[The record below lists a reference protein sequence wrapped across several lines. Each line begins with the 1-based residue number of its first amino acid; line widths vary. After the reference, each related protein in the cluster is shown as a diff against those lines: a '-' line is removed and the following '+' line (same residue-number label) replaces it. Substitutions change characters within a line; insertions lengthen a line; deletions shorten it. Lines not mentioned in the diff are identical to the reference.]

1 MAFTVQ
7 REQRN
12 HDFAQAGRR
21 ARSMLEQDKKTIEAE
36 EQRAKEYA
44 QKPVTKPI
52 SEPVPQKKK
61 ENISFWEKLLSAFGD
76 AGYSADTTTPLAMTN
91 QAITDD
97 YRKSNMQESKTAE
110 AGGNIVKSAAKSAES
125 AYENA
130 AGTFLNKRSGTQI
143 MGVTVADNAVSQED
157 KDKADAARKRNQE
170 SIYAKADKA
179 AAAAAEAS
187 EKAKDN
193 LGGSKAA
200 GAFVDIASG
209 GLQLGAD
216 MALNALLPGAG
227 LANMGLRSYGSGSR
241 EARLDGASEG
251 EQVAYGAAAAAVD
264 VLTEK
269 IFDVGKLFG
278 GGAADDVAE
287 KLIGKLAKTDAGRSV
302 LRALTNAVGEGAEE
316 AVADILNPAI
326 RTIYDKGAAVKSS
339 YTTAEGAKEML
350 AQSAYDAMIGAALST
365 FGTAAGIVKGID
377 AQKNAALRAGEPAA
391 NVNAEASAKP
401 ADAET
406 IAAEAQ
412 ADAAPVETAQDA
424 PAAQEENAAPADIR
438 ETGLETRIAGIKG
451 NDTASVG
458 NASTAMEN
466 TLWMR
471 RGTQSEPGWGE
482 TYGTAQEAFN
492 EAMKRIDS
500 GLFSAMEKA
509 VNEAERGINAKENL
523 RLISTMISA
532 AEFVRHYDVSPAAAA
547 TVIINSYHND
557 ALDSIRDRRGDL
569 TDYALEQMRSIDNAV
584 ESYGSNPVSEN
595 DLSVAQNAEYPGNAE
610 DATGMREPAQN
621 PTQERATE
629 AGQSTERDANRQPQ
643 EYTPEDHID
652 NRSDEY
658 IAKRSTKSFQYN
670 HPELHEHFERVAEDL
685 APMIYGSMRSDRY
698 KRGKGTITNNSRV
711 VQDVID
717 KTGLSRPEILRA
729 LDAIIKDNGAENY
742 ADAKRVEK
750 ALDSLLVDGY
760 TKPNG
765 EYVAPDAAY
774 MEAKSQISGGTD
786 PYSWEYY
793 RDNDL
798 SLLLGEITEEES
810 YNDWRAERDA
820 REAAKAA
827 QEQSQNSDNF
837 ADVQQRETETDAGQ
851 RGTLPEGQGAK
862 SAEFG
867 YDEAKTQARSL
878 KNLFEKGDREK
889 LGLTEQDLSHKVEHD
904 AEAEAKAQER
914 FESDYEGEKADLFG
928 EKRDWDKTDT
938 LLADKI
944 MGAELD
950 KAHKSGSMD
959 DYAEVA
965 RLVKRWYA
973 QGTDVGQVMQM
984 RQVLSK
990 SPKLMEAEAIEL
1002 LMDEK
1007 RTRKMSDEQRKKILD
1022 SVSQNAER
1030 LLSIE
1035 KGDVD
1040 GVVDLIKDMSM
1051 ERRTNSLWS
1060 NKMGRTMEKALEQAK
1075 KLPDGESFL
1084 RDIAASQVRGI
1095 AYDYAKPSVLEQIK
1109 TYRYL
1114 SMLSKPA
1121 TPARNLIGN
1130 MVYDPVEAVSNNI
1143 GVGLDMLLSKCTG
1156 TRSVAVDMSYLSKAK
1171 RKGMGEARL
1180 KSYIEMGLD
1189 ASVSNARG
1197 KYGTGGSRSYKMTGN
1212 FLERFLST
1220 WEKYSNYAM
1229 VTTDQMQKG
1238 GIQAE
1243 AQRGIDELEAKGKV
1257 AKGALDG
1264 RAEETARERTF
1275 QNDSKLAQATGVVR
1289 RGLNVFSIKD
1299 KRGGRFGVGD
1309 LILPFTN
1316 VPGNIASAAIQYS
1329 PAGFINAGAE
1339 VVKVL
1344 HKAKA
1349 GTLTAAEQAKAV
1361 TDFGRAFNGTM
1372 GIALFAVLAGA
1383 GVMNVAGD
1391 DDKDKE
1397 ALEKSE
1403 GVSGTQLNLSAL
1415 NRWIAG
1421 ESTEWRDG
1429 DDLVSIG
1436 FLDPIN
1442 AQMTYG
1448 ALLADCYEED
1458 GKITFGD
1465 VTRENLSSIYQSVM
1479 DLPAMSQFQEIENS
1493 LKYSKAD
1500 NDGGKLADATLRYG
1514 ASQVT
1519 SFIPNVVSGVAQGI
1533 DGTVRDTYNG
1543 DTVWE
1548 NSLNAMKSKIP
1559 WLRETLP
1566 AALDNWGQEKKYTGT
1581 AAENFLNATL
1591 NPGSVTKYRT
1601 SAVNQELYRLDSLN
1615 IDVKYPE
1622 KKTPSDVSRNGKK
1635 VTLNQDEKRQYQMA
1649 YGQTA
1654 YDNIQKV
1661 IQSSVYK
1668 QSSDAEKAAAIQNLL
1683 KVATAAGKK
1692 KAKLDGSDTP
1702 SWTTKSSGSVA
1713 DNAVYRAKLGTA
1725 KDTLPADAR
1734 DRNGDVMQAIIKTVV
1749 GKRGG
1754 SDQLALN
1761 VMAQE
1766 IESGTL
1772 AKVETAYNG
1781 GYELKQ
1787 IVDFYQAMYAKK
1799 PGTSQKK
1806 YKKPDLYV
1814 WAMQNGYTAKQF
1826 NQLWNLFGK
1835 TKK

>member
-1 MAFTVQ
+1 MAFKKATVSIDDWLKSTGATE
-7 REQRN
+7 RPR
-12 HDFAQAGRR
+12 AQQDTAG
-21 ARSMLEQDKKTIEAE
+21 
-36 EQRAKEYA
+36 A
-44 QKPVTKPI
+44 QKPVTKPV

-61 ENISFWEKLLSAFGD
+61 ENISFWEKLLNAFGD
-76 AGYSADTTTPLAMTN
+76 AGYSADTTTPLALTN
-91 QAITDD
+91 QAISDD

-110 AGGNIVKSAAKSAES
+110 AGGNIAKSAYEGAKS

-143 MGVTVADNAVSQED
+143 MGVTVADNAVPQED
-157 KDKADAARKRNQE
+157 KDKAEAARKRNQE

-216 MALNALLPGAG
+216 MALNALLPGVG

-302 LRALTNAVGEGAEE
+302 VRALTNAVGEGAEE

-326 RTIYDKGAAVKSS
+326 RAIYDKGAAAKSS

-391 NVNAEASAKP
+391 SVNAEASAKP
-401 ADAET
+401 AEAEN

-412 ADAAPVETAQDA
+412 AEAAPVETAQVEDSQATVRTLLKKGIISNSEANRVLADA
-424 PAAQEENAAPADIR
+424 
-438 ETGLETRIAGIKG
+438 GLRTEFERQT
-451 NDTASVG
+451 
-458 NASTAMEN
+458 
-466 TLWMR
+466 
-471 RGTQSEPGWGE
+471 GE
-482 TYGTAQEAFN
+482 TLTGTKADQRAQI
-492 EAMKRIDS
+492 KRVALTQNITGETAKS
-500 GLFSAMEKA
+500 EEQSQKTGEI
-509 VNEAERGINAKENL
+509 VNESAE
-523 RLISTMISA
+523 
-532 AEFVRHYDVSPAAAA
+532 
-547 TVIINSYHND
+547 
-557 ALDSIRDRRGDL
+557 
-569 TDYALEQMRSIDNAV
+569 NAV
-584 ESYGSNPVSEN
+584 E
-595 DLSVAQNAEYPGNAE
+595 A
-610 DATGMREPAQN
+610 
-621 PTQERATE
+621 
-629 AGQSTERDANRQPQ
+629 
-643 EYTPEDHID
+643 
-652 NRSDEY
+652 
-658 IAKRSTKSFQYN
+658 
-670 HPELHEHFERVAEDL
+670 
-685 APMIYGSMRSDRY
+685 
-698 KRGKGTITNNSRV
+698 
-711 VQDVID
+711 
-717 KTGLSRPEILRA
+717 
-729 LDAIIKDNGAENY
+729 
-742 ADAKRVEK
+742 
-750 ALDSLLVDGY
+750 
-760 TKPNG
+760 
-765 EYVAPDAAY
+765 
-774 MEAKSQISGGTD
+774 
-786 PYSWEYY
+786 
-793 RDNDL
+793 
-798 SLLLGEITEEES
+798 
-810 YNDWRAERDA
+810 
-820 REAAKAA
+820 
-827 QEQSQNSDNF
+827 QNSDNF
-837 ADVQQRETETDAGQ
+837 ADVQQREAETDAGQ

-867 YDEAKTQARSL
+867 YDEARTQTHSTDGVLTDDERAMQGLRP
-878 KNLFEKGDREK
+878 EDR
-889 LGLTEQDLSHKVEHD
+889 THKVNHD
-904 AEAEAKAQER
+904 EEVNAKAQER

-928 EKRDWDKTDT
+928 TKQDWDDTDT
-938 LLADKI
+938 VL
-944 MGAELD
+944 
-950 KAHKSGSMD
+950 AHKIIVKEVAKARESGSKD
-959 DYAEVA
+959 AYAEVA
-965 RLVKRWYA
+965 KLMKEWDA
-973 QGTDVGQVMQM
+973 HGTEAGQAL
-984 RQVLSK
+984 RQRRQFASD
-990 SPKLMEAEAIEL
+990 PALMEADAIQL
-1002 LMDEK
+1002 LSDSE

-1022 SVSQNAER
+1022 SVSQNAEKLR
-1030 LLSIE
+1030 SIE

-1040 GVVDLIKDMSM
+1040 GVVDLIKGMST
-1051 ERRTNSLWS
+1051 ERRTNGLWS

-1075 KLPDGESFL
+1075 KLPGGEAFL
-1084 RDIAASQVRGI
+1084 RDVAASQVRGI
-1095 AYDYAKPSVLEQIK
+1095 AYDYAKPSTLEQIK
-1109 TYRYL
+1109 AYRYL

-1121 TPARNLIGN
+1121 TPGRNLVGN

-1143 GVGLDMLLSKCTG
+1143 GVGLDMLLSKYTG
-1156 TRSVAVDMSYLSKAK
+1156 TRSVAADKSYFSKTK
-1171 RKGMGEARL
+1171 RKGMGEATL
-1180 KSYIEMGLD
+1180 KSYIETGLD
-1189 ASVSNARG
+1189 ASVSNAQG
-1197 KYGTGGSRSYKMTGN
+1197 KYETGGSRSFKMTGN

-1243 AQRGIDELEAKGKV
+1243 AQRGIDALEAKGKA

-1264 RAEETARERTF
+1264 RAEEIARERTF
-1275 QNDSKLAQATGVVR
+1275 QNEGKLAQATGVVR
-1289 RGLNVFSIKD
+1289 RALNVFSIKD
-1299 KRGGRFGVGD
+1299 KRGGSFGVGD

-1344 HKAKA
+1344 NKAKA
-1349 GTLTAAEQAKAV
+1349 GTLTASEQAKAV

-1372 GIALFAVLAGA
+1372 GIAFFAVLAGA
-1383 GVMNVAGD
+1383 GIMNVAGD

-1436 FLDPIN
+1436 FLGPIN

-1448 ALLADCYEED
+1448 ALLADCYKDE
-1458 GKITFGD
+1458 GLTFANVAGG
-1465 VTRENLSSIYQSVM
+1465 NLESAFQSVM

-1500 NDGGKLADATLRYG
+1500 TTGGKLADATFRYG
-1514 ASQVT
+1514 ASQAT
-1519 SFIPNVVSGVAQGI
+1519 SFVPNVVSGVAQGV

-1548 NSLNAMKSKIP
+1548 NSLSAMKSKIP
-1559 WLRETLP
+1559 GLRETLP

-1601 SAVNQELYRLDSLN
+1601 SAVNQELYRLGEN
-1615 IDVKYPE
+1615 IDIKYPE
-1622 KKTPSDVSRNGKK
+1622 KKAPNSGNRDGEK
-1635 VTLNQDEKRQYQMA
+1635 VPLDQDERRQYQMA

-1661 IQSSVYK
+1661 IRSSVYK

-1683 KVATAAGKK
+1683 EVATSAGKK
-1692 KAKLDGSDTP
+1692 KAKLDGGDTP
-1702 SWTTKSSGSVA
+1702 AWTTKSDGTVGE
-1713 DNAVYRAKLGTA
+1713 NAVYKAMLGTA
-1725 KDTLPADAR
+1725 KTALPE
-1734 DRNGDVMQAIIKTVV
+1734 DRRTKTGNVLQSV
-1749 GKRGG
+1749 LKTAGNKRGG
-1754 SDQLALN
+1754 DNLMLN
-1761 VMAQE
+1761 IMAQQLSE
-1766 IESGTL
+1766 GTQD
-1772 AKVETAYNG
+1772 KFETAYNG

-1787 IVDFYQAMYAKK
+1787 IVDFYQAKYATK
-1799 PGTSQKK
+1799 PGTSQRK
-1806 YKKPDLYV
+1806 YKKADLYA

-1826 NQLWNLFGK
+1826 NQLWKLFS
-1835 TKK
+1835 

>member
-1 MAFTVQ
+1 MASDFLKQ
-7 REQRN
+7 YAKSSREKIDREYGKKAYGGSKYKMDKVWGQT
-12 HDFAQAGRR
+12 AT
-21 ARSMLEQDKKTIEAE
+21 QDTA
-36 EQRAKEYA
+36 AK

-61 ENISFWEKLLSAFGD
+61 ENISFWEKLLNAFGD
-76 AGYSADTTTPLAMTN
+76 AGYSADTTTPLALTN
-91 QAITDD
+91 QAISDD

-110 AGGNIVKSAAKSAES
+110 AGGNIAKSAYEGAKS

-143 MGVTVADNAVSQED
+143 MGVTVADNAVPQED
-157 KDKADAARKRNQE
+157 KDKAEAARKRNQE

-216 MALNALLPGAG
+216 MALNALLPGVG

-302 LRALTNAVGEGAEE
+302 VRALTNAVGEGAEE

-326 RTIYDKGAAVKSS
+326 RAIYDKGAAAKSS

-350 AQSAYDAMIGAALST
+350 AQSAYDAMIGAVLST
-365 FGTAAGIVKGID
+365 FGTAAGIAKGID

-391 NVNAEASAKP
+391 SVNAEASAKP
-401 ADAET
+401 AEAEN

-412 ADAAPVETAQDA
+412 AEAAPVETAQVEDSQATVRTLLKKGIISNSEANRVLADA
-424 PAAQEENAAPADIR
+424 
-438 ETGLETRIAGIKG
+438 GLRTEFERQT
-451 NDTASVG
+451 
-458 NASTAMEN
+458 
-466 TLWMR
+466 
-471 RGTQSEPGWGE
+471 GE
-482 TYGTAQEAFN
+482 TLTGTKADQRAQI
-492 EAMKRIDS
+492 KRVALTQNITGETAKS
-500 GLFSAMEKA
+500 EEQSQKTGEI
-509 VNEAERGINAKENL
+509 VNESAE
-523 RLISTMISA
+523 
-532 AEFVRHYDVSPAAAA
+532 
-547 TVIINSYHND
+547 
-557 ALDSIRDRRGDL
+557 
-569 TDYALEQMRSIDNAV
+569 NAV
-584 ESYGSNPVSEN
+584 E
-595 DLSVAQNAEYPGNAE
+595 A
-610 DATGMREPAQN
+610 
-621 PTQERATE
+621 
-629 AGQSTERDANRQPQ
+629 
-643 EYTPEDHID
+643 
-652 NRSDEY
+652 
-658 IAKRSTKSFQYN
+658 
-670 HPELHEHFERVAEDL
+670 
-685 APMIYGSMRSDRY
+685 
-698 KRGKGTITNNSRV
+698 
-711 VQDVID
+711 
-717 KTGLSRPEILRA
+717 
-729 LDAIIKDNGAENY
+729 
-742 ADAKRVEK
+742 
-750 ALDSLLVDGY
+750 
-760 TKPNG
+760 
-765 EYVAPDAAY
+765 
-774 MEAKSQISGGTD
+774 
-786 PYSWEYY
+786 
-793 RDNDL
+793 
-798 SLLLGEITEEES
+798 
-810 YNDWRAERDA
+810 
-820 REAAKAA
+820 
-827 QEQSQNSDNF
+827 QNSDNF
-837 ADVQQRETETDAGQ
+837 ADVQQREAETDAGQ

-867 YDEAKTQARSL
+867 YDEARTQTHSTDGVLTDDERAMQGLRP
-878 KNLFEKGDREK
+878 EDR
-889 LGLTEQDLSHKVEHD
+889 THKVNHD
-904 AEAEAKAQER
+904 EEVNAKAQER

-928 EKRDWDKTDT
+928 TKQDWDDTDT
-938 LLADKI
+938 VL
-944 MGAELD
+944 
-950 KAHKSGSMD
+950 AHKIIVKEVAKARESGSKD
-959 DYAEVA
+959 AYAEVA
-965 RLVKRWYA
+965 KLMKEWDA
-973 QGTDVGQVMQM
+973 HGTEAGQAL
-984 RQVLSK
+984 RQRRQFASD
-990 SPKLMEAEAIEL
+990 PALMEADAIQL
-1002 LMDEK
+1002 LSDSE

-1022 SVSQNAER
+1022 SVSQNAEKLR
-1030 LLSIE
+1030 SIE

-1040 GVVDLIKDMSM
+1040 GVVDLIKGMST
-1051 ERRTNSLWS
+1051 ERRTNGLWS

-1075 KLPDGESFL
+1075 KLPGGEAFL
-1084 RDIAASQVRGI
+1084 RDVAARQVRGI
-1095 AYDYAKPSVLEQIK
+1095 AYDYAKPSTLEQIK
-1109 TYRYL
+1109 AYRYL

-1121 TPARNLIGN
+1121 TPGRNLVGN

-1143 GVGLDMLLSKCTG
+1143 GVGLDMLLSKYTG
-1156 TRSVAVDMSYLSKAK
+1156 TRSVAADKSYFSKTK
-1171 RKGMGEARL
+1171 RKGMGEATL
-1180 KSYIEMGLD
+1180 KSYIETGLD
-1189 ASVSNARG
+1189 ASVSNAQG
-1197 KYGTGGSRSYKMTGN
+1197 KYETGGSRSFKMTGN

-1243 AQRGIDELEAKGKV
+1243 AQRGIDALEAKGKV

-1264 RAEETARERTF
+1264 RAEEIARERTF
-1275 QNDSKLAQATGVVR
+1275 QNEGKLAQATGVVR
-1289 RGLNVFSIKD
+1289 RALNVFSIKD
-1299 KRGGRFGVGD
+1299 KRGGSFGVGD

-1344 HKAKA
+1344 NKAKA
-1349 GTLTAAEQAKAV
+1349 GTLTASEQAKAV

-1372 GIALFAVLAGA
+1372 GIAFFAVLAGA
-1383 GVMNVAGD
+1383 GIMNVAGD

-1448 ALLADCYEED
+1448 ALLADCYKDE
-1458 GKITFGD
+1458 GLTFANVAGG
-1465 VTRENLSSIYQSVM
+1465 NLESAFQSVM

-1500 NDGGKLADATLRYG
+1500 TTGGKLADATFRYG
-1514 ASQVT
+1514 ASQAT
-1519 SFIPNVVSGVAQGI
+1519 SFVPNVVSGVAQGV

-1548 NSLNAMKSKIP
+1548 NSLSAMKSKIP
-1559 WLRETLP
+1559 GLRETLP

-1601 SAVNQELYRLDSLN
+1601 SAVNQELYRLGEN
-1615 IDVKYPE
+1615 IDIKYPE
-1622 KKTPSDVSRNGKK
+1622 KKAPNSGNRDGEKVS
-1635 VTLNQDEKRQYQMA
+1635 LDQDERRQYQMA

-1661 IQSSVYK
+1661 IRSSVYK

-1683 KVATAAGKK
+1683 EVATSAGKK
-1692 KAKLDGSDTP
+1692 KAKLDGGDTP
-1702 SWTTKSSGSVA
+1702 AWTTKSTGTIGE
-1713 DNAVYRAKLGTA
+1713 NAVYKAMLGTA
-1725 KDTLPADAR
+1725 KDALPEDKR
-1734 DRNGDVMQAIIKTVV
+1734 TKTGNVLQSV
-1749 GKRGG
+1749 LKTAGNKRGG
-1754 SDQLALN
+1754 DNLMLN
-1761 VMAQE
+1761 IMAQQLSE
-1766 IESGTL
+1766 GTQD
-1772 AKVETAYNG
+1772 KFETAYNG

-1787 IVDFYQAMYAKK
+1787 IVDFYQAKYATK
-1799 PGTSQKK
+1799 PGTSQRK
-1806 YKKPDLYV
+1806 YKKADLYA

-1826 NQLWNLFGK
+1826 NQLWKLFS
-1835 TKK
+1835 

>member
-1 MAFTVQ
+1 MASDFLKQ
-7 REQRN
+7 YAKSSREKIDKEFGKKAYGGSKYKMDKVWGQT
-12 HDFAQAGRR
+12 AT
-21 ARSMLEQDKKTIEAE
+21 QDTA
-36 EQRAKEYA
+36 AK
-44 QKPVTKPI
+44 QKPVTEPI

-61 ENISFWEKLLSAFGD
+61 ENISFWEKLLNAFGD
-76 AGYSADTTTPLAMTN
+76 AGYSADTTTPLALTN
-91 QAITDD
+91 QAISDD

-110 AGGNIVKSAAKSAES
+110 AGGNIAKSAYEGAKS

-143 MGVTVADNAVSQED
+143 MGVTVADNAVPQED
-157 KDKADAARKRNQE
+157 KDKAEAARKRNQE

-287 KLIGKLAKTDAGRSV
+287 KLVGKLAKTDAGRSV
-302 LRALTNAVGEGAEE
+302 VRALTNAVGEGAEE

-326 RTIYDKGAAVKSS
+326 RAIYDSGKSAANS
-339 YTTAEGAKEML
+339 YTTAEGRKELL

-365 FGTAAGIVKGID
+365 FGTAAGIAKGVD

-391 NVNAEASAKP
+391 SVTASANTEASAKP
-401 ADAET
+401 AEAEN

-412 ADAAPVETAQDA
+412 AEATPAETAQGEGNQATVRALLKKGIISNSEANRVLSDA
-424 PAAQEENAAPADIR
+424 
-438 ETGLETRIAGIKG
+438 GLRTEFERQT
-451 NDTASVG
+451 
-458 NASTAMEN
+458 
-466 TLWMR
+466 
-471 RGTQSEPGWGE
+471 GE
-482 TYGTAQEAFN
+482 TLAGTKADQRAQI
-492 EAMKRIDS
+492 KRVALTQNITGETAKS
-500 GLFSAMEKA
+500 EEQSQKTGEI
-509 VNEAERGINAKENL
+509 VNE
-523 RLISTMISA
+523 SA
-532 AEFVRHYDVSPAAAA
+532 
-547 TVIINSYHND
+547 
-557 ALDSIRDRRGDL
+557 G
-569 TDYALEQMRSIDNAV
+569 NAV
-584 ESYGSNPVSEN
+584 E
-595 DLSVAQNAEYPGNAE
+595 
-610 DATGMREPAQN
+610 
-621 PTQERATE
+621 
-629 AGQSTERDANRQPQ
+629 
-643 EYTPEDHID
+643 
-652 NRSDEY
+652 
-658 IAKRSTKSFQYN
+658 
-670 HPELHEHFERVAEDL
+670 
-685 APMIYGSMRSDRY
+685 
-698 KRGKGTITNNSRV
+698 
-711 VQDVID
+711 
-717 KTGLSRPEILRA
+717 
-729 LDAIIKDNGAENY
+729 
-742 ADAKRVEK
+742 
-750 ALDSLLVDGY
+750 
-760 TKPNG
+760 
-765 EYVAPDAAY
+765 
-774 MEAKSQISGGTD
+774 
-786 PYSWEYY
+786 
-793 RDNDL
+793 
-798 SLLLGEITEEES
+798 
-810 YNDWRAERDA
+810 
-820 REAAKAA
+820 
-827 QEQSQNSDNF
+827 SQNSDNF
-837 ADVQQRETETDAGQ
+837 ADVQQQEAEMDAGQ

-867 YDEAKTQARSL
+867 YDEAKTQARSTDGVL
-878 KNLFEKGDREK
+878 TDDERAMEGLRPEDRK
-889 LGLTEQDLSHKVEHD
+889 HKVNHD
-904 AEAEAKAQER
+904 EEVDAKAQER

-928 EKRDWDKTDT
+928 EKQDWDDTDT
-938 LLADKI
+938 VL
-944 MGAELD
+944 
-950 KAHKSGSMD
+950 AHKIIVNEVAKARESGSKD
-959 DYAEVA
+959 AYAEVA
-965 RLVKRWYA
+965 KLMKEWDA
-973 QGTDVGQVMQM
+973 HGTEAGQAL
-984 RQVLSK
+984 RQRRQLASD
-990 SPKLMEAEAIEL
+990 PALMEADAIQL
-1002 LMDEK
+1002 LNDSE

-1022 SVSQNAER
+1022 SVSQNAEKLR
-1030 LLSIE
+1030 SIE

-1040 GVVDLIKDMSM
+1040 GVVDLIKDMST
-1051 ERRTNSLWS
+1051 ERRTNGLWS

-1075 KLPDGESFL
+1075 KLPGGEAFL
-1084 RDIAASQVRGI
+1084 RDVAASQVRGI
-1095 AYDYAKPSVLEQIK
+1095 AYDYAKPSTLEQIK

-1121 TPARNLIGN
+1121 TAARNLVGN

-1143 GVGLDMLLSKCTG
+1143 GVGLDMLLSKYTG
-1156 TRSVAVDMSYLSKAK
+1156 TRSVAADKSYFSKTK
-1171 RKGMGEARL
+1171 RKGMGEATL
-1180 KSYIEMGLD
+1180 KSYIETGLD
-1189 ASVSNARG
+1189 ASVSNAQG
-1197 KYGTGGSRSYKMTGN
+1197 KYETGGSRSFKMVGN

-1243 AQRGIDELEAKGKV
+1243 AQRGIDALEAKGKV

-1275 QNDSKLAQATGVVR
+1275 QNEGKLSGVMGGMR
-1289 RGLNVFSIKD
+1289 NALNKLSIKD
-1299 KRGGRFGVGD
+1299 KQGGSIGLGD
-1309 LILPFTN
+1309 IMLPFTN

-1344 HKAKA
+1344 NKAKA
-1349 GTLTAAEQAKAV
+1349 GTLTASEQAKAV

-1391 DDKDKE
+1391 DDEDKE

-1448 ALLADCYEED
+1448 ALLADCYKDE
-1458 GKITFGD
+1458 GLTFANVAGG
-1465 VTRENLSSIYQSVM
+1465 NLESAFQSVM
-1479 DLPAMSQFQEIENS
+1479 DLPAMSQFQEIANGY
-1493 LKYSKAD
+1493 KYSKAKTT
-1500 NDGGKLADATLRYG
+1500 GGKVAEAALRYG
-1514 ASQVT
+1514 ASQAT
-1519 SFIPNVVSGVAQGI
+1519 SFVPNVVSGVAQGV

-1548 NSLNAMKSKIP
+1548 NNLNAMKSKIP
-1559 WLRETLP
+1559 GLRETLP

-1601 SAVNQELYRLDSLN
+1601 SAVNQELYRLGEN
-1615 IDVKYPE
+1615 IDIKYPE
-1622 KKTPSDVSRNGKK
+1622 KKAPNSGNRDGEK
-1635 VTLNQDEKRQYQMA
+1635 VPLDQGERRQYQMA

-1661 IQSSVYK
+1661 IRSSVYK

-1683 KVATAAGKK
+1683 EVATAAGKK

-1702 SWTTKSSGSVA
+1702 SWTTKSDGSVA

-1725 KDTLPADAR
+1725 KDTLPANAR
-1734 DRNGDVMQAIIKTVV
+1734 GRNGDVMQAIIKTVV

-1761 VMAQE
+1761 VMAQQLE
-1766 IESGTL
+1766 EGTQ

-1787 IVDFYQAMYAKK
+1787 IVDFYQAKYAKK
-1799 PGTSQKK
+1799 PGTSQRK
-1806 YKKPDLYV
+1806 YKKEDLYA

-1826 NQLWNLFGK
+1826 NQLWKLFP
-1835 TKK
+1835 

>member
-1 MAFTVQ
+1 MAFKKATISIDDWLKSTGATE
-7 REQRN
+7 RPR
-12 HDFAQAGRR
+12 AQ
-21 ARSMLEQDKKTIEAE
+21 QDTAD
-36 EQRAKEYA
+36 A

-61 ENISFWEKLLSAFGD
+61 ENISFWEKLLNAFGD
-76 AGYSADTTTPLAMTN
+76 AGYSADTTTPLALTN

-97 YRKSNMQESKTAE
+97 YRNSNMQESKTAE
-110 AGGNIVKSAAKSAES
+110 AGGNIVKSAVKSAES

-130 AGTFLNKRSGTQI
+130 AGTLLNKRSGTQI

-157 KDKADAARKRNQE
+157 KDKAEAARKRNQE

-216 MALNALLPGAG
+216 MALNALLPGVG

-326 RTIYDKGAAVKSS
+326 RAIYDNGAAAKSS

-391 NVNAEASAKP
+391 NVNTEASAKP
-401 ADAET
+401 AEAET

-412 ADAAPVETAQDA
+412 AEAAPVETAQDA
-424 PAAQEENAAPADIR
+424 PAAQEKPQENSTLRIVEEAA
-438 ETGLETRIAGIKG
+438 GL
-451 NDTASVG
+451 
-458 NASTAMEN
+458 
-466 TLWMR
+466 
-471 RGTQSEPGWGE
+471 
-482 TYGTAQEAFN
+482 
-492 EAMKRIDS
+492 
-500 GLFSAMEKA
+500 
-509 VNEAERGINAKENL
+509 
-523 RLISTMISA
+523 
-532 AEFVRHYDVSPAAAA
+532 
-547 TVIINSYHND
+547 
-557 ALDSIRDRRGDL
+557 
-569 TDYALEQMRSIDNAV
+569 
-584 ESYGSNPVSEN
+584 
-595 DLSVAQNAEYPGNAE
+595 
-610 DATGMREPAQN
+610 REPAQS
-621 PTQERATE
+621 PAQERAME
-629 AGQSTERDANRQPQ
+629 AGQSAERDANRQPQ

-652 NRSDEY
+652 NRTDEY

-685 APMIYGSMRSDRY
+685 APMIYGSMQSDRY

-798 SLLLGEITEEES
+798 SLILGEITEEES

-827 QEQSQNSDNF
+827 QEQSQNSGNF
-837 ADVQQRETETDAGQ
+837 ADVQQRETETDAWQ

-867 YDEAKTQARSL
+867 YDEARTQTNSTDGVLTDDERAMEGLRP
-878 KNLFEKGDREK
+878 EDR
-889 LGLTEQDLSHKVEHD
+889 THKVNHD
-904 AEAEAKAQER
+904 EEVNAKAQER

-928 EKRDWDKTDT
+928 EKQDWDDTDT
-938 LLADKI
+938 VL
-944 MGAELD
+944 
-950 KAHKSGSMD
+950 AHKIIVKEVAKARESGSKD
-959 DYAEVA
+959 AYAEVA
-965 RLVKRWYA
+965 KLMKEWDA
-973 QGTDVGQVMQM
+973 HGTEAGQAL
-984 RQVLSK
+984 RQRRQLASD
-990 SPKLMEAEAIEL
+990 PALMEADAIQL
-1002 LMDEK
+1002 LNDSE

-1022 SVSQNAER
+1022 SVSQNAEKLR
-1030 LLSIE
+1030 SIE

-1040 GVVDLIKDMSM
+1040 GVVELIKDMST

-1075 KLPDGESFL
+1075 KLPGGEAFL

-1095 AYDYAKPSVLEQIK
+1095 AYDYAKPSTLEQIK

-1121 TPARNLIGN
+1121 TPGRNLIGN

-1143 GVGLDMLLSKCTG
+1143 GVGLDMLLSKYTG
-1156 TRSVAVDMSYLSKAK
+1156 TRSVAADKSYFSKAK
-1171 RKGMGEARL
+1171 RKGMGEATL
-1180 KSYIEMGLD
+1180 KSYIETGLD
-1189 ASVSNARG
+1189 ASVSNAQG
-1197 KYGTGGSRSYKMTGN
+1197 KYETGGSRSFKMTGN

-1229 VTTDQMQKG
+1229 VTSDQMQKG

-1243 AQRGIDELEAKGKV
+1243 AQRGIDALEAKGKV

-1264 RAEETARERTF
+1264 RAEEIAMERTF
-1275 QNDSKLAQATGVVR
+1275 QNDSKLAHATGILR

-1299 KRGGRFGVGD
+1299 KQGGSIGLGD
-1309 LILPFTN
+1309 IMLPFTN

-1344 HKAKA
+1344 RKAKS

-1403 GVSGTQLNLSAL
+1403 GITGTQLNLSAL
-1415 NRWIAG
+1415 NRLISG

-1493 LKYSKAD
+1493 IKYSKAD

-1519 SFIPNVVSGVAQGI
+1519 SFIPNIVSGVAQGV

-1543 DTVWE
+1543 DTAWE
-1548 NSLNAMKSKIP
+1548 NGLNAMKSKIP

-1591 NPGSVTKYRT
+1591 NPGSATKYRT
-1601 SAVNQELYRLDSLN
+1601 SDVNQELYRLGEN
-1615 IDVKYPE
+1615 IDIKYPE
-1622 KKTPSDVSRNGKK
+1622 KKAPNSGNRDGEK
-1635 VTLNQDEKRQYQMA
+1635 VPLNQDERRQYQMA

-1683 KVATAAGKK
+1683 EVATAAGKK
-1692 KAKLDGSDTP
+1692 KAKLDGGETP
-1702 SWTTKSSGSVA
+1702 AWTTKSSGSVA

-1754 SDQLALN
+1754 SDQIAIN

-1787 IVDFYQAMYAKK
+1787 IVDFYQAKYATK
-1799 PGTSQKK
+1799 PGTRQRK
-1806 YKKPDLYV
+1806 YKKADLYA

-1826 NQLWNLFGK
+1826 NQLWKLFP
-1835 TKK
+1835 

>member
-1 MAFTVQ
+1 MAFKKATVSIDDWLKSTGATE
-7 REQRN
+7 RPR
-12 HDFAQAGRR
+12 AQQDTAG
-21 ARSMLEQDKKTIEAE
+21 
-36 EQRAKEYA
+36 A

-61 ENISFWEKLLSAFGD
+61 ENISFWEKLLNAFGD
-76 AGYSADTTTPLAMTN
+76 AGYSADTTLPTAMTN

-97 YRKSNMQESKTAE
+97 YRASGFSESKTAQ
-110 AGGNIVKSAAKSAES
+110 AAQDIAKSAYEGAKS
-125 AYENA
+125 AYTNA
-130 AGTFLNKRSGTQI
+130 AGTLLNKREGTQI

-157 KDKADAARKRNQE
+157 KDKAEAVRQKKQSD
-170 SIYAKADKA
+170 IYAIAD
-179 AAAAAEAS
+179 AAAEAS
-187 EKAKDN
+187 GEAAQRAKDN
-193 LGGSKAA
+193 LGGGKAA
-200 GAFVDIASG
+200 DFFVDVSTG
-209 GLQLGAD
+209 GIQLGAD

-227 LANMGLRSYGSGSR
+227 LVNMGLRSYGSATR
-241 EARLDGASEG
+241 EARMDGASAG
-251 EQVAYGAAAAAVD
+251 EQVVYGATVAAVD

-269 IFDVGKLFG
+269 MFDGGKLFG

-287 KLIGKLAKTDAGRSV
+287 KLVGKLAKTDAGRSV
-302 LRALTNAVGEGAEE
+302 VRALTSALGEGTEE

-326 RTIYDKGAAVKSS
+326 RAIYDKGAAAKAS

-350 AQSAYDAMIGAALST
+350 AQAGYDALIGAALST
-365 FGTAAGIVKGID
+365 FGTTAGIMKGVD

-391 NVNAEASAKP
+391 SVTASVNTEASAKP
-401 ADAET
+401 AEAEN

-412 ADAAPVETAQDA
+412 AEAAPVETAQDV
-424 PAAQEENAAPADIR
+424 PAAQEKPQENSTLRMVEEAA
-438 ETGLETRIAGIKG
+438 GL
-451 NDTASVG
+451 
-458 NASTAMEN
+458 
-466 TLWMR
+466 
-471 RGTQSEPGWGE
+471 
-482 TYGTAQEAFN
+482 
-492 EAMKRIDS
+492 
-500 GLFSAMEKA
+500 
-509 VNEAERGINAKENL
+509 
-523 RLISTMISA
+523 
-532 AEFVRHYDVSPAAAA
+532 
-547 TVIINSYHND
+547 
-557 ALDSIRDRRGDL
+557 
-569 TDYALEQMRSIDNAV
+569 
-584 ESYGSNPVSEN
+584 
-595 DLSVAQNAEYPGNAE
+595 
-610 DATGMREPAQN
+610 REPAQSQA
-621 PTQERATE
+621 QERATE
-629 AGQSTERDANRQPQ
+629 TGQSADRDANKQPQ

-652 NRSDEY
+652 NRTDEY
-658 IAKRSTKSFQYN
+658 VAKRSTKSFQYN

-685 APMIYGSMRSDRY
+685 TPMIYGSMQSDRH
-698 KRGKGTITNNSRV
+698 KRGKGTITNNTRV
-711 VQDVID
+711 VQRVID

-729 LDAIIKDNGAENY
+729 LDAIIKDNGADNY
-742 ADAKRVEK
+742 ANAKRVEK

-798 SLLLGEITEEES
+798 SLILGEITEEES
-810 YNDWRAERDA
+810 YNDWRAEHDA

-837 ADVQQRETETDAGQ
+837 ANVQQREAETDAGQ

-867 YDEAKTQARSL
+867 YDEAQTQTRSTDGVL
-878 KNLFEKGDREK
+878 TDDERAMEGLRPEDR
-889 LGLTEQDLSHKVEHD
+889 THKVNHD
-904 AEAEAKAQER
+904 EEVNAKAQER

-928 EKRDWDKTDT
+928 TKQDWDDTDT
-938 LLADKI
+938 VL
-944 MGAELD
+944 
-950 KAHKSGSMD
+950 AHKIIVKEVAKARESGSKD
-959 DYAEVA
+959 AYAEVA
-965 RLVKRWYA
+965 KLMKEWDA
-973 QGTDVGQVMQM
+973 HGTEAGQAL
-984 RQVLSK
+984 RQRRQLASD
-990 SPKLMEAEAIEL
+990 PALMEADAIQL
-1002 LMDEK
+1002 LNDSE

-1022 SVSQNAER
+1022 SVSHNAEKLR
-1030 LLSIE
+1030 GIE

-1040 GVVDLIKDMSM
+1040 GVVDLIKSMST
-1051 ERRTNSLWS
+1051 ERRTNGLWS

-1075 KLPDGESFL
+1075 KLPGGEAFL
-1084 RDIAASQVRGI
+1084 RDVAASQVRGI
-1095 AYDYAKPSVLEQIK
+1095 AYDYAKPSTLEQIK

-1121 TPARNLIGN
+1121 TAGRNLVGN

-1143 GVGLDMLLSKCTG
+1143 GVGLDMLLSKYTG
-1156 TRSVAVDMSYLSKAK
+1156 TRSVAADKSYLSKAK
-1171 RKGMGEARL
+1171 RKGMGEATL
-1180 KSYIEMGLD
+1180 KSYIETGLD
-1189 ASVSNARG
+1189 ASVSNAQG
-1197 KYGTGGSRSYKMTGN
+1197 KYETGGSRSFKMAGN

-1229 VTTDQMQKG
+1229 VTSDQMQKG

-1243 AQRGIDELEAKGKV
+1243 AQRGIDALEAKGKV

-1275 QNDSKLAQATGVVR
+1275 QNEGKLSGVMGGMR
-1289 RGLNVFSIKD
+1289 NALNKLSIKD
-1299 KRGGRFGVGD
+1299 KQGGSIGLGD
-1309 LILPFTN
+1309 IMLPFTN

-1344 HKAKA
+1344 NKAKA
-1349 GTLTAAEQAKAV
+1349 GTLTASEQAKAV

-1391 DDKDKE
+1391 DDEDKE

-1403 GVSGTQLNLSAL
+1403 GITGTQLNLSAL

-1436 FLDPIN
+1436 FLAPIN

-1448 ALLADCYEED
+1448 ALLADCYKDE
-1458 GKITFGD
+1458 GLTFANVAGG
-1465 VTRENLSSIYQSVM
+1465 NLESAFQSVM
-1479 DLPAMSQFQEIENS
+1479 DLPAMSQFQEIANGY
-1493 LKYSKAD
+1493 KYSKAKTT
-1500 NDGGKLADATLRYG
+1500 GGKVAEAAMRYG
-1514 ASQVT
+1514 ASQTT
-1519 SFIPNVVSGVAQGI
+1519 SFVPNVVSGVAQGL

-1543 DTVWE
+1543 DTVLE
-1548 NSLNAMKSKIP
+1548 NNLNAMKSKIP
-1559 WLRETLP
+1559 GLRETLP

-1601 SAVNQELYRLDSLN
+1601 SAVNQELYRLEGMN

-1622 KKTPSDVSRNGKK
+1622 KKAPLDGSRNGKD
-1635 VTLNQDEKRQYQMA
+1635 VDLTQDERRQYQMA

-1668 QSSDAEKAAAIQNLL
+1668 QSSNAEKAAAIQNLL
-1683 KVATAAGKK
+1683 EVATAAGKK
-1692 KAKLDGSDTP
+1692 KAKLDGGDTP
-1702 SWTTKSSGSVA
+1702 SWATKSDGSVA
-1713 DNAVYRAKLGTA
+1713 GNAVYRAKLGTA
-1725 KDTLPADAR
+1725 KDTLPANAR
-1734 DRNGDVMQAIIKTVV
+1734 GRNGDVMQAIIKTVV

-1761 VMAQE
+1761 VMAQMLE
-1766 IESGTL
+1766 EGTQ

-1787 IVDFYQAMYAKK
+1787 IVDFYQAKYAKK
-1799 PGTSQKK
+1799 PGTSQWK
-1806 YKKPDLYV
+1806 YKKEDLYA

-1826 NQLWNLFGK
+1826 NQLWKLFP
-1835 TKK
+1835 

>member
-1 MAFTVQ
+1 MAFKKATISIDDWLKSTGAT
-7 REQRN
+7 EQPR
-12 HDFAQAGRR
+12 AQ
-21 ARSMLEQDKKTIEAE
+21 QDTAD
-36 EQRAKEYA
+36 A

-52 SEPVPQKKK
+52 SDPVHNYATMRAEEKSRKP
-61 ENISFWEKLLSAFGD
+61 KLLDSILDLLKSGVPDDAAEDAFGTVRP
-76 AGYSADTTTPLAMTN
+76 ASEHGRVFNTM
-91 QAITDD
+91 
-97 YRKSNMQESKTAE
+97 
-110 AGGNIVKSAAKSAES
+110 
-125 AYENA
+125 NA
-130 AGTFLNKRSGTQI
+130 AGKGTTSANLNALGFLLDSDDNGEDAAQDAFGAASLPNLRTGKNTDAKTISKEPEAVRRARESASDWAYQKAGDFGKEAAESEARAKEGLGKFGTAAVDIGIAGTQ
-143 MGVTVADNAVSQED
+143 M
-157 KDKADAARKRNQE
+157 
-170 SIYAKADKA
+170 
-179 AAAAAEAS
+179 
-187 EKAKDN
+187 
-193 LGGSKAA
+193 LGD
-200 GAFVDIASG
+200 V
-209 GLQLGAD
+209 
-216 MALNALLPGAG
+216 ALNAVLPVAG
-227 LANMGLRSYGSGSR
+227 LAAMGARSFGNATQEAR
-241 EARLDGASEG
+241 EAGASMQ
-251 EQVAYGAAAAAVD
+251 EQFNYGMTRALAD
-264 VLTEK
+264 VLSEK
-269 IFDVGKLFG
+269 LFDVGKLFG
-278 GGAADDVAE
+278 GGAADDIAE
-287 KLIGKLAKTDAGRSV
+287 RLIGKLAKSDTGRS
-302 LRALTNAVGEGAEE
+302 LARALTNAAGEGAEE
-316 AVADILNPAI
+316 AIVDVLEPAI
-326 RTIYDKGAAVKSS
+326 RAIYDNGEAAKKN

-365 FGTAAGIVKGID
+365 FGTAAGIAKGID

-401 ADAET
+401 AEAEN

-412 ADAAPVETAQDA
+412 AEAAPVETTQAEDSRATVRTLLKKGIISNGDA
-424 PAAQEENAAPADIR
+424 NRVLADA
-438 ETGLETRIAGIKG
+438 GLRAEFERQT
-451 NDTASVG
+451 
-458 NASTAMEN
+458 
-466 TLWMR
+466 
-471 RGTQSEPGWGE
+471 GE
-482 TYGTAQEAFN
+482 TLTGTKSDQRAQI
-492 EAMKRIDS
+492 KRVALTQNITGETAKIEERAKS
-500 GLFSAMEKA
+500 SAVDADPQQKTPEQQPNKTSEI
-509 VNEAERGINAKENL
+509 VNERAE
-523 RLISTMISA
+523 
-532 AEFVRHYDVSPAAAA
+532 
-547 TVIINSYHND
+547 
-557 ALDSIRDRRGDL
+557 
-569 TDYALEQMRSIDNAV
+569 NAV
-584 ESYGSNPVSEN
+584 E
-595 DLSVAQNAEYPGNAE
+595 A
-610 DATGMREPAQN
+610 
-621 PTQERATE
+621 
-629 AGQSTERDANRQPQ
+629 
-643 EYTPEDHID
+643 
-652 NRSDEY
+652 
-658 IAKRSTKSFQYN
+658 
-670 HPELHEHFERVAEDL
+670 
-685 APMIYGSMRSDRY
+685 
-698 KRGKGTITNNSRV
+698 
-711 VQDVID
+711 
-717 KTGLSRPEILRA
+717 
-729 LDAIIKDNGAENY
+729 
-742 ADAKRVEK
+742 
-750 ALDSLLVDGY
+750 
-760 TKPNG
+760 
-765 EYVAPDAAY
+765 
-774 MEAKSQISGGTD
+774 
-786 PYSWEYY
+786 
-793 RDNDL
+793 
-798 SLLLGEITEEES
+798 
-810 YNDWRAERDA
+810 
-820 REAAKAA
+820 
-827 QEQSQNSDNF
+827 QNSDNF
-837 ADVQQRETETDAGQ
+837 EDVQQREAETDAGQ
-851 RGTLPEGQGAK
+851 RGTMPEGQGAK

-867 YDEAKTQARSL
+867 YDEARTQTRSTDGVL
-878 KNLFEKGDREK
+878 TDDERAMEGLRPEDR
-889 LGLTEQDLSHKVEHD
+889 THKVNHD
-904 AEAEAKAQER
+904 EEVYAKAQER

-928 EKRDWDKTDT
+928 EKQDWDDTDT
-938 LLADKI
+938 VL
-944 MGAELD
+944 
-950 KAHKSGSMD
+950 AHKIIVKEVAKARESGSKD
-959 DYAEVA
+959 AYAEVA
-965 RLVKRWYA
+965 KLMKEWDA
-973 QGTDVGQVMQM
+973 HGTEAGQAL
-984 RQVLSK
+984 RQRRQLASD
-990 SPKLMEAEAIEL
+990 PALMEADAIQL
-1002 LMDEK
+1002 LNDSE

-1022 SVSQNAER
+1022 SVSQNAEKLR
-1030 LLSIE
+1030 NIE

-1040 GVVDLIKDMSM
+1040 GVVDLIKDMST

-1075 KLPDGESFL
+1075 KLPDGEAFL

-1095 AYDYAKPSVLEQIK
+1095 AYDYAKPSTLEQIK

-1121 TPARNLIGN
+1121 TPGRNLIGN

-1143 GVGLDMLLSKCTG
+1143 GVWLDMLLSKYTG
-1156 TRSVAVDMSYLSKAK
+1156 TRSVAVDKSYLSKTK

-1243 AQRGIDELEAKGKV
+1243 AQRGINALEAKGKV

-1289 RGLNVFSIKD
+1289 KALNVFSIKD
-1299 KRGGRFGVGD
+1299 KRGGSFGVGD

-1344 HKAKA
+1344 RKAKS

-1372 GIALFAVLAGA
+1372 GIALFSVLAGA

-1403 GVSGTQLNLSAL
+1403 GITGTQLNLSAL

-1448 ALLADCYEED
+1448 ALLADCYKED

-1500 NDGGKLADATLRYG
+1500 TTGGKLADATLRYG
-1514 ASQVT
+1514 ASQAT
-1519 SFIPNVVSGVAQGI
+1519 SFVPNLVSGVAQGI

-1543 DTVWE
+1543 DTAWE
-1548 NSLNAMKSKIP
+1548 NGLNAMKSKIP
-1559 WLRETLP
+1559 GLRETLP

-1601 SAVNQELYRLDSLN
+1601 SAVNQELYRLGEN
-1615 IDVKYPE
+1615 IDIKYPE
-1622 KKTPSDVSRNGKK
+1622 KKAPNSGNRDGEK
-1635 VTLNQDEKRQYQMA
+1635 VPLDQDERRQYQMA

-1683 KVATAAGKK
+1683 EVATAAGKK

-1702 SWTTKSSGSVA
+1702 SWTTKSDGSVA

-1761 VMAQE
+1761 VMAQKLTE
-1766 IESGTL
+1766 NTQ

-1787 IVDFYQAMYAKK
+1787 IVDFYQAKYATK
-1799 PGTSQKK
+1799 PGTSQRK
-1806 YKKPDLYV
+1806 YKKADLYA

-1826 NQLWNLFGK
+1826 NQLWKLFS
-1835 TKK
+1835 

>member
-1 MAFTVQ
+1 MASEFLKQ
-7 REQRN
+7 YAKSSREKIDREYGKK
-12 HDFAQAGRR
+12 AYGG
-21 ARSMLEQDKKTIEAE
+21 SKYKMDKVWGQTATQETA
-36 EQRAKEYA
+36 AK
-44 QKPVTKPI
+44 QKPVTEPI

-61 ENISFWEKLLSAFGD
+61 ENISFWEKLLNAFGD
-76 AGYSADTTTPLAMTN
+76 AGYSADTTTPLALTN
-91 QAITDD
+91 QAISDD
-97 YRKSNMQESKTAE
+97 YRESNMQESKTAE
-110 AGGNIVKSAAKSAES
+110 TGGNIAKSAVKSAES

-143 MGVTVADNAVSQED
+143 MGVTVADNAVPQED
-157 KDKADAARKRNQE
+157 KDKAEAARKRNQE

-287 KLIGKLAKTDAGRSV
+287 KLVGKLAKTDAGRSV
-302 LRALTNAVGEGAEE
+302 VRALTNAVGEGAEE

-326 RTIYDKGAAVKSS
+326 RAIYDKGAAAKSS

-365 FGTAAGIVKGID
+365 FGTAAGIAKGID

-401 ADAET
+401 AEAEN

-412 ADAAPVETAQDA
+412 AEAAPVETAQDA
-424 PAAQEENAAPADIR
+424 PAAQEKPQENSTLRMVEEAA
-438 ETGLETRIAGIKG
+438 GL
-451 NDTASVG
+451 
-458 NASTAMEN
+458 
-466 TLWMR
+466 
-471 RGTQSEPGWGE
+471 
-482 TYGTAQEAFN
+482 
-492 EAMKRIDS
+492 
-500 GLFSAMEKA
+500 
-509 VNEAERGINAKENL
+509 
-523 RLISTMISA
+523 
-532 AEFVRHYDVSPAAAA
+532 
-547 TVIINSYHND
+547 
-557 ALDSIRDRRGDL
+557 
-569 TDYALEQMRSIDNAV
+569 
-584 ESYGSNPVSEN
+584 
-595 DLSVAQNAEYPGNAE
+595 
-610 DATGMREPAQN
+610 REPAQS
-621 PTQERATE
+621 PARERATE
-629 AGQSTERDANRQPQ
+629 AGRSEERDANRQPQ

-652 NRSDEY
+652 NRTDEY
-658 IAKRSTKSFQYN
+658 VAKRSTKSFQYN

-685 APMIYGSMRSDRY
+685 TTMIYGSMQSDRH
-698 KRGKGTITNNSRV
+698 KRGEGTITNNSRV
-711 VQDVID
+711 VQHVID
-717 KTGLSRPEILRA
+717 KTDLSRPEILRA

-742 ADAKRVEK
+742 ANAKRVEK

-765 EYVAPDAAY
+765 EYAAPDAAY

-793 RDNDL
+793 RDNGL
-798 SLLLGEITEEES
+798 SLMLGEITEEEA
-810 YNDWRAERDA
+810 YNDWRAQHDA

-827 QEQSQNSDNF
+827 QEQSQKTGEIVNESAENAVESQNSDNF

-867 YDEAKTQARSL
+867 YAEAQTQTRSTDGVLTDDEHAMEGLRP
-878 KNLFEKGDREK
+878 EDR
-889 LGLTEQDLSHKVEHD
+889 THKVNHD
-904 AEAEAKAQER
+904 EEVNAKAQER

-928 EKRDWDKTDT
+928 EKQDWNDTDT
-938 LLADKI
+938 VL
-944 MGAELD
+944 
-950 KAHKSGSMD
+950 AHKIIVKEVAKARESGSKD
-959 DYAEVA
+959 AYAEVA
-965 RLVKRWYA
+965 KLMKEWDA
-973 QGTDVGQVMQM
+973 HGTEAGQAL
-984 RQVLSK
+984 RQRRQLASD
-990 SPKLMEAEAIEL
+990 PALMEADAIQL
-1002 LMDEK
+1002 LNDSE

-1022 SVSQNAER
+1022 SVSQNAEKLR
-1030 LLSIE
+1030 SIE

-1040 GVVDLIKDMSM
+1040 GVVDLIKDMST
-1051 ERRTNSLWS
+1051 ERRTNGLWS

-1075 KLPDGESFL
+1075 KLPGGEAFL
-1084 RDIAASQVRGI
+1084 RDVAASQVRGI
-1095 AYDYAKPSVLEQIK
+1095 AYDYAKPSTLEQIK

-1121 TPARNLIGN
+1121 TAARNLVGN

-1143 GVGLDMLLSKCTG
+1143 GVGLDMLLSKYTG
-1156 TRSVAVDMSYLSKAK
+1156 TRSVAADKSYLSKAK
-1171 RKGMGEARL
+1171 RKGMGEATL
-1180 KSYIEMGLD
+1180 KSYIETGLD
-1189 ASVSNARG
+1189 ASVSNAQG
-1197 KYGTGGSRSYKMTGN
+1197 KYETGGSRSFKMTGN

-1229 VTTDQMQKG
+1229 VTSDQMQKG

-1243 AQRGIDELEAKGKV
+1243 AQRGIDALEAKGKV

-1275 QNDSKLAQATGVVR
+1275 QNEGKLAQATGVVR
-1289 RGLNVFSIKD
+1289 RALNVFSIKD
-1299 KRGGRFGVGD
+1299 KRGGSFGVGD

-1344 HKAKA
+1344 NKAKA
-1349 GTLTAAEQAKAV
+1349 GTLTASEQAKAV

-1372 GIALFAVLAGA
+1372 GIAFFAVLAGA
-1383 GVMNVAGD
+1383 GIMNVAGD

-1448 ALLADCYEED
+1448 ALLADCYKDE
-1458 GKITFGD
+1458 GLTFANVAGG
-1465 VTRENLSSIYQSVM
+1465 NLESAFQSVM

-1500 NDGGKLADATLRYG
+1500 TTGGKLADATFRYG
-1514 ASQVT
+1514 ASQAT
-1519 SFIPNVVSGVAQGI
+1519 SFVPNVVSGVAQGV

-1548 NSLNAMKSKIP
+1548 NSLSAMKSKIP
-1559 WLRETLP
+1559 GLRETLP

-1601 SAVNQELYRLDSLN
+1601 SAVNQELYRLGEN
-1615 IDVKYPE
+1615 IDIKYPE
-1622 KKTPSDVSRNGKK
+1622 KKAPNSGNRDGEKVS
-1635 VTLNQDEKRQYQMA
+1635 LDQDERRQYQMA

-1661 IQSSVYK
+1661 IRSSVYK

-1683 KVATAAGKK
+1683 EVATSAGKK
-1692 KAKLDGSDTP
+1692 KAKLDGGDTP
-1702 SWTTKSSGSVA
+1702 AWTTKSTGTIGE
-1713 DNAVYRAKLGTA
+1713 NAVYKAMLGTA
-1725 KDTLPADAR
+1725 KDALPEDKR
-1734 DRNGDVMQAIIKTVV
+1734 TKTGNVLQSV
-1749 GKRGG
+1749 LKTAGNKRGG
-1754 SDQLALN
+1754 DNLMLN
-1761 VMAQE
+1761 IMAQQLSE
-1766 IESGTL
+1766 GTQD
-1772 AKVETAYNG
+1772 KFETAYNG

-1787 IVDFYQAMYAKK
+1787 IVNFYQAKYATK
-1799 PGTSQKK
+1799 PGTSQRK
-1806 YKKPDLYV
+1806 YKKADLYA

-1826 NQLWNLFGK
+1826 NQLWKLFS
-1835 TKK
+1835 

>member
-1 MAFTVQ
+1 MASDFLKQ
-7 REQRN
+7 YAKSSREKIDREYGKKAYGGSKYKMDKVWGQT
-12 HDFAQAGRR
+12 AT
-21 ARSMLEQDKKTIEAE
+21 QDTA
-36 EQRAKEYA
+36 AK

-61 ENISFWEKLLSAFGD
+61 ENISFWEKLLNAFGD
-76 AGYSADTTTPLAMTN
+76 AGYSADTTTPLALTN
-91 QAITDD
+91 QAISDD

-110 AGGNIVKSAAKSAES
+110 AGGNIAKSAYEGAKS

-143 MGVTVADNAVSQED
+143 MGVTVADNAVPQED
-157 KDKADAARKRNQE
+157 KDKAEAARKRNQE

-216 MALNALLPGAG
+216 MALNALLPGVG

-302 LRALTNAVGEGAEE
+302 VRALTNAVGEGAEE

-326 RTIYDKGAAVKSS
+326 RAIYDKGAAAKSS

-350 AQSAYDAMIGAALST
+350 AQSAYDAMIGAVLST
-365 FGTAAGIVKGID
+365 FGTAAGIAKGID

-391 NVNAEASAKP
+391 SVNAEASAKP
-401 ADAET
+401 AEAEN

-412 ADAAPVETAQDA
+412 AEAAPVETAQVEDSQATVRTLLKKGIISNSEANRVLADA
-424 PAAQEENAAPADIR
+424 
-438 ETGLETRIAGIKG
+438 GLRTEFERQT
-451 NDTASVG
+451 
-458 NASTAMEN
+458 
-466 TLWMR
+466 
-471 RGTQSEPGWGE
+471 GE
-482 TYGTAQEAFN
+482 TLTGTKADQRAQI
-492 EAMKRIDS
+492 KRVALTQNITGETAKS
-500 GLFSAMEKA
+500 EEQSQKTGEI
-509 VNEAERGINAKENL
+509 VNESAE
-523 RLISTMISA
+523 
-532 AEFVRHYDVSPAAAA
+532 
-547 TVIINSYHND
+547 
-557 ALDSIRDRRGDL
+557 
-569 TDYALEQMRSIDNAV
+569 NAV
-584 ESYGSNPVSEN
+584 E
-595 DLSVAQNAEYPGNAE
+595 A
-610 DATGMREPAQN
+610 
-621 PTQERATE
+621 
-629 AGQSTERDANRQPQ
+629 
-643 EYTPEDHID
+643 
-652 NRSDEY
+652 
-658 IAKRSTKSFQYN
+658 
-670 HPELHEHFERVAEDL
+670 
-685 APMIYGSMRSDRY
+685 
-698 KRGKGTITNNSRV
+698 
-711 VQDVID
+711 
-717 KTGLSRPEILRA
+717 
-729 LDAIIKDNGAENY
+729 
-742 ADAKRVEK
+742 
-750 ALDSLLVDGY
+750 
-760 TKPNG
+760 
-765 EYVAPDAAY
+765 
-774 MEAKSQISGGTD
+774 
-786 PYSWEYY
+786 
-793 RDNDL
+793 
-798 SLLLGEITEEES
+798 
-810 YNDWRAERDA
+810 
-820 REAAKAA
+820 
-827 QEQSQNSDNF
+827 QNSDNF
-837 ADVQQRETETDAGQ
+837 ADVQQREAETDAGQ

-867 YDEAKTQARSL
+867 YDEARTQTHSTDGVLTDDERAMQGLSP
-878 KNLFEKGDREK
+878 EDR
-889 LGLTEQDLSHKVEHD
+889 THKVNHD
-904 AEAEAKAQER
+904 EEVNAKAQER

-928 EKRDWDKTDT
+928 TKQDWDDTDT
-938 LLADKI
+938 VL
-944 MGAELD
+944 
-950 KAHKSGSMD
+950 AHKIIVKEVAKARESGSKD
-959 DYAEVA
+959 AYAEVA
-965 RLVKRWYA
+965 KLMKEWDA
-973 QGTDVGQVMQM
+973 HGTEAGQAL
-984 RQVLSK
+984 RQRRQFASD
-990 SPKLMEAEAIEL
+990 PALMEADAIQL
-1002 LMDEK
+1002 LSDSE

-1022 SVSQNAER
+1022 SVSQNAEKLR
-1030 LLSIE
+1030 SIE

-1040 GVVDLIKDMSM
+1040 GVVDLIKGMST
-1051 ERRTNSLWS
+1051 ERRTNGLWS

-1075 KLPDGESFL
+1075 KLPGGEAFL
-1084 RDIAASQVRGI
+1084 RDVAASQVRGI
-1095 AYDYAKPSVLEQIK
+1095 AYDYAKPSTLEQIK
-1109 TYRYL
+1109 AYRYL

-1121 TPARNLIGN
+1121 TPGRNLVGN

-1143 GVGLDMLLSKCTG
+1143 GVGLDMLLSKYTG
-1156 TRSVAVDMSYLSKAK
+1156 TRSVAADKSYFSKTK
-1171 RKGMGEARL
+1171 RKGMGEATL
-1180 KSYIEMGLD
+1180 KSYIETGLD
-1189 ASVSNARG
+1189 ASVSNAQG
-1197 KYGTGGSRSYKMTGN
+1197 KYETGGSRSFKMTGN

-1243 AQRGIDELEAKGKV
+1243 AQRGIDALEAKGKV

-1264 RAEETARERTF
+1264 RAEEIARERTF
-1275 QNDSKLAQATGVVR
+1275 QNEGKLAQATGVVR
-1289 RGLNVFSIKD
+1289 RALNVFSIKD
-1299 KRGGRFGVGD
+1299 KRGGSFGVGD

-1344 HKAKA
+1344 NKAKA
-1349 GTLTAAEQAKAV
+1349 GTLTASEQAKAV

-1372 GIALFAVLAGA
+1372 GIAFFAVLAGA
-1383 GVMNVAGD
+1383 GIMNVSGD

-1448 ALLADCYEED
+1448 ALLADCYKDE
-1458 GKITFGD
+1458 GLTFANVAGG
-1465 VTRENLSSIYQSVM
+1465 NLESAFQSVM

-1500 NDGGKLADATLRYG
+1500 TTGGKLADATFRYG
-1514 ASQVT
+1514 ASQAT
-1519 SFIPNVVSGVAQGI
+1519 SFVPNVVSGVAQGV

-1548 NSLNAMKSKIP
+1548 NSLSAMKSKIP
-1559 WLRETLP
+1559 GLRETLP

-1601 SAVNQELYRLDSLN
+1601 SAVNQELYRLGEN
-1615 IDVKYPE
+1615 IDIKYPE
-1622 KKTPSDVSRNGKK
+1622 KKAPNSGNRDGEKVS
-1635 VTLNQDEKRQYQMA
+1635 LDQDERRQYQMA

-1661 IQSSVYK
+1661 IRSSVYK

-1683 KVATAAGKK
+1683 EVATSAGKK
-1692 KAKLDGSDTP
+1692 KAKLDGGDTP
-1702 SWTTKSSGSVA
+1702 AWTTKSTGTIGE
-1713 DNAVYRAKLGTA
+1713 NAVYKAMLGTA
-1725 KDTLPADAR
+1725 KDALPEDKR
-1734 DRNGDVMQAIIKTVV
+1734 TKTGNVLQSV
-1749 GKRGG
+1749 LKTAGNKRGG
-1754 SDQLALN
+1754 DNLMLN
-1761 VMAQE
+1761 IMAQQLSE
-1766 IESGTL
+1766 GTQD
-1772 AKVETAYNG
+1772 KFETAYNG

-1787 IVDFYQAMYAKK
+1787 IVDFYQAKYATK
-1799 PGTSQKK
+1799 PGTSQRK
-1806 YKKPDLYV
+1806 YKKADLYA

-1826 NQLWNLFGK
+1826 NQLWKLFS
-1835 TKK
+1835 

>member
-1 MAFTVQ
+1 MASDFLKQ
-7 REQRN
+7 YAKSSREKIDREYGKKAYGGSKYKMDKVWGQT
-12 HDFAQAGRR
+12 AT
-21 ARSMLEQDKKTIEAE
+21 QDTA
-36 EQRAKEYA
+36 AK

-61 ENISFWEKLLSAFGD
+61 ENISFWEKLLNAFGD
-76 AGYSADTTTPLAMTN
+76 AGYSADTTTPLALTN
-91 QAITDD
+91 QAISDD

-110 AGGNIVKSAAKSAES
+110 AGGNIAKSAYEGAKS

-143 MGVTVADNAVSQED
+143 MGVTVADNAVPQED
-157 KDKADAARKRNQE
+157 KDKAEAARKRNQE

-216 MALNALLPGAG
+216 MALNALLPGVG

-302 LRALTNAVGEGAEE
+302 VRALTNAVGEGAEE

-326 RTIYDKGAAVKSS
+326 RAIYDKGAAAKSS

-350 AQSAYDAMIGAALST
+350 AQSAYDAMIGAVLST
-365 FGTAAGIVKGID
+365 FGTAAGIAKGID

-391 NVNAEASAKP
+391 SVNAEASAKP
-401 ADAET
+401 AEAEN

-412 ADAAPVETAQDA
+412 AEAAPVETAQVEDSQATVRTLLKKGIISNSEANRVLADA
-424 PAAQEENAAPADIR
+424 
-438 ETGLETRIAGIKG
+438 GLRTEFERQT
-451 NDTASVG
+451 
-458 NASTAMEN
+458 
-466 TLWMR
+466 
-471 RGTQSEPGWGE
+471 GE
-482 TYGTAQEAFN
+482 TLTGTKADQRAQI
-492 EAMKRIDS
+492 KRVALTQNITGETAKS
-500 GLFSAMEKA
+500 EEQSQKTGEI
-509 VNEAERGINAKENL
+509 VNESAE
-523 RLISTMISA
+523 
-532 AEFVRHYDVSPAAAA
+532 
-547 TVIINSYHND
+547 
-557 ALDSIRDRRGDL
+557 
-569 TDYALEQMRSIDNAV
+569 NAV
-584 ESYGSNPVSEN
+584 E
-595 DLSVAQNAEYPGNAE
+595 A
-610 DATGMREPAQN
+610 
-621 PTQERATE
+621 
-629 AGQSTERDANRQPQ
+629 
-643 EYTPEDHID
+643 
-652 NRSDEY
+652 
-658 IAKRSTKSFQYN
+658 
-670 HPELHEHFERVAEDL
+670 
-685 APMIYGSMRSDRY
+685 
-698 KRGKGTITNNSRV
+698 
-711 VQDVID
+711 
-717 KTGLSRPEILRA
+717 
-729 LDAIIKDNGAENY
+729 
-742 ADAKRVEK
+742 
-750 ALDSLLVDGY
+750 
-760 TKPNG
+760 
-765 EYVAPDAAY
+765 
-774 MEAKSQISGGTD
+774 
-786 PYSWEYY
+786 
-793 RDNDL
+793 
-798 SLLLGEITEEES
+798 
-810 YNDWRAERDA
+810 
-820 REAAKAA
+820 
-827 QEQSQNSDNF
+827 QNSDNF
-837 ADVQQRETETDAGQ
+837 ADVQQREAETDAGQ

-867 YDEAKTQARSL
+867 YDEARTQTHSTDGVLTDDERAMQGLRP
-878 KNLFEKGDREK
+878 EDR
-889 LGLTEQDLSHKVEHD
+889 THKVNHD
-904 AEAEAKAQER
+904 EEVNAKAQER

-928 EKRDWDKTDT
+928 TKQDWDDTDT
-938 LLADKI
+938 VL
-944 MGAELD
+944 
-950 KAHKSGSMD
+950 AHKIIVKEVAKARESGSKD
-959 DYAEVA
+959 AYAEVA
-965 RLVKRWYA
+965 KLMKEWDA
-973 QGTDVGQVMQM
+973 HGTEAGQAL
-984 RQVLSK
+984 RQRRQFASD
-990 SPKLMEAEAIEL
+990 PALMEADAIQL
-1002 LMDEK
+1002 LSDSE

-1022 SVSQNAER
+1022 SVSQNAEKLR
-1030 LLSIE
+1030 SIE

-1040 GVVDLIKDMSM
+1040 GVVDLIKGMST
-1051 ERRTNSLWS
+1051 ERRTNGLWS

-1075 KLPDGESFL
+1075 KLPGGEAFL
-1084 RDIAASQVRGI
+1084 RDVAASQVRGI
-1095 AYDYAKPSVLEQIK
+1095 AYDYAKPSTLEQIK
-1109 TYRYL
+1109 AYRYL

-1121 TPARNLIGN
+1121 TAGRNLVGN

-1143 GVGLDMLLSKCTG
+1143 GVGLDMLLSKYTG
-1156 TRSVAVDMSYLSKAK
+1156 TRSVAADKSYFSKTK
-1171 RKGMGEARL
+1171 RKGMGEATL
-1180 KSYIEMGLD
+1180 KSYIETGLD
-1189 ASVSNARG
+1189 ASVSNAQG
-1197 KYGTGGSRSYKMTGN
+1197 KYETGGSRSFKMTGN

-1243 AQRGIDELEAKGKV
+1243 AQRGIDALEAKGKV

-1264 RAEETARERTF
+1264 RAEEIARERTF
-1275 QNDSKLAQATGVVR
+1275 QNEGKLAQATGVVR
-1289 RGLNVFSIKD
+1289 RALNVFSIKD
-1299 KRGGRFGVGD
+1299 KRGGSFGVGD

-1344 HKAKA
+1344 NKAKA
-1349 GTLTAAEQAKAV
+1349 GTLTASEQAKAV

-1372 GIALFAVLAGA
+1372 GIAFFAVLAGA
-1383 GVMNVAGD
+1383 GIMNVSGD

-1448 ALLADCYEED
+1448 ALLADCYKDE
-1458 GKITFGD
+1458 GLTFANVAGG
-1465 VTRENLSSIYQSVM
+1465 NLESAFQSVM

-1500 NDGGKLADATLRYG
+1500 TTGGKLADATFRYG
-1514 ASQVT
+1514 ASQAT
-1519 SFIPNVVSGVAQGI
+1519 SFVPNVVSGVAQGV

-1548 NSLNAMKSKIP
+1548 NSLSAMKSKIP
-1559 WLRETLP
+1559 GLRETLP

-1601 SAVNQELYRLDSLN
+1601 SAVNQELYRLGEN
-1615 IDVKYPE
+1615 IDIKYPE
-1622 KKTPSDVSRNGKK
+1622 KKAPNSGNRDGEKVS
-1635 VTLNQDEKRQYQMA
+1635 LDQDERRQYQMA

-1661 IQSSVYK
+1661 IRSSVYK

-1683 KVATAAGKK
+1683 EVATSAGKK
-1692 KAKLDGSDTP
+1692 KAKLDGGDTP
-1702 SWTTKSSGSVA
+1702 AWTTKSTGTIGE
-1713 DNAVYRAKLGTA
+1713 NAVYKAMLGTA
-1725 KDTLPADAR
+1725 KDALPEDKR
-1734 DRNGDVMQAIIKTVV
+1734 TKTGNVLQSV
-1749 GKRGG
+1749 LKTAGNKRGG
-1754 SDQLALN
+1754 DNLMLN
-1761 VMAQE
+1761 IMAQQLSE
-1766 IESGTL
+1766 GTQD
-1772 AKVETAYNG
+1772 KFETAYNG

-1787 IVDFYQAMYAKK
+1787 IVDFYQAKYATK
-1799 PGTSQKK
+1799 PGTSQRK
-1806 YKKPDLYV
+1806 YKKADLYA

-1826 NQLWNLFGK
+1826 NQLWKLFS
-1835 TKK
+1835 

>member
-1 MAFTVQ
+1 MASDFLKQ
-7 REQRN
+7 YAKSSREKIDREYGKKAYGGSKYKMDKVWGQT
-12 HDFAQAGRR
+12 AT
-21 ARSMLEQDKKTIEAE
+21 QDTA
-36 EQRAKEYA
+36 AK

-61 ENISFWEKLLSAFGD
+61 ENISFWEKLLNAFGD
-76 AGYSADTTTPLAMTN
+76 AGYSADTTTPLALTN
-91 QAITDD
+91 QAISDD

-110 AGGNIVKSAAKSAES
+110 AGGNIAKSAYEGAKS

-143 MGVTVADNAVSQED
+143 MGVTVADNAVPQED
-157 KDKADAARKRNQE
+157 KDKAEAARKRNQE

-216 MALNALLPGAG
+216 MALNALLPGVG

-302 LRALTNAVGEGAEE
+302 VRALTNAVGEGAEE

-326 RTIYDKGAAVKSS
+326 RAIYDKGAAAKSS

-350 AQSAYDAMIGAALST
+350 AQSAYDAMIGAVLST
-365 FGTAAGIVKGID
+365 FGTAAGIAKGID

-391 NVNAEASAKP
+391 SVNAEASAKP
-401 ADAET
+401 AEAEN

-412 ADAAPVETAQDA
+412 AEAAPVETAQVEDSQATVRTLLKKGIISNSEANRVLADA
-424 PAAQEENAAPADIR
+424 
-438 ETGLETRIAGIKG
+438 GLRTEFERQT
-451 NDTASVG
+451 
-458 NASTAMEN
+458 
-466 TLWMR
+466 
-471 RGTQSEPGWGE
+471 GE
-482 TYGTAQEAFN
+482 TLTGTKADQRAQI
-492 EAMKRIDS
+492 KRVALTQNITGETAKS
-500 GLFSAMEKA
+500 EEQSQKTGEI
-509 VNEAERGINAKENL
+509 VNESAE
-523 RLISTMISA
+523 
-532 AEFVRHYDVSPAAAA
+532 
-547 TVIINSYHND
+547 
-557 ALDSIRDRRGDL
+557 
-569 TDYALEQMRSIDNAV
+569 NAV
-584 ESYGSNPVSEN
+584 E
-595 DLSVAQNAEYPGNAE
+595 A
-610 DATGMREPAQN
+610 
-621 PTQERATE
+621 
-629 AGQSTERDANRQPQ
+629 
-643 EYTPEDHID
+643 
-652 NRSDEY
+652 
-658 IAKRSTKSFQYN
+658 
-670 HPELHEHFERVAEDL
+670 
-685 APMIYGSMRSDRY
+685 
-698 KRGKGTITNNSRV
+698 
-711 VQDVID
+711 
-717 KTGLSRPEILRA
+717 
-729 LDAIIKDNGAENY
+729 
-742 ADAKRVEK
+742 
-750 ALDSLLVDGY
+750 
-760 TKPNG
+760 
-765 EYVAPDAAY
+765 
-774 MEAKSQISGGTD
+774 
-786 PYSWEYY
+786 
-793 RDNDL
+793 
-798 SLLLGEITEEES
+798 
-810 YNDWRAERDA
+810 
-820 REAAKAA
+820 
-827 QEQSQNSDNF
+827 QNSDNF
-837 ADVQQRETETDAGQ
+837 ADVQQREAETDAGQ

-867 YDEAKTQARSL
+867 YDEARTQTHSTDGVLTDDERAMQGLRP
-878 KNLFEKGDREK
+878 EDR
-889 LGLTEQDLSHKVEHD
+889 THKVNHD
-904 AEAEAKAQER
+904 EEVNAKAQER

-928 EKRDWDKTDT
+928 TKQDWDDTDT
-938 LLADKI
+938 VL
-944 MGAELD
+944 
-950 KAHKSGSMD
+950 AHKIIVKEVAKARESGSKD
-959 DYAEVA
+959 AYAEVA
-965 RLVKRWYA
+965 KLMKEWDA
-973 QGTDVGQVMQM
+973 HGTEAGQAL
-984 RQVLSK
+984 RQRRQFASD
-990 SPKLMEAEAIEL
+990 PALMEADAIQL
-1002 LMDEK
+1002 LSDSE

-1022 SVSQNAER
+1022 SVSQNAEKLR
-1030 LLSIE
+1030 SIE

-1040 GVVDLIKDMSM
+1040 GVVDLIKGMST
-1051 ERRTNSLWS
+1051 ERRTNGLWS

-1075 KLPDGESFL
+1075 KLPGGEAFL
-1084 RDIAASQVRGI
+1084 RDVAASQVRGI
-1095 AYDYAKPSVLEQIK
+1095 AYDYAKPSTLEQIK
-1109 TYRYL
+1109 AYRYL

-1121 TPARNLIGN
+1121 TPGRNLVGN

-1143 GVGLDMLLSKCTG
+1143 GVGLDMLLSKYTG
-1156 TRSVAVDMSYLSKAK
+1156 TRSVAADKSYFSKTK
-1171 RKGMGEARL
+1171 RKGMGEATL
-1180 KSYIEMGLD
+1180 KSYIETGLD
-1189 ASVSNARG
+1189 ASVSNTQG
-1197 KYGTGGSRSYKMTGN
+1197 KYETGGSRSFKMTGN

-1243 AQRGIDELEAKGKV
+1243 AQRGIDALEAKGKV

-1264 RAEETARERTF
+1264 RAEEIARERTF
-1275 QNDSKLAQATGVVR
+1275 QNEGKLAQATGVVR
-1289 RGLNVFSIKD
+1289 RALNVFSIKD
-1299 KRGGRFGVGD
+1299 KRGGSFGVGD

-1344 HKAKA
+1344 NKAKA
-1349 GTLTAAEQAKAV
+1349 GTLTASEQAKAV

-1372 GIALFAVLAGA
+1372 GIAFFAVLAGA
-1383 GVMNVAGD
+1383 GIMNVSGD

-1448 ALLADCYEED
+1448 ALLADCYKDE
-1458 GKITFGD
+1458 GLTFANVAGG
-1465 VTRENLSSIYQSVM
+1465 NLESAFQSVM

-1500 NDGGKLADATLRYG
+1500 TTGGKLADATFRYG
-1514 ASQVT
+1514 ASQAT
-1519 SFIPNVVSGVAQGI
+1519 SFVPNVVSGVAQGV

-1548 NSLNAMKSKIP
+1548 NSLSAMKSKIP
-1559 WLRETLP
+1559 GLRETLP

-1601 SAVNQELYRLDSLN
+1601 SAVNQELYRLGEN
-1615 IDVKYPE
+1615 IDIKYPE
-1622 KKTPSDVSRNGKK
+1622 KKAPNSGNRDGEKVS
-1635 VTLNQDEKRQYQMA
+1635 LDQDERRQYQMA

-1661 IQSSVYK
+1661 IRSSVYK

-1683 KVATAAGKK
+1683 EVATSAGKK
-1692 KAKLDGSDTP
+1692 KAKLDGGDTP
-1702 SWTTKSSGSVA
+1702 AWTTKSTGTIGE
-1713 DNAVYRAKLGTA
+1713 NAVYKAMLGTA
-1725 KDTLPADAR
+1725 KDALPEDKR
-1734 DRNGDVMQAIIKTVV
+1734 TKTGNVLQSV
-1749 GKRGG
+1749 LKTAGNKRGG
-1754 SDQLALN
+1754 DNLMLN
-1761 VMAQE
+1761 IMAQQLSE
-1766 IESGTL
+1766 GTQD
-1772 AKVETAYNG
+1772 KFETAYNG

-1787 IVDFYQAMYAKK
+1787 IVDFYQAKYATK
-1799 PGTSQKK
+1799 PGTSQRK
-1806 YKKPDLYV
+1806 YKKADLYA

-1826 NQLWNLFGK
+1826 NQLWKLFS
-1835 TKK
+1835 

>member
-1 MAFTVQ
+1 MASDFLKQ
-7 REQRN
+7 YAKSSREKIDREYGKKAYGGSKYKMDKVWGQT
-12 HDFAQAGRR
+12 AT
-21 ARSMLEQDKKTIEAE
+21 QDTA
-36 EQRAKEYA
+36 AK

-61 ENISFWEKLLSAFGD
+61 ENISFWEKLLNAFGD
-76 AGYSADTTTPLAMTN
+76 AGYSADTTTPLALTN
-91 QAITDD
+91 QAISDD

-110 AGGNIVKSAAKSAES
+110 AGGNIAKSAYEGAKS

-130 AGTFLNKRSGTQI
+130 VGTFLNKRSGTQI
-143 MGVTVADNAVSQED
+143 MGVTVADNAVPQED
-157 KDKADAARKRNQE
+157 KDKAEAARKRNQE

-216 MALNALLPGAG
+216 MALNALLPGVG

-302 LRALTNAVGEGAEE
+302 VRALTNAVGEGAEE

-326 RTIYDKGAAVKSS
+326 RAIYDKGAAAKSS

-350 AQSAYDAMIGAALST
+350 AQSAYDAMIGAVLST
-365 FGTAAGIVKGID
+365 FGTAAGIAKGID

-391 NVNAEASAKP
+391 SVNAEASAKP
-401 ADAET
+401 AEAEN

-412 ADAAPVETAQDA
+412 AEAAPVETAQVEDSQATVRTLLKKGIISNSEANRVLADA
-424 PAAQEENAAPADIR
+424 
-438 ETGLETRIAGIKG
+438 GLRTEFERQT
-451 NDTASVG
+451 
-458 NASTAMEN
+458 
-466 TLWMR
+466 
-471 RGTQSEPGWGE
+471 GE
-482 TYGTAQEAFN
+482 TLTGTKADQRAQI
-492 EAMKRIDS
+492 KRVALTQNITGETAKS
-500 GLFSAMEKA
+500 EEQSQKTGEI
-509 VNEAERGINAKENL
+509 VNESAE
-523 RLISTMISA
+523 
-532 AEFVRHYDVSPAAAA
+532 
-547 TVIINSYHND
+547 
-557 ALDSIRDRRGDL
+557 
-569 TDYALEQMRSIDNAV
+569 NAV
-584 ESYGSNPVSEN
+584 E
-595 DLSVAQNAEYPGNAE
+595 A
-610 DATGMREPAQN
+610 
-621 PTQERATE
+621 
-629 AGQSTERDANRQPQ
+629 
-643 EYTPEDHID
+643 
-652 NRSDEY
+652 
-658 IAKRSTKSFQYN
+658 
-670 HPELHEHFERVAEDL
+670 
-685 APMIYGSMRSDRY
+685 
-698 KRGKGTITNNSRV
+698 
-711 VQDVID
+711 
-717 KTGLSRPEILRA
+717 
-729 LDAIIKDNGAENY
+729 
-742 ADAKRVEK
+742 
-750 ALDSLLVDGY
+750 
-760 TKPNG
+760 
-765 EYVAPDAAY
+765 
-774 MEAKSQISGGTD
+774 
-786 PYSWEYY
+786 
-793 RDNDL
+793 
-798 SLLLGEITEEES
+798 
-810 YNDWRAERDA
+810 
-820 REAAKAA
+820 
-827 QEQSQNSDNF
+827 QNSDNF
-837 ADVQQRETETDAGQ
+837 ADVQQREAETDAGQ

-867 YDEAKTQARSL
+867 YDEARTQTHSTDGVLTDDERAMQGLRP
-878 KNLFEKGDREK
+878 EDR
-889 LGLTEQDLSHKVEHD
+889 THKVNHD
-904 AEAEAKAQER
+904 EEVNAKAQER

-928 EKRDWDKTDT
+928 TKQDWDDTDT
-938 LLADKI
+938 VL
-944 MGAELD
+944 
-950 KAHKSGSMD
+950 AHKIIVKEVAKARESGSKD
-959 DYAEVA
+959 AYAEVA
-965 RLVKRWYA
+965 KLMKEWDA
-973 QGTDVGQVMQM
+973 HGTEAGQAL
-984 RQVLSK
+984 RQRRQFASD
-990 SPKLMEAEAIEL
+990 PALMEADAIQL
-1002 LMDEK
+1002 LSDSE

-1022 SVSQNAER
+1022 SVSQNAEKLR
-1030 LLSIE
+1030 SIE

-1040 GVVDLIKDMSM
+1040 GVVDLIKGMST
-1051 ERRTNSLWS
+1051 ERRTNGLWS

-1075 KLPDGESFL
+1075 KLPGGEAFL
-1084 RDIAASQVRGI
+1084 RDVAASQVRGI
-1095 AYDYAKPSVLEQIK
+1095 AYDYAKPSTLEQIK
-1109 TYRYL
+1109 AYRYL

-1121 TPARNLIGN
+1121 TPGRNLVGN

-1143 GVGLDMLLSKCTG
+1143 GVGLDMLLSKYTG
-1156 TRSVAVDMSYLSKAK
+1156 TRSVAADKSYFSKTK
-1171 RKGMGEARL
+1171 RKGMGEATL
-1180 KSYIEMGLD
+1180 KSYIETGLD
-1189 ASVSNARG
+1189 ASVSNAQG
-1197 KYGTGGSRSYKMTGN
+1197 KYETGGSRSFKMTGN

-1243 AQRGIDELEAKGKV
+1243 AQRGIDALEAKGKV

-1264 RAEETARERTF
+1264 RAEEIARERTF
-1275 QNDSKLAQATGVVR
+1275 QNEGKLAQATGVVR
-1289 RGLNVFSIKD
+1289 RALNVFSIKD
-1299 KRGGRFGVGD
+1299 KRGGSFGVGD

-1344 HKAKA
+1344 NKAKA
-1349 GTLTAAEQAKAV
+1349 GTLTASEQAKAV

-1372 GIALFAVLAGA
+1372 GIAFFAVLAGA
-1383 GVMNVAGD
+1383 GIMNVSGD

-1448 ALLADCYEED
+1448 ALLADCYKDE
-1458 GKITFGD
+1458 GLTFANVAGG
-1465 VTRENLSSIYQSVM
+1465 NLESAFQSVM

-1500 NDGGKLADATLRYG
+1500 TTGGKLADATFRYG
-1514 ASQVT
+1514 ASQAT
-1519 SFIPNVVSGVAQGI
+1519 SFVPNVVSGVAQGV

-1548 NSLNAMKSKIP
+1548 NSLSAMKSKIP
-1559 WLRETLP
+1559 GLRETLP

-1601 SAVNQELYRLDSLN
+1601 SAVNQELYRLGEN
-1615 IDVKYPE
+1615 IDIKYPE
-1622 KKTPSDVSRNGKK
+1622 KKAPNSGNRDGEKVS
-1635 VTLNQDEKRQYQMA
+1635 LDQDERRQYQMA

-1661 IQSSVYK
+1661 IRSSVYK

-1683 KVATAAGKK
+1683 EVATSAGKK
-1692 KAKLDGSDTP
+1692 KAKLDGGDTP
-1702 SWTTKSSGSVA
+1702 AWTTKSTGTIGE
-1713 DNAVYRAKLGTA
+1713 NAVYKAMLGTA
-1725 KDTLPADAR
+1725 KDALPEDKR
-1734 DRNGDVMQAIIKTVV
+1734 TKTGNVLQSV
-1749 GKRGG
+1749 LKTAGNKRGG
-1754 SDQLALN
+1754 DNLMLN
-1761 VMAQE
+1761 IMAQQLSE
-1766 IESGTL
+1766 GTQD
-1772 AKVETAYNG
+1772 KFETAYNG

-1787 IVDFYQAMYAKK
+1787 IVDFYQAKYATK
-1799 PGTSQKK
+1799 PGTSQRK
-1806 YKKPDLYV
+1806 YKKADLYA

-1826 NQLWNLFGK
+1826 NQLWKLFS
-1835 TKK
+1835 

>member
-1 MAFTVQ
+1 MASEFLKQ
-7 REQRN
+7 YAKSSREKIDREYGKK
-12 HDFAQAGRR
+12 AYGG
-21 ARSMLEQDKKTIEAE
+21 SKYKMDKVWGQTATQETA
-36 EQRAKEYA
+36 AK
-44 QKPVTKPI
+44 QKPVTEPI

-61 ENISFWEKLLSAFGD
+61 ENISFWEKLLNAFGD
-76 AGYSADTTTPLAMTN
+76 AGYSADTTTPLALTN
-91 QAITDD
+91 QAISDD
-97 YRKSNMQESKTAE
+97 YRESNMQESKTAE
-110 AGGNIVKSAAKSAES
+110 TGGNIAKSAVKSAES

-143 MGVTVADNAVSQED
+143 MGVTVADNAVPQED
-157 KDKADAARKRNQE
+157 KDKAEAARKRNQE

-287 KLIGKLAKTDAGRSV
+287 KLVGKLAKTDAGRSV
-302 LRALTNAVGEGAEE
+302 VRALTNAVGEGAEE

-326 RTIYDKGAAVKSS
+326 RAIYDKGAAAKSS

-365 FGTAAGIVKGID
+365 FGTAAGIAKGID

-401 ADAET
+401 AEAEN

-412 ADAAPVETAQDA
+412 AEAAPVETAQDA
-424 PAAQEENAAPADIR
+424 PAAQEKPQENSTLRMVEEAA
-438 ETGLETRIAGIKG
+438 GL
-451 NDTASVG
+451 
-458 NASTAMEN
+458 
-466 TLWMR
+466 
-471 RGTQSEPGWGE
+471 
-482 TYGTAQEAFN
+482 
-492 EAMKRIDS
+492 
-500 GLFSAMEKA
+500 
-509 VNEAERGINAKENL
+509 
-523 RLISTMISA
+523 
-532 AEFVRHYDVSPAAAA
+532 
-547 TVIINSYHND
+547 
-557 ALDSIRDRRGDL
+557 
-569 TDYALEQMRSIDNAV
+569 
-584 ESYGSNPVSEN
+584 
-595 DLSVAQNAEYPGNAE
+595 
-610 DATGMREPAQN
+610 REPAQS
-621 PTQERATE
+621 PARERATE
-629 AGQSTERDANRQPQ
+629 AGRSEERDANRQPQ

-652 NRSDEY
+652 NRTDEY
-658 IAKRSTKSFQYN
+658 VAKRSTKSFQYN

-685 APMIYGSMRSDRY
+685 TTMIYGSMQSDRH
-698 KRGKGTITNNSRV
+698 KRGEGTITNNSRV
-711 VQDVID
+711 VQHVID
-717 KTGLSRPEILRA
+717 KTDLSRPEILRA

-742 ADAKRVEK
+742 ANAKRVEK

-765 EYVAPDAAY
+765 EYAAPDAAY

-793 RDNDL
+793 RDNGL
-798 SLLLGEITEEES
+798 SLMLGEITEEEA
-810 YNDWRAERDA
+810 YNDWRAQHDA

-827 QEQSQNSDNF
+827 QEQSQKTGEIVNESAENAVESQNSDNF

-867 YDEAKTQARSL
+867 YAEAQTQTRSTDGVLTDDEHAMEGLRP
-878 KNLFEKGDREK
+878 EDR
-889 LGLTEQDLSHKVEHD
+889 THKVNHD
-904 AEAEAKAQER
+904 EEVNAKAQER

-928 EKRDWDKTDT
+928 EKQDWNDTDT
-938 LLADKI
+938 VL
-944 MGAELD
+944 
-950 KAHKSGSMD
+950 AHKIIVKEVAKARESGSKD
-959 DYAEVA
+959 AYAEVA
-965 RLVKRWYA
+965 KLMKEWDA
-973 QGTDVGQVMQM
+973 HGTEAGQAL
-984 RQVLSK
+984 RQRRQLASD
-990 SPKLMEAEAIEL
+990 PALMEADAIQL
-1002 LMDEK
+1002 LNDSE

-1022 SVSQNAER
+1022 SVSQNAEKLR
-1030 LLSIE
+1030 SIE

-1040 GVVDLIKDMSM
+1040 GVVDLIKDMST
-1051 ERRTNSLWS
+1051 ERRTNGLWS

-1075 KLPDGESFL
+1075 KLPGGEAFL
-1084 RDIAASQVRGI
+1084 RDVAASQVRGI
-1095 AYDYAKPSVLEQIK
+1095 AYDYAKPSTLEQIK

-1121 TPARNLIGN
+1121 TAARNLVGN

-1143 GVGLDMLLSKCTG
+1143 GVGLDMLLSKYTG
-1156 TRSVAVDMSYLSKAK
+1156 TRSVAADKSYLSKAK
-1171 RKGMGEARL
+1171 RKGMGEATL
-1180 KSYIEMGLD
+1180 KSYIETGLD
-1189 ASVSNARG
+1189 ASVSNAQG
-1197 KYGTGGSRSYKMTGN
+1197 KYETGGSRSFKMTGN

-1229 VTTDQMQKG
+1229 VTSDQMQKG

-1243 AQRGIDELEAKGKV
+1243 AQRGIDALEAKGKV

-1275 QNDSKLAQATGVVR
+1275 RNEGKLAQATGVVR
-1289 RGLNVFSIKD
+1289 RALNVFSIKD
-1299 KRGGRFGVGD
+1299 KRGGSFGVGD

-1344 HKAKA
+1344 NKAKA
-1349 GTLTAAEQAKAV
+1349 GTLTASEQAKAV

-1372 GIALFAVLAGA
+1372 GIAFFAVLAGA
-1383 GVMNVAGD
+1383 GIMNVAGD

-1448 ALLADCYEED
+1448 ALLADCYKDE
-1458 GKITFGD
+1458 GLTFANVAGG
-1465 VTRENLSSIYQSVM
+1465 NLESAFQSVM

-1500 NDGGKLADATLRYG
+1500 TTGGKLADATFRYG
-1514 ASQVT
+1514 ASQAT
-1519 SFIPNVVSGVAQGI
+1519 SFVPNVVSGVAQGV

-1548 NSLNAMKSKIP
+1548 NSLSAMKSKIP
-1559 WLRETLP
+1559 GLRETLP

-1601 SAVNQELYRLDSLN
+1601 SAVNQELYRLGEN
-1615 IDVKYPE
+1615 IDIKYPE
-1622 KKTPSDVSRNGKK
+1622 KKAPNSGNRDGEKVS
-1635 VTLNQDEKRQYQMA
+1635 LDQDERRQYQMA

-1661 IQSSVYK
+1661 IRSSVYK

-1683 KVATAAGKK
+1683 EVATSAGKK
-1692 KAKLDGSDTP
+1692 KAKLDGGDTP
-1702 SWTTKSSGSVA
+1702 AWTTKSTGTIGE
-1713 DNAVYRAKLGTA
+1713 NAVYKAMLGTA
-1725 KDTLPADAR
+1725 KDALPEDKR
-1734 DRNGDVMQAIIKTVV
+1734 TKTGNVLQSV
-1749 GKRGG
+1749 LKTAGNKRGG
-1754 SDQLALN
+1754 DNLMLN
-1761 VMAQE
+1761 IMAQQLSE
-1766 IESGTL
+1766 GTQD
-1772 AKVETAYNG
+1772 KFETAYNG

-1787 IVDFYQAMYAKK
+1787 IVDFYQAKYATK
-1799 PGTSQKK
+1799 PGTSQRK
-1806 YKKPDLYV
+1806 YKKADLYA

-1826 NQLWNLFGK
+1826 NQLWKLFS
-1835 TKK
+1835 

>member
-1 MAFTVQ
+1 MASDFLKQ
-7 REQRN
+7 YAKSSREKIDREYGKKAYGGSKYKMDKVWGQT
-12 HDFAQAGRR
+12 AT
-21 ARSMLEQDKKTIEAE
+21 QDTA
-36 EQRAKEYA
+36 AK

-61 ENISFWEKLLSAFGD
+61 ENISFWEKLLNAFGD
-76 AGYSADTTTPLAMTN
+76 AGYSADTTTPLALTN
-91 QAITDD
+91 QAISDD

-110 AGGNIVKSAAKSAES
+110 AGGNIAKSAYEGAKS

-143 MGVTVADNAVSQED
+143 MGVTVADNAVPQED
-157 KDKADAARKRNQE
+157 KDKAEAARKRNQE

-216 MALNALLPGAG
+216 MALNALLPGVG

-302 LRALTNAVGEGAEE
+302 VRALTNAVGEGAEE

-326 RTIYDKGAAVKSS
+326 RAIYDKGAAAKSS

-350 AQSAYDAMIGAALST
+350 AQSAYDAMIGAVLST
-365 FGTAAGIVKGID
+365 LGTAAGIAKGID

-391 NVNAEASAKP
+391 SVNAEASAKP
-401 ADAET
+401 AEAEN

-412 ADAAPVETAQDA
+412 AEAAPVETAQVEDSQATVRTLLKKGIISNSEANRVLADA
-424 PAAQEENAAPADIR
+424 
-438 ETGLETRIAGIKG
+438 GLRTEFERQT
-451 NDTASVG
+451 
-458 NASTAMEN
+458 
-466 TLWMR
+466 
-471 RGTQSEPGWGE
+471 GE
-482 TYGTAQEAFN
+482 TLTGTKADQRAQI
-492 EAMKRIDS
+492 KRVALTQNITGETAKS
-500 GLFSAMEKA
+500 EEQSQKTGEI
-509 VNEAERGINAKENL
+509 VNESAE
-523 RLISTMISA
+523 
-532 AEFVRHYDVSPAAAA
+532 
-547 TVIINSYHND
+547 
-557 ALDSIRDRRGDL
+557 
-569 TDYALEQMRSIDNAV
+569 NAV
-584 ESYGSNPVSEN
+584 E
-595 DLSVAQNAEYPGNAE
+595 A
-610 DATGMREPAQN
+610 
-621 PTQERATE
+621 
-629 AGQSTERDANRQPQ
+629 
-643 EYTPEDHID
+643 
-652 NRSDEY
+652 
-658 IAKRSTKSFQYN
+658 
-670 HPELHEHFERVAEDL
+670 
-685 APMIYGSMRSDRY
+685 
-698 KRGKGTITNNSRV
+698 
-711 VQDVID
+711 
-717 KTGLSRPEILRA
+717 
-729 LDAIIKDNGAENY
+729 
-742 ADAKRVEK
+742 
-750 ALDSLLVDGY
+750 
-760 TKPNG
+760 
-765 EYVAPDAAY
+765 
-774 MEAKSQISGGTD
+774 
-786 PYSWEYY
+786 
-793 RDNDL
+793 
-798 SLLLGEITEEES
+798 
-810 YNDWRAERDA
+810 
-820 REAAKAA
+820 
-827 QEQSQNSDNF
+827 QNSDNF
-837 ADVQQRETETDAGQ
+837 ADVQQREAETDAGQ

-867 YDEAKTQARSL
+867 YDEARTQTHSTDGVLTDDERAMQGLRP
-878 KNLFEKGDREK
+878 EDR
-889 LGLTEQDLSHKVEHD
+889 THKVNHD
-904 AEAEAKAQER
+904 EEVNAKAQER

-928 EKRDWDKTDT
+928 TKQDWDDTDT
-938 LLADKI
+938 VL
-944 MGAELD
+944 
-950 KAHKSGSMD
+950 AHKIIVKEVAKARESGSKD
-959 DYAEVA
+959 AYAEVA
-965 RLVKRWYA
+965 KLMKEWDA
-973 QGTDVGQVMQM
+973 HGTEAGQAL
-984 RQVLSK
+984 RQRRQFASD
-990 SPKLMEAEAIEL
+990 PALMEADAIQL
-1002 LMDEK
+1002 LSDSE

-1022 SVSQNAER
+1022 SVSQNAEKLR
-1030 LLSIE
+1030 SIE

-1040 GVVDLIKDMSM
+1040 GVVDLIKGMST
-1051 ERRTNSLWS
+1051 ERRTNGLWS

-1075 KLPDGESFL
+1075 KLPGGEAFL
-1084 RDIAASQVRGI
+1084 RDVAASQVRGI
-1095 AYDYAKPSVLEQIK
+1095 AYDYAKPSTLEQIK
-1109 TYRYL
+1109 AYRYL

-1121 TPARNLIGN
+1121 TPGRNLVGN

-1143 GVGLDMLLSKCTG
+1143 GVGLDMLLSKYTG
-1156 TRSVAVDMSYLSKAK
+1156 TRSVAADKSYFSKTK
-1171 RKGMGEARL
+1171 RKGMGEATL
-1180 KSYIEMGLD
+1180 KSYIETGLD
-1189 ASVSNARG
+1189 ASVSNAQG
-1197 KYGTGGSRSYKMTGN
+1197 KYETGGSRSFKMTGN

-1243 AQRGIDELEAKGKV
+1243 AQRGIDALEAKGKV

-1264 RAEETARERTF
+1264 RAEEIARERTF
-1275 QNDSKLAQATGVVR
+1275 QNEGKLAQATGVVR
-1289 RGLNVFSIKD
+1289 RALNVFSIKD
-1299 KRGGRFGVGD
+1299 KRGGSFGVGD

-1344 HKAKA
+1344 NKAKA
-1349 GTLTAAEQAKAV
+1349 GTLTASEQAKAV

-1372 GIALFAVLAGA
+1372 GIAFFAVLAGA
-1383 GVMNVAGD
+1383 GIMNVAGD

-1448 ALLADCYEED
+1448 ALLADCYKDE
-1458 GKITFGD
+1458 GLTFANVAGG
-1465 VTRENLSSIYQSVM
+1465 NLESAFQSVM

-1500 NDGGKLADATLRYG
+1500 TTGGKLADATFRYG
-1514 ASQVT
+1514 ASQAT
-1519 SFIPNVVSGVAQGI
+1519 SFVPNVVSGVAQGV

-1548 NSLNAMKSKIP
+1548 NSLSAMKSKIP
-1559 WLRETLP
+1559 GLRETLP

-1601 SAVNQELYRLDSLN
+1601 SAVNQELYRLGEN
-1615 IDVKYPE
+1615 IDIKYPE
-1622 KKTPSDVSRNGKK
+1622 KKAPNSGNRDGEKVS
-1635 VTLNQDEKRQYQMA
+1635 LDQDERRQYQMA

-1661 IQSSVYK
+1661 IRSSVYK

-1683 KVATAAGKK
+1683 EVATSAGKK
-1692 KAKLDGSDTP
+1692 KAKLDGGDTP
-1702 SWTTKSSGSVA
+1702 AWTTKSTGTIGE
-1713 DNAVYRAKLGTA
+1713 NAVYKAMLGTA
-1725 KDTLPADAR
+1725 KDALPEDKR
-1734 DRNGDVMQAIIKTVV
+1734 TKTGNVLQSV
-1749 GKRGG
+1749 LKTAGNKRGG
-1754 SDQLALN
+1754 DNLMLN
-1761 VMAQE
+1761 IMAQQLSE
-1766 IESGTL
+1766 GTQD
-1772 AKVETAYNG
+1772 KFETAYNG

-1787 IVDFYQAMYAKK
+1787 IVDFYQAKYATK
-1799 PGTSQKK
+1799 PGTSQRK
-1806 YKKPDLYV
+1806 YKKADLYA

-1826 NQLWNLFGK
+1826 NQLWKLFS
-1835 TKK
+1835 

>member
-1 MAFTVQ
+1 MASEFLKQ
-7 REQRN
+7 YAKSSQEKIDREYGKK
-12 HDFAQAGRR
+12 AYGG
-21 ARSMLEQDKKTIEAE
+21 SKYKMDKVWGQTATQETA
-36 EQRAKEYA
+36 AK
-44 QKPVTKPI
+44 QKPVTEPI

-61 ENISFWEKLLSAFGD
+61 ENISFWEKLLNAFGD
-76 AGYSADTTTPLAMTN
+76 AGYSADTTTPLALTN
-91 QAITDD
+91 QAISDD
-97 YRKSNMQESKTAE
+97 YRESNMQESKTAE
-110 AGGNIVKSAAKSAES
+110 TGGNIAKSAVKSAES

-143 MGVTVADNAVSQED
+143 MGVTVADNAVPQED
-157 KDKADAARKRNQE
+157 KDKAEAARKRNQE

-287 KLIGKLAKTDAGRSV
+287 KLVGKLAKTDAGRSV
-302 LRALTNAVGEGAEE
+302 VRALTNAVGEGAEE

-326 RTIYDKGAAVKSS
+326 RAIYDKGAAAKSS

-365 FGTAAGIVKGID
+365 FGTAAGIAKGID

-401 ADAET
+401 AEAEN

-412 ADAAPVETAQDA
+412 AEAAPVETAQDA
-424 PAAQEENAAPADIR
+424 PAAQEKPQENSTLRMVEEAA
-438 ETGLETRIAGIKG
+438 GL
-451 NDTASVG
+451 
-458 NASTAMEN
+458 
-466 TLWMR
+466 
-471 RGTQSEPGWGE
+471 
-482 TYGTAQEAFN
+482 
-492 EAMKRIDS
+492 
-500 GLFSAMEKA
+500 
-509 VNEAERGINAKENL
+509 
-523 RLISTMISA
+523 
-532 AEFVRHYDVSPAAAA
+532 
-547 TVIINSYHND
+547 
-557 ALDSIRDRRGDL
+557 
-569 TDYALEQMRSIDNAV
+569 
-584 ESYGSNPVSEN
+584 
-595 DLSVAQNAEYPGNAE
+595 
-610 DATGMREPAQN
+610 REPAQS
-621 PTQERATE
+621 PARERATE
-629 AGQSTERDANRQPQ
+629 AGRSEERDANRQPQ

-652 NRSDEY
+652 NRTDEY
-658 IAKRSTKSFQYN
+658 VAKRSTKSFQYN

-685 APMIYGSMRSDRY
+685 TTMIYGSMQSDRH
-698 KRGKGTITNNSRV
+698 KRGEGTITNNSRV
-711 VQDVID
+711 VQHVID
-717 KTGLSRPEILRA
+717 KTDLSRPEILRA

-742 ADAKRVEK
+742 ANAKRVEK

-765 EYVAPDAAY
+765 EYAAPDAAY

-798 SLLLGEITEEES
+798 SLMLGEITEEEA
-810 YNDWRAERDA
+810 YNDWRAQHDA

-827 QEQSQNSDNF
+827 QEQSQKTGEIVNESAENAVESQNSDNF

-867 YDEAKTQARSL
+867 YAEAQTQTRSTDGVLTDDEHAMEGLRP
-878 KNLFEKGDREK
+878 EDR
-889 LGLTEQDLSHKVEHD
+889 THKVNHD
-904 AEAEAKAQER
+904 EEVNAKAQER

-928 EKRDWDKTDT
+928 EKQDWNDTDT
-938 LLADKI
+938 VL
-944 MGAELD
+944 
-950 KAHKSGSMD
+950 AHKIIVKEVAKARESGSKD
-959 DYAEVA
+959 AYAEVA
-965 RLVKRWYA
+965 KLMKEWDA
-973 QGTDVGQVMQM
+973 HGTEAGQAL
-984 RQVLSK
+984 RQRRQLASD
-990 SPKLMEAEAIEL
+990 PALMEADAIQL
-1002 LMDEK
+1002 LNDSE

-1022 SVSQNAER
+1022 SVSQNAEKLR
-1030 LLSIE
+1030 SIE

-1040 GVVDLIKDMSM
+1040 GVVDLIKDMST
-1051 ERRTNSLWS
+1051 ERRTNGLWS

-1075 KLPDGESFL
+1075 KLPGGEAFL
-1084 RDIAASQVRGI
+1084 RDVAASQVRGI
-1095 AYDYAKPSVLEQIK
+1095 AYDYAKPSTLEQIK

-1121 TPARNLIGN
+1121 TAARNLVGN

-1143 GVGLDMLLSKCTG
+1143 GVGLDMLLSKYTG
-1156 TRSVAVDMSYLSKAK
+1156 TRSVAADKSYLSKAK
-1171 RKGMGEARL
+1171 RKGMGEATL
-1180 KSYIEMGLD
+1180 KSYIETGLD
-1189 ASVSNARG
+1189 ASVSNAQG
-1197 KYGTGGSRSYKMTGN
+1197 KYETGGSRSFKMTGN

-1229 VTTDQMQKG
+1229 VTSDQMQKG

-1243 AQRGIDELEAKGKV
+1243 AQRGIDALEAKGKV

-1275 QNDSKLAQATGVVR
+1275 QNEGKLAQATGVVR
-1289 RGLNVFSIKD
+1289 RALNVFSIKD
-1299 KRGGRFGVGD
+1299 KRGGSFGVGD

-1344 HKAKA
+1344 NKAKA
-1349 GTLTAAEQAKAV
+1349 GTLTASEQAKAV

-1372 GIALFAVLAGA
+1372 GIAFFAVLAGA
-1383 GVMNVAGD
+1383 GIMNVAGD

-1448 ALLADCYEED
+1448 ALLADCYKDE
-1458 GKITFGD
+1458 GLTFANVAGG
-1465 VTRENLSSIYQSVM
+1465 NLESAFQSVM

-1500 NDGGKLADATLRYG
+1500 TTGGKLADATFRYG
-1514 ASQVT
+1514 ASQAT
-1519 SFIPNVVSGVAQGI
+1519 SFVPNVVSGVAQGV

-1548 NSLNAMKSKIP
+1548 NSLSAMKSKIP
-1559 WLRETLP
+1559 GLRETLP

-1601 SAVNQELYRLDSLN
+1601 SAVNQELYRLGEN
-1615 IDVKYPE
+1615 IDIKYPE
-1622 KKTPSDVSRNGKK
+1622 KKAPNSGNRDGEKVS
-1635 VTLNQDEKRQYQMA
+1635 LDQDERRQYQMA

-1661 IQSSVYK
+1661 IRSSVYK

-1683 KVATAAGKK
+1683 EVATSAGKK
-1692 KAKLDGSDTP
+1692 KAKLDGGDTP
-1702 SWTTKSSGSVA
+1702 AWTTKSTGTIGE
-1713 DNAVYRAKLGTA
+1713 NAVYKAMLGTA
-1725 KDTLPADAR
+1725 KDALPEDKR
-1734 DRNGDVMQAIIKTVV
+1734 TKTGNVLQSV
-1749 GKRGG
+1749 LKTAGNKRGG
-1754 SDQLALN
+1754 DNLMLN
-1761 VMAQE
+1761 IMAQQLSE
-1766 IESGTL
+1766 GTQD
-1772 AKVETAYNG
+1772 KFETAYNG

-1787 IVDFYQAMYAKK
+1787 IVDFYQAKYATK
-1799 PGTSQKK
+1799 PGTSQRK
-1806 YKKPDLYV
+1806 YKKADLYA

-1826 NQLWNLFGK
+1826 NQLWKLFS
-1835 TKK
+1835 

>member
-1 MAFTVQ
+1 MASDFLKQ
-7 REQRN
+7 YAKSSREKIDREYGKKAYGGSKYKMDKVWGQT
-12 HDFAQAGRR
+12 AT
-21 ARSMLEQDKKTIEAE
+21 QDTAAE
-36 EQRAKEYA
+36 

-61 ENISFWEKLLSAFGD
+61 ENISFWEKLLNAFGD
-76 AGYSADTTTPLAMTN
+76 AGYSADTTTPLALTN
-91 QAITDD
+91 QAISDD
-97 YRKSNMQESKTAE
+97 YRESNMQESKTAE
-110 AGGNIVKSAAKSAES
+110 AGGNIAKSAVKSAES

-157 KDKADAARKRNQE
+157 KDKAEAARKRNQE
-170 SIYAKADKA
+170 NIYAKADKA

-187 EKAKDN
+187 EKAKEN

-241 EARLDGASEG
+241 DARLDGASEG

-287 KLIGKLAKTDAGRSV
+287 KLIGKLAKTDVGRSV
-302 LRALTNAVGEGAEE
+302 VRALTNAVGEGAEE

-326 RTIYDKGAAVKSS
+326 RAIYDKGAAAKSS

-365 FGTAAGIVKGID
+365 FGTAAGIVKGVD

-401 ADAET
+401 AEAET

-412 ADAAPVETAQDA
+412 AEAAPVETAQDA
-424 PAAQEENAAPADIR
+424 PAAQEKPQENSTLRMVEEAA
-438 ETGLETRIAGIKG
+438 GL
-451 NDTASVG
+451 
-458 NASTAMEN
+458 
-466 TLWMR
+466 
-471 RGTQSEPGWGE
+471 
-482 TYGTAQEAFN
+482 
-492 EAMKRIDS
+492 
-500 GLFSAMEKA
+500 
-509 VNEAERGINAKENL
+509 
-523 RLISTMISA
+523 
-532 AEFVRHYDVSPAAAA
+532 
-547 TVIINSYHND
+547 
-557 ALDSIRDRRGDL
+557 
-569 TDYALEQMRSIDNAV
+569 
-584 ESYGSNPVSEN
+584 
-595 DLSVAQNAEYPGNAE
+595 
-610 DATGMREPAQN
+610 REPAQN
-621 PTQERATE
+621 QAQERATE
-629 AGQSTERDANRQPQ
+629 AGQSAERDANRQTQ

-652 NRSDEY
+652 NRTDEY

-685 APMIYGSMRSDRY
+685 APMIYGSMQSDRY

-717 KTGLSRPEILRA
+717 ETGLSRPEILRA
-729 LDAIIKDNGAENY
+729 LDAIIKDNGVENY

-750 ALDSLLVDGY
+750 ALDALLVDGY

-765 EYVAPDAAY
+765 EYVAPDAVY

-798 SLLLGEITEEES
+798 SLILGEITEEES

-827 QEQSQNSDNF
+827 QEQSQNSGNF

-867 YDEAKTQARSL
+867 YDEARTQTHSTDGVLTDDERAVEGLRP
-878 KNLFEKGDREK
+878 EDR
-889 LGLTEQDLSHKVEHD
+889 THKVNHD
-904 AEAEAKAQER
+904 EEVNAKAQER

-928 EKRDWDKTDT
+928 EKQDWDDTDT
-938 LLADKI
+938 VL
-944 MGAELD
+944 
-950 KAHKSGSMD
+950 AHKIIVKEVAKARESGSKD
-959 DYAEVA
+959 AYAEVA
-965 RLVKRWYA
+965 KLMKEWDA
-973 QGTDVGQVMQM
+973 HGTEAGQAL
-984 RQVLSK
+984 RQRRQLASD
-990 SPKLMEAEAIEL
+990 PALMEADAIRL
-1002 LMDEK
+1002 LNDST

-1022 SVSQNAER
+1022 SVSQNAEKLR
-1030 LLSIE
+1030 SIE

-1040 GVVDLIKDMSM
+1040 GVVDLIKDMST
-1051 ERRTNSLWS
+1051 ERRTNNLWS

-1075 KLPDGESFL
+1075 KLPGGEAFL

-1095 AYDYAKPSVLEQIK
+1095 AYDYAKPSTLEQIK

-1121 TPARNLIGN
+1121 TAARNLVGN

-1143 GVGLDMLLSKCTG
+1143 GVGLDMLLSKYTG
-1156 TRSVAVDMSYLSKAK
+1156 TRSVAVDKSYLSKTK
-1171 RKGMGEARL
+1171 RKGMGEATL
-1180 KSYIEMGLD
+1180 KSYIETGLD
-1189 ASVSNARG
+1189 ASVSNAQG
-1197 KYGTGGSRSYKMTGN
+1197 KYETGGSRSFKMTGN

-1220 WEKYSNYAM
+1220 WEKYNNYAM
-1229 VTTDQMQKG
+1229 VTSDQMQKG

-1243 AQRGIDELEAKGKV
+1243 AQRGIDALEAKGKV

-1275 QNDSKLAQATGVVR
+1275 QNEGKLSGVMGGMR
-1289 RGLNVFSIKD
+1289 NALNKLSIKD
-1299 KRGGRFGVGD
+1299 KQGGSIGLGD
-1309 LILPFTN
+1309 IMLPFTH

-1329 PAGFINAGAE
+1329 PAGFINAGVE

-1344 HKAKA
+1344 NKAKA

-1391 DDKDKE
+1391 DDEDKE

-1403 GVSGTQLNLSAL
+1403 GITGTQLNLSAL

-1448 ALLADCYEED
+1448 ALLADCYKDE
-1458 GKITFGD
+1458 GLTFANVAGG
-1465 VTRENLSSIYQSVM
+1465 NLESAFQSVM
-1479 DLPAMSQFQEIENS
+1479 DLPAMSQFQEIANGY
-1493 LKYSKAD
+1493 KYSKAD
-1500 NDGGKLADATLRYG
+1500 TTGGKVAEAALRYG
-1514 ASQVT
+1514 ASQAT
-1519 SFIPNVVSGVAQGI
+1519 SFVPNVVSGVAQVV

-1548 NSLNAMKSKIP
+1548 NSLNAMKSKLP

-1601 SAVNQELYRLDSLN
+1601 SAVNQELYRLGEN
-1615 IDVKYPE
+1615 IDIKYPE
-1622 KKTPSDVSRNGKK
+1622 KKAPNSGNRDGEK
-1635 VTLNQDEKRQYQMA
+1635 VPLNQDERRQYQMA
-1649 YGQTA
+1649 YGKTA

-1683 KVATAAGKK
+1683 EVATAAGKK
-1692 KAKLDGSDTP
+1692 KANLDGGDTP
-1702 SWTTKSSGSVA
+1702 AWTTKSDGSVA

-1761 VMAQE
+1761 VMAQKLTE
-1766 IESGTL
+1766 NTQ
-1772 AKVETAYNG
+1772 AKLETAYNG

-1787 IVDFYQAMYAKK
+1787 IVDFYQAKYATK
-1799 PGTSQKK
+1799 PGTSQRK
-1806 YKKPDLYV
+1806 YKKADLYA

-1826 NQLWNLFGK
+1826 NQLWKLFS
-1835 TKK
+1835 

>member
-1 MAFTVQ
+1 MAFKKATISIDDWLKSTGATE
-7 REQRN
+7 RPR
-12 HDFAQAGRR
+12 AQ
-21 ARSMLEQDKKTIEAE
+21 QDTAD
-36 EQRAKEYA
+36 A

-61 ENISFWEKLLSAFGD
+61 ENISFWEKLLNAFGD
-76 AGYSADTTTPLAMTN
+76 AGYSADTTTPLALTN

-97 YRKSNMQESKTAE
+97 YRESNMQESKTAE
-110 AGGNIVKSAAKSAES
+110 AGGNIVKSAVKGAES

-157 KDKADAARKRNQE
+157 KDKAEAARKRNQE

-179 AAAAAEAS
+179 AAAATEAS
-187 EKAKDN
+187 EKAKEN

-227 LANMGLRSYGSGSR
+227 LANIGLRSYGSGSR

-269 IFDVGKLFG
+269 IFDVGKMFG

-326 RTIYDKGAAVKSS
+326 RAIYDKGAAAKSS

-377 AQKNAALRAGEPAA
+377 AQKNAALRTGEPAA

-401 ADAET
+401 EEAET

-412 ADAAPVETAQDA
+412 AEAAPVETAQDA
-424 PAAQEENAAPADIR
+424 PAAQEKPQENSTLRMVEEAA
-438 ETGLETRIAGIKG
+438 GL
-451 NDTASVG
+451 
-458 NASTAMEN
+458 
-466 TLWMR
+466 
-471 RGTQSEPGWGE
+471 
-482 TYGTAQEAFN
+482 
-492 EAMKRIDS
+492 
-500 GLFSAMEKA
+500 
-509 VNEAERGINAKENL
+509 
-523 RLISTMISA
+523 
-532 AEFVRHYDVSPAAAA
+532 
-547 TVIINSYHND
+547 
-557 ALDSIRDRRGDL
+557 
-569 TDYALEQMRSIDNAV
+569 
-584 ESYGSNPVSEN
+584 
-595 DLSVAQNAEYPGNAE
+595 
-610 DATGMREPAQN
+610 REPAQN
-621 PTQERATE
+621 PAQERATE
-629 AGQSTERDANRQPQ
+629 AGQSAERDANRQPQ

-685 APMIYGSMRSDRY
+685 ATMIYGSMQSDRY

-711 VQDVID
+711 VQNVID
-717 KTGLSRPEILRA
+717 ETGLSRPEILRA

-765 EYVAPDAAY
+765 EYAAPDAAY
-774 MEAKSQISGGTD
+774 MEAKGQISGGTD

-798 SLLLGEITEEES
+798 SLMLGEITEEEA
-810 YNDWRAERDA
+810 YNDWRAQRDA

-837 ADVQQRETETDAGQ
+837 ADVQQREAETDAGQ

-867 YDEAKTQARSL
+867 YDEARTQTRSTDGVL
-878 KNLFEKGDREK
+878 TDDERAMEGLRPEDR
-889 LGLTEQDLSHKVEHD
+889 THKVNHD
-904 AEAEAKAQER
+904 EEVNAKAQER

-928 EKRDWDKTDT
+928 EKQDWDDTDT
-938 LLADKI
+938 VL
-944 MGAELD
+944 
-950 KAHKSGSMD
+950 AHKIIVKEVAKARESGSKD
-959 DYAEVA
+959 AYAEVA
-965 RLVKRWYA
+965 KLMKEWDA
-973 QGTDVGQVMQM
+973 HGTEAGQAL
-984 RQVLSK
+984 RQRRQLASD
-990 SPKLMEAEAIEL
+990 PALMEADAIQL
-1002 LMDEK
+1002 LNDSA

-1022 SVSQNAER
+1022 SVSQNAEKLR
-1030 LLSIE
+1030 SIE

-1040 GVVDLIKDMSM
+1040 GVVDLIKDMST

-1075 KLPDGESFL
+1075 KLPGGEAFL

-1095 AYDYAKPSVLEQIK
+1095 AYDYAKPSTLEQIK

-1121 TPARNLIGN
+1121 TPGRNLIGN
-1130 MVYDPVEAVSNNI
+1130 MVSDPSDAVSNNI
-1143 GVGLDMLLSKCTG
+1143 GVGLDILLSKYTG
-1156 TRSVAVDMSYLSKAK
+1156 TRSVPVDKSYFSKAK
-1171 RKGMGEARL
+1171 RKGMGEAAL

-1243 AQRGIDELEAKGKV
+1243 AQRGIDALEAKGKV

-1264 RAEETARERTF
+1264 RAEEIARERTF
-1275 QNDSKLAQATGVVR
+1275 QNDSKLAQATGIVR

-1299 KRGGRFGVGD
+1299 KQGGRFGLGD
-1309 LILPFTN
+1309 IMLPFTN

-1344 HKAKA
+1344 RKAKA

-1391 DDKDKE
+1391 KDKDKE

-1403 GVSGTQLNLSAL
+1403 GITGTQLNLSAL

-1448 ALLADCYEED
+1448 ALLADCYKED

-1519 SFIPNVVSGVAQGI
+1519 SFIPNIVSGVVQGV

-1548 NSLNAMKSKIP
+1548 NSLNAMKSKLP

-1601 SAVNQELYRLDSLN
+1601 SDVNQELYRLESMN
-1615 IDVKYPE
+1615 IDVKYP
-1622 KKTPSDVSRNGKK
+1622 KKKVPSDVSRNGKD
-1635 VTLNQDEKRQYQMA
+1635 VDLTQDERRQYQMA

-1683 KVATAAGKK
+1683 EVATAAGKK
-1692 KAKLDGSDTP
+1692 KAKLDGGETP
-1702 SWTTKSSGSVA
+1702 SWTTKSDGSVA

-1761 VMAQE
+1761 VMAQQLKD
-1766 IESGTL
+1766 GTQE
-1772 AKVETAYNG
+1772 KVETAYNG

-1787 IVDFYQAMYAKK
+1787 IVDFYQKKYAKK

-1806 YKKPDLYV
+1806 YKKEDLYA

-1826 NQLWNLFGK
+1826 NQLWKLFPG
-1835 TKK
+1835 

>member
-1 MAFTVQ
+1 MASDFLKQ
-7 REQRN
+7 YAKSSREKIDREYGKKAYGGSKYKMDKVWGQT
-12 HDFAQAGRR
+12 AT
-21 ARSMLEQDKKTIEAE
+21 QDTA
-36 EQRAKEYA
+36 AK

-61 ENISFWEKLLSAFGD
+61 ENISFWEKLLNAFGD
-76 AGYSADTTTPLAMTN
+76 AGYSADTTTPLALTN
-91 QAITDD
+91 QAISDD
-97 YRKSNMQESKTAE
+97 YRESNMQESKTAE
-110 AGGNIVKSAAKSAES
+110 AGGNIVKSAVKGAES
-125 AYENA
+125 AYESA
-130 AGTFLNKRSGTQI
+130 VGAMMSKRSGTQI
-143 MGVTVADNAVSQED
+143 MGVTVADDAVSEAD
-157 KDKADAARKRNQE
+157 KSTAEAARQRNQANM
-170 SIYAKADKA
+170 YAKAEA
-179 AAAAAEAS
+179 ADTAAWEAR
-187 EKAKDN
+187 EAAKDN
-193 LGGSKAA
+193 LGGSAAA
-200 GAFVDIASG
+200 GALVDIASG

-216 MALNALLPGAG
+216 MAVNALIPGAG
-227 LANMGLRSYGSGSR
+227 LASMGVRAFGNGAR
-241 EARLDGASEG
+241 EAMMDGASGG
-251 EQVAYGAAAAAVD
+251 EQVIYGAAQAAVQIA
-264 VLTEK
+264 TEK
-269 IFDVGKLFG
+269 MFDVGKLFG

-287 KLIGKLAKTDAGRSV
+287 KLIQKLAKTDTGRSIV
-302 LRALTNAVGEGAEE
+302 RALTNAVGEGAEE
-316 AVADILNPAI
+316 AVSDLLTPAI
-326 RTIYDKGAAVKSS
+326 RAIYDSGKSAASS
-339 YTTAEGAKEML
+339 YTTAEGRKELL

-365 FGTAAGIVKGID
+365 FGTAAGIVKGVD

-401 ADAET
+401 AEAEN

-412 ADAAPVETAQDA
+412 AEAAPVETAQDA
-424 PAAQEENAAPADIR
+424 PAAQEKPQENSMLRMVEEAA
-438 ETGLETRIAGIKG
+438 GL
-451 NDTASVG
+451 
-458 NASTAMEN
+458 
-466 TLWMR
+466 
-471 RGTQSEPGWGE
+471 
-482 TYGTAQEAFN
+482 
-492 EAMKRIDS
+492 
-500 GLFSAMEKA
+500 
-509 VNEAERGINAKENL
+509 
-523 RLISTMISA
+523 
-532 AEFVRHYDVSPAAAA
+532 
-547 TVIINSYHND
+547 
-557 ALDSIRDRRGDL
+557 
-569 TDYALEQMRSIDNAV
+569 
-584 ESYGSNPVSEN
+584 
-595 DLSVAQNAEYPGNAE
+595 
-610 DATGMREPAQN
+610 REPAQS
-621 PTQERATE
+621 PAQERATE
-629 AGQSTERDANRQPQ
+629 AGQSEERDANRQPQ

-652 NRSDEY
+652 NRTDEY
-658 IAKRSTKSFQYN
+658 VAKRSTKSFQYN

-685 APMIYGSMRSDRY
+685 TTMIYGSMQSDRH

-711 VQDVID
+711 VQHVID

-729 LDAIIKDNGAENY
+729 LDAIIKDNGTENY

-760 TKPNG
+760 AKPNG

-798 SLLLGEITEEES
+798 PLMLGEITEEEA
-810 YNDWRAERDA
+810 YNDWRAQRDA

-851 RGTLPEGQGAK
+851 RAVLPEGQGAK

-867 YDEAKTQARSL
+867 YDEARTQTRSTDGVL
-878 KNLFEKGDREK
+878 TDDERAMEGLRPEDR
-889 LGLTEQDLSHKVEHD
+889 THKVNHD
-904 AEAEAKAQER
+904 EEVDAKAQER

-928 EKRDWDKTDT
+928 EKQDWNDTDT
-938 LLADKI
+938 VL
-944 MGAELD
+944 
-950 KAHKSGSMD
+950 AHKIIVKEVAKARESGSKD
-959 DYAEVA
+959 AYAEVA
-965 RLVKRWYA
+965 KLMKEWDA
-973 QGTDVGQVMQM
+973 HGTEAGQAL
-984 RQVLSK
+984 RQRRQLASD
-990 SPKLMEAEAIEL
+990 PALMEADAIQL
-1002 LMDEK
+1002 LNDSE

-1022 SVSQNAER
+1022 SVSQNAEKLR
-1030 LLSIE
+1030 SIE

-1040 GVVDLIKDMSM
+1040 GVVDLIKDMST
-1051 ERRTNSLWS
+1051 ERRTNGLWS

-1075 KLPDGESFL
+1075 KLPGGEAFL
-1084 RDIAASQVRGI
+1084 RDVAASQVRGI
-1095 AYDYAKPSVLEQIK
+1095 AYDYAKPSTLEQIK
-1109 TYRYL
+1109 AYRYL

-1121 TPARNLIGN
+1121 TAARNLVGN

-1143 GVGLDMLLSKCTG
+1143 GVGLDMLLSKYTG
-1156 TRSVAVDMSYLSKAK
+1156 TRSVAADKSYFSKAK
-1171 RKGMGEARL
+1171 RKGMGEATL
-1180 KSYIEMGLD
+1180 KSYIETGLD
-1189 ASVSNARG
+1189 ASVSNAQG
-1197 KYGTGGSRSYKMTGN
+1197 KYETGGSRSFKMVGN

-1243 AQRGIDELEAKGKV
+1243 AQRGIDALEAKGKV

-1275 QNDSKLAQATGVVR
+1275 QNEGKLAQATSVVR
-1289 RGLNVFSIKD
+1289 RALNVFSIKD
-1299 KRGGRFGVGD
+1299 KRGGSFGVGD

-1344 HKAKA
+1344 NKAKA
-1349 GTLTAAEQAKAV
+1349 GTLTASEQAKAV

-1372 GIALFAVLAGA
+1372 GIAFFAVLAGA
-1383 GVMNVAGD
+1383 GIMNVAGD

-1448 ALLADCYEED
+1448 ALLADCYKDE
-1458 GKITFGD
+1458 GLTFANVAGG
-1465 VTRENLSSIYQSVM
+1465 NLESAFQSVM

-1500 NDGGKLADATLRYG
+1500 TTGGKLADATFRYG
-1514 ASQVT
+1514 ASQAT
-1519 SFIPNVVSGVAQGI
+1519 SFVPNVVSGVAQGV

-1548 NSLNAMKSKIP
+1548 NSLSAMKSKIP
-1559 WLRETLP
+1559 GLRETLP

-1601 SAVNQELYRLDSLN
+1601 SAVNQELYRLGEN
-1615 IDVKYPE
+1615 IDIKYPE
-1622 KKTPSDVSRNGKK
+1622 KKAPNSGNRDGEKVS
-1635 VTLNQDEKRQYQMA
+1635 LDQDERRQYQMA

-1661 IQSSVYK
+1661 IRSSVYK

-1683 KVATAAGKK
+1683 EVATAAGKK

-1725 KDTLPADAR
+1725 QDTLPANAR
-1734 DRNGDVMQAIIKTVV
+1734 GRNGDVMQAIIKTVV

-1761 VMAQE
+1761 VMAQQLE
-1766 IESGTL
+1766 EGTQ

-1787 IVDFYQAMYAKK
+1787 IVDFYQAKYAKK

-1806 YKKPDLYV
+1806 YKKPDLYA

-1826 NQLWNLFGK
+1826 NQLWKLFP
-1835 TKK
+1835 

>member
-1 MAFTVQ
+1 MASGFLKQ
-7 REQRN
+7 YAKSSREKIDKEFGKKAYGGSEYDMSKVWGQPT
-12 HDFAQAGRR
+12 QATQ
-21 ARSMLEQDKKTIEAE
+21 AANTTQNT
-36 EQRAKEYA
+36 
-44 QKPVTKPI
+44 QKPIT
-52 SEPVPQKKK
+52 EPVPQKKK
-61 ENISFWEKLLSAFGD
+61 ENISFWEKLLNAFGD
-76 AGYSADTTTPLAMTN
+76 AGYSADTTTPLALTN

-97 YRKSNMQESKTAE
+97 YRESNMQESKTAE
-110 AGGNIVKSAAKSAES
+110 AGGNIAKSAVKSAES

-157 KDKADAARKRNQE
+157 KGKAEAVRQKKQ
-170 SIYAKADKA
+170 SGIYALAD
-179 AAAAAEAS
+179 AAAEAS
-187 EKAKDN
+187 GEAAQRAKDN
-193 LGGSKAA
+193 LGGGKAA
-200 GAFVDIASG
+200 DFFVDVSTG
-209 GLQLGAD
+209 GIQLGAD

-227 LANMGLRSYGSGSR
+227 LVNMGLRSYGSATR
-241 EARLDGASEG
+241 EARLDGASGG
-251 EQVAYGAAAAAVD
+251 EQVVYGATVAAVD

-269 IFDVGKLFG
+269 MFDVGKLFG

-287 KLIGKLAKTDAGRSV
+287 KLVGKLAKTDAGRSV
-302 LRALTNAVGEGAEE
+302 VRALTNALGEGAEE

-326 RTIYDKGAAVKSS
+326 RAIYDKGATAKSS

-350 AQSAYDAMIGAALST
+350 AQAGYDALIGAALST
-365 FGTAAGIVKGID
+365 FGTTAGIMKGVD

-391 NVNAEASAKP
+391 SANTEASAKP
-401 ADAET
+401 AEAEN

-412 ADAAPVETAQDA
+412 AEAAPVETAQDA
-424 PAAQEENAAPADIR
+424 PAAQEKPQENSTLRMVEEAA
-438 ETGLETRIAGIKG
+438 GL
-451 NDTASVG
+451 
-458 NASTAMEN
+458 
-466 TLWMR
+466 
-471 RGTQSEPGWGE
+471 
-482 TYGTAQEAFN
+482 
-492 EAMKRIDS
+492 
-500 GLFSAMEKA
+500 
-509 VNEAERGINAKENL
+509 
-523 RLISTMISA
+523 
-532 AEFVRHYDVSPAAAA
+532 
-547 TVIINSYHND
+547 
-557 ALDSIRDRRGDL
+557 
-569 TDYALEQMRSIDNAV
+569 
-584 ESYGSNPVSEN
+584 
-595 DLSVAQNAEYPGNAE
+595 
-610 DATGMREPAQN
+610 REPAQS
-621 PTQERATE
+621 PAQERATE
-629 AGQSTERDANRQPQ
+629 AWQSAERDANRQPQ

-670 HPELHEHFERVAEDL
+670 HPELHEHFERVAQDL
-685 APMIYGSMRSDRY
+685 AHMIFGSMQSDRY
-698 KRGKGTITNNSRV
+698 KRGKGTITNNPRV

-742 ADAKRVEK
+742 ASAKRVEK

-765 EYVAPDAAY
+765 EYVAPDAVY

-798 SLLLGEITEEES
+798 SLILGEITEEKA
-810 YNDWRAERDA
+810 YNDWRAQRDA
-820 REAAKAA
+820 REATKAA

-867 YDEAKTQARSL
+867 YDEARTQTRSTDGVL
-878 KNLFEKGDREK
+878 TDGERAMEGLRPEDR
-889 LGLTEQDLSHKVEHD
+889 THKVNHD
-904 AEAEAKAQER
+904 EEVNAKAQER

-928 EKRDWDKTDT
+928 EKQDWDDTDT
-938 LLADKI
+938 VL
-944 MGAELD
+944 
-950 KAHKSGSMD
+950 AHKIIVKEVAKARESGSKD
-959 DYAEVA
+959 AYAEVA
-965 RLVKRWYA
+965 KLMKEWDA
-973 QGTDVGQVMQM
+973 HGTEAGQAL
-984 RQVLSK
+984 RQRRQLASD
-990 SPKLMEAEAIEL
+990 PALMEADAIQL
-1002 LMDEK
+1002 LNDSE

-1022 SVSQNAER
+1022 SVSQNAEKLR
-1030 LLSIE
+1030 SIE

-1040 GVVDLIKDMSM
+1040 GVVNLIKDMST
-1051 ERRTNSLWS
+1051 ERRTNGLWS

-1075 KLPDGESFL
+1075 KLPGGEAFL

-1095 AYDYAKPSVLEQIK
+1095 AYDYAKPSTLEQIK

-1121 TPARNLIGN
+1121 TAARNLVGN

-1143 GVGLDMLLSKCTG
+1143 GVWLDMLLSKYTG
-1156 TRSVAVDMSYLSKAK
+1156 TRSVAADKSYLSKAK

-1180 KSYIEMGLD
+1180 KSYIETGLD

-1197 KYGTGGSRSYKMTGN
+1197 KYGTGGRRSFKMTGN

-1229 VTTDQMQKG
+1229 VTSDQMQKG

-1243 AQRGIDELEAKGKV
+1243 TQRGINALEAKGKV

-1275 QNDSKLAQATGVVR
+1275 QNEGKLSGVMGGMR
-1289 RGLNVFSIKD
+1289 NALNKLSIKD
-1299 KRGGRFGVGD
+1299 KQGGSIGLGD
-1309 LILPFTN
+1309 IMLPFTH

-1344 HKAKA
+1344 NKAKA
-1349 GTLTAAEQAKAV
+1349 GTLTASEQAKAV

-1391 DDKDKE
+1391 DDEDKE

-1448 ALLADCYEED
+1448 ALLADCYKDE
-1458 GKITFGD
+1458 GLTFANVAGG
-1465 VTRENLSSIYQSVM
+1465 NLESAFQSVM
-1479 DLPAMSQFQEIENS
+1479 DLPAMSQFQEIANGY
-1493 LKYSKAD
+1493 KYSKAETT
-1500 NDGGKLADATLRYG
+1500 GGKVAEAALRYG
-1514 ASQVT
+1514 ASQAT
-1519 SFIPNVVSGVAQGI
+1519 SFVPNVVSGVAQGI

-1543 DTVWE
+1543 DTALE
-1548 NSLNAMKSKIP
+1548 NSLNAMKSKVP

-1566 AALDNWGQEKKYTGT
+1566 AALDNWGREKKYTGT

-1601 SAVNQELYRLDSLN
+1601 SAVNQELYRLGEN
-1615 IDVKYPE
+1615 IDIKYPE
-1622 KKTPSDVSRNGKK
+1622 KKAPNSGNRDGEKVSLDQGER
-1635 VTLNQDEKRQYQMA
+1635 RQYQMA

-1661 IQSSVYK
+1661 IRSSVYK

-1683 KVATAAGKK
+1683 EVATAAGKK
-1692 KAKLDGSDTP
+1692 KAKLDGGDTP
-1702 SWTTKSSGSVA
+1702 AWTTKSSGSVA

-1725 KDTLPADAR
+1725 KDTLPANAR

-1761 VMAQE
+1761 VMAQQLSE
-1766 IESGTL
+1766 GTQD
-1772 AKVETAYNG
+1772 KFETAYNG

-1787 IVDFYQAMYAKK
+1787 IVDFYQAKYAMK
-1799 PGTSQKK
+1799 PGTGQR
-1806 YKKPDLYV
+1806 LYA

-1826 NQLWNLFGK
+1826 NQLWKLFS
-1835 TKK
+1835 

>member
-1 MAFTVQ
+1 MASEFLKQ
-7 REQRN
+7 YAKSSREKIDREYGKKAYGGSKYKM
-12 HDFAQAGRR
+12 DKVWAQTATQET
-21 ARSMLEQDKKTIEAE
+21 A
-36 EQRAKEYA
+36 AK
-44 QKPVTKPI
+44 QKPVTEPI

-61 ENISFWEKLLSAFGD
+61 ENISFWEKLLNAFGD
-76 AGYSADTTTPLAMTN
+76 AGYSADTTTPLALTN
-91 QAITDD
+91 QAISDD
-97 YRKSNMQESKTAE
+97 YRESNMQESKTAE
-110 AGGNIVKSAAKSAES
+110 TGGNIAKSAVKSAES

-143 MGVTVADNAVSQED
+143 MGVTVADNAVPQED
-157 KDKADAARKRNQE
+157 KDKAEAARKRNQE

-287 KLIGKLAKTDAGRSV
+287 KLVGKLAKTDAGRSV
-302 LRALTNAVGEGAEE
+302 VRALTNAVGEGAEE

-326 RTIYDKGAAVKSS
+326 RAIYDKGAAAKSS

-365 FGTAAGIVKGID
+365 FGTAAGIAKGID

-401 ADAET
+401 AEAEN

-412 ADAAPVETAQDA
+412 AEAAPVETAQDA
-424 PAAQEENAAPADIR
+424 PAAQEKPQENSTLRMVEEAA
-438 ETGLETRIAGIKG
+438 GL
-451 NDTASVG
+451 
-458 NASTAMEN
+458 
-466 TLWMR
+466 
-471 RGTQSEPGWGE
+471 
-482 TYGTAQEAFN
+482 
-492 EAMKRIDS
+492 
-500 GLFSAMEKA
+500 
-509 VNEAERGINAKENL
+509 
-523 RLISTMISA
+523 
-532 AEFVRHYDVSPAAAA
+532 
-547 TVIINSYHND
+547 
-557 ALDSIRDRRGDL
+557 
-569 TDYALEQMRSIDNAV
+569 
-584 ESYGSNPVSEN
+584 
-595 DLSVAQNAEYPGNAE
+595 
-610 DATGMREPAQN
+610 REPAQS
-621 PTQERATE
+621 PARERATE
-629 AGQSTERDANRQPQ
+629 AGRSEERDANRQPQ

-652 NRSDEY
+652 NRTDEY
-658 IAKRSTKSFQYN
+658 VAKRSTKSFQYN

-685 APMIYGSMRSDRY
+685 TTMIYGSMQSDRH
-698 KRGKGTITNNSRV
+698 KRGEGTITNNSRV
-711 VQDVID
+711 VQHVID
-717 KTGLSRPEILRA
+717 KTDLSRPEILRA

-742 ADAKRVEK
+742 ANAKRVEK

-765 EYVAPDAAY
+765 EYAAPDAAY

-798 SLLLGEITEEES
+798 SLMLGEITEEEA
-810 YNDWRAERDA
+810 YNDWRAQHDA

-827 QEQSQNSDNF
+827 QEQSQKTGEIVNESAENAVESQNSDNF

-851 RGTLPEGQGAK
+851 SGTLPEGQGAK

-867 YDEAKTQARSL
+867 YAEAQTQTRSTDGVLTDDEHAMEGLRP
-878 KNLFEKGDREK
+878 EDR
-889 LGLTEQDLSHKVEHD
+889 THKVNHD
-904 AEAEAKAQER
+904 EEVNAKAQER

-928 EKRDWDKTDT
+928 EKQDWNDTDT
-938 LLADKI
+938 VL
-944 MGAELD
+944 
-950 KAHKSGSMD
+950 AHKIIVKEVAKARESGSKD
-959 DYAEVA
+959 AYAEVA
-965 RLVKRWYA
+965 KLMKEWDA
-973 QGTDVGQVMQM
+973 HGTEAGQAL
-984 RQVLSK
+984 RQRRQLASD
-990 SPKLMEAEAIEL
+990 PALMEADAIQL
-1002 LMDEK
+1002 LNDSE

-1022 SVSQNAER
+1022 SVSQNAEKLR
-1030 LLSIE
+1030 SIE

-1040 GVVDLIKDMSM
+1040 GVVDLIKDMST
-1051 ERRTNSLWS
+1051 ERRTNGLWS

-1075 KLPDGESFL
+1075 KLPGGEAFL
-1084 RDIAASQVRGI
+1084 RDVAASQVRGI
-1095 AYDYAKPSVLEQIK
+1095 AYDYAKPSTLEQIK

-1121 TPARNLIGN
+1121 TAARNLVGN

-1143 GVGLDMLLSKCTG
+1143 GVGLDMLLSKYTG
-1156 TRSVAVDMSYLSKAK
+1156 TRSVAADKSYLSKAK
-1171 RKGMGEARL
+1171 RKGMGEATL
-1180 KSYIEMGLD
+1180 KSYIETGLD
-1189 ASVSNARG
+1189 ASVSNAQG
-1197 KYGTGGSRSYKMTGN
+1197 KYETGGSRSFKMTGN

-1229 VTTDQMQKG
+1229 VTSDQMQKG

-1243 AQRGIDELEAKGKV
+1243 AQRGIDALEAKGKV

-1275 QNDSKLAQATGVVR
+1275 QNEGKLAQATGVVR
-1289 RGLNVFSIKD
+1289 RALNVFSIKD
-1299 KRGGRFGVGD
+1299 KRGGSFGVGD

-1344 HKAKA
+1344 NKAKA
-1349 GTLTAAEQAKAV
+1349 GTLTASEQAKAV

-1372 GIALFAVLAGA
+1372 GIAFFAVLAGA
-1383 GVMNVAGD
+1383 GIMNVAGD

-1448 ALLADCYEED
+1448 ALLADCYKDE
-1458 GKITFGD
+1458 GLTFANVAGG
-1465 VTRENLSSIYQSVM
+1465 NLESAFQSVM

-1500 NDGGKLADATLRYG
+1500 TTGGKLADATFRYG
-1514 ASQVT
+1514 ASQAT
-1519 SFIPNVVSGVAQGI
+1519 SFVPNVVSGVAQGV

-1548 NSLNAMKSKIP
+1548 NSLSAMKSKIP
-1559 WLRETLP
+1559 GLRETLP

-1601 SAVNQELYRLDSLN
+1601 SAVNQELYRLGEN
-1615 IDVKYPE
+1615 IDIKYPE
-1622 KKTPSDVSRNGKK
+1622 KKAPNSGNRDGEKVS
-1635 VTLNQDEKRQYQMA
+1635 LDQDERRQYQMA

-1661 IQSSVYK
+1661 IRSSVYK

-1683 KVATAAGKK
+1683 EVATSAGKK
-1692 KAKLDGSDTP
+1692 KAKLDGGDTP
-1702 SWTTKSSGSVA
+1702 AWTTKSTGTIGE
-1713 DNAVYRAKLGTA
+1713 NAVYKAMLGTA
-1725 KDTLPADAR
+1725 KDALPEDKR
-1734 DRNGDVMQAIIKTVV
+1734 TKTGNVLQSV
-1749 GKRGG
+1749 LKTAGNKRGG
-1754 SDQLALN
+1754 DNLMLN
-1761 VMAQE
+1761 IMAQQLSE
-1766 IESGTL
+1766 GTQD
-1772 AKVETAYNG
+1772 KFETAYNG

-1787 IVDFYQAMYAKK
+1787 IVDFYQAKYATK
-1799 PGTSQKK
+1799 PGTSQRK
-1806 YKKPDLYV
+1806 YKKADLYA

-1826 NQLWNLFGK
+1826 NQLWKLFS
-1835 TKK
+1835 

>member
-1 MAFTVQ
+1 MASDFLKQ
-7 REQRN
+7 YAKSSREKIDREYGKKAYGGSKYKMDKVWGQT
-12 HDFAQAGRR
+12 AT
-21 ARSMLEQDKKTIEAE
+21 QDTA
-36 EQRAKEYA
+36 AK

-61 ENISFWEKLLSAFGD
+61 ENISFWEKLLNAFGD
-76 AGYSADTTTPLAMTN
+76 AGYSADTTTPLALTN
-91 QAITDD
+91 QAISDD

-110 AGGNIVKSAAKSAES
+110 AGGNIAKSAYEGAKS

-143 MGVTVADNAVSQED
+143 MGVTVADNAVPQED
-157 KDKADAARKRNQE
+157 KDKAEAARKRNQE

-216 MALNALLPGAG
+216 MALNALLPGVG

-302 LRALTNAVGEGAEE
+302 VRALTNAVGEGAEE

-326 RTIYDKGAAVKSS
+326 RAIYDKGAAAKSS

-350 AQSAYDAMIGAALST
+350 AQSAYDAMIGAVLST
-365 FGTAAGIVKGID
+365 FGTAAGIAKGID

-391 NVNAEASAKP
+391 SVNAEASAKP
-401 ADAET
+401 AEAEN

-412 ADAAPVETAQDA
+412 AEAAPVETAQVEDSQATVRTLLKKGIISNSEANRVLADA
-424 PAAQEENAAPADIR
+424 
-438 ETGLETRIAGIKG
+438 GLRTEFERQT
-451 NDTASVG
+451 
-458 NASTAMEN
+458 
-466 TLWMR
+466 
-471 RGTQSEPGWGE
+471 GE
-482 TYGTAQEAFN
+482 TLTGTKADQRAQI
-492 EAMKRIDS
+492 KRVALTQNITGETAKS
-500 GLFSAMEKA
+500 EEQSQKTGEI
-509 VNEAERGINAKENL
+509 VNESAE
-523 RLISTMISA
+523 
-532 AEFVRHYDVSPAAAA
+532 
-547 TVIINSYHND
+547 
-557 ALDSIRDRRGDL
+557 
-569 TDYALEQMRSIDNAV
+569 NAV
-584 ESYGSNPVSEN
+584 E
-595 DLSVAQNAEYPGNAE
+595 A
-610 DATGMREPAQN
+610 
-621 PTQERATE
+621 
-629 AGQSTERDANRQPQ
+629 
-643 EYTPEDHID
+643 
-652 NRSDEY
+652 
-658 IAKRSTKSFQYN
+658 
-670 HPELHEHFERVAEDL
+670 
-685 APMIYGSMRSDRY
+685 
-698 KRGKGTITNNSRV
+698 
-711 VQDVID
+711 
-717 KTGLSRPEILRA
+717 
-729 LDAIIKDNGAENY
+729 
-742 ADAKRVEK
+742 
-750 ALDSLLVDGY
+750 
-760 TKPNG
+760 
-765 EYVAPDAAY
+765 
-774 MEAKSQISGGTD
+774 
-786 PYSWEYY
+786 
-793 RDNDL
+793 
-798 SLLLGEITEEES
+798 
-810 YNDWRAERDA
+810 
-820 REAAKAA
+820 
-827 QEQSQNSDNF
+827 QNSDNF
-837 ADVQQRETETDAGQ
+837 ADVQQREAETDAGQ

-867 YDEAKTQARSL
+867 YDEARTQTHSTDGVLTDDERAMQGLRP
-878 KNLFEKGDREK
+878 EDR
-889 LGLTEQDLSHKVEHD
+889 THKVNHD
-904 AEAEAKAQER
+904 EEVNAKAQER

-928 EKRDWDKTDT
+928 TKQDWDDTDT
-938 LLADKI
+938 VL
-944 MGAELD
+944 
-950 KAHKSGSMD
+950 AHKIIVKEVAKARESGSKD
-959 DYAEVA
+959 AYAEVA
-965 RLVKRWYA
+965 KLMKEWDA
-973 QGTDVGQVMQM
+973 HGTEAGQAL
-984 RQVLSK
+984 RQRRQFASD
-990 SPKLMEAEAIEL
+990 PALMEADAIQL
-1002 LMDEK
+1002 LSDSE

-1022 SVSQNAER
+1022 SVSQNAEKLR
-1030 LLSIE
+1030 SIE

-1040 GVVDLIKDMSM
+1040 GVVDLIKGMST
-1051 ERRTNSLWS
+1051 ERRTNGLWS

-1075 KLPDGESFL
+1075 KLPGGEAFL
-1084 RDIAASQVRGI
+1084 RDVAASQVRGI
-1095 AYDYAKPSVLEQIK
+1095 AYDYAKPSTLEQIK
-1109 TYRYL
+1109 AYRYL

-1121 TPARNLIGN
+1121 TPGRNLVGN

-1143 GVGLDMLLSKCTG
+1143 GVGLDMLLSKYTG
-1156 TRSVAVDMSYLSKAK
+1156 TRSVAADKSYFSKTK
-1171 RKGMGEARL
+1171 RKGMGEATL
-1180 KSYIEMGLD
+1180 KSYIETGLD
-1189 ASVSNARG
+1189 ASVSNAQG
-1197 KYGTGGSRSYKMTGN
+1197 KYETGGSRSFKMTGN

-1243 AQRGIDELEAKGKV
+1243 AQRGIDALEAKGKV

-1264 RAEETARERTF
+1264 RAEEIARERTF
-1275 QNDSKLAQATGVVR
+1275 QNEGKLAQATGVVR
-1289 RGLNVFSIKD
+1289 RALNVFSIKD
-1299 KRGGRFGVGD
+1299 KRGGSFGVGD

-1344 HKAKA
+1344 NKAKA
-1349 GTLTAAEQAKAV
+1349 GTLTASEQAKAV

-1372 GIALFAVLAGA
+1372 GIAFFAVLAGA
-1383 GVMNVAGD
+1383 GIMNVAGD

-1448 ALLADCYEED
+1448 ALLADCYKDE
-1458 GKITFGD
+1458 GLTFANVAGG
-1465 VTRENLSSIYQSVM
+1465 NLESAFQSVM

-1500 NDGGKLADATLRYG
+1500 TTGGKLADATFRYG
-1514 ASQVT
+1514 ASQAT
-1519 SFIPNVVSGVAQGI
+1519 SFVPNVVSGVAQGV

-1543 DTVWE
+1543 DTVRE
-1548 NSLNAMKSKIP
+1548 NSLSAMKSKIP
-1559 WLRETLP
+1559 GLRETLP

-1601 SAVNQELYRLDSLN
+1601 SAVNQELYRLGEN
-1615 IDVKYPE
+1615 IDIKYPE
-1622 KKTPSDVSRNGKK
+1622 KKAPNSGNRDGEKVS
-1635 VTLNQDEKRQYQMA
+1635 LDQDERRQYQMA

-1661 IQSSVYK
+1661 IRSSVYK

-1683 KVATAAGKK
+1683 EVATSAGKK
-1692 KAKLDGSDTP
+1692 KAKLDGGDTP
-1702 SWTTKSSGSVA
+1702 AWTTKSTGTIGE
-1713 DNAVYRAKLGTA
+1713 NAVYKAMLGTA
-1725 KDTLPADAR
+1725 KDALPEDKR
-1734 DRNGDVMQAIIKTVV
+1734 TKTGNVLQSV
-1749 GKRGG
+1749 LKTAGNKRGG
-1754 SDQLALN
+1754 DNLMLN
-1761 VMAQE
+1761 IMAQQLSE
-1766 IESGTL
+1766 GTQD
-1772 AKVETAYNG
+1772 KFETAYNG

-1787 IVDFYQAMYAKK
+1787 IVDFYQAKYATK
-1799 PGTSQKK
+1799 PGTSQRK
-1806 YKKPDLYV
+1806 YKKADLYA

-1826 NQLWNLFGK
+1826 NQLWKLFS
-1835 TKK
+1835 

>member
-1 MAFTVQ
+1 MAFKKATVSIDDWLKSTGATE
-7 REQRN
+7 RPR
-12 HDFAQAGRR
+12 AQQNA
-21 ARSMLEQDKKTIEAE
+21 ASE
-36 EQRAKEYA
+36 
-44 QKPVTKPI
+44 QKPVTEPI

-61 ENISFWEKLLSAFGD
+61 ENISFWEKLLNAFGD
-76 AGYSADTTTPLAMTN
+76 AGYSADTTLPTAMTN

-97 YRKSNMQESKTAE
+97 YRASGFSESKTAQ
-110 AGGNIVKSAAKSAES
+110 AAQDIAKSAYEGAKS
-125 AYENA
+125 AYTNA
-130 AGTFLNKRSGTQI
+130 AGTLLNKREGTQI

-157 KDKADAARKRNQE
+157 KDKAEAVRQKKQSD
-170 SIYAKADKA
+170 IYALAD
-179 AAAAAEAS
+179 AAAEAS
-187 EKAKDN
+187 GEAAQRAKDN
-193 LGGSKAA
+193 LGGGKAA
-200 GAFVDIASG
+200 DFFVDVSTG
-209 GLQLGAD
+209 GIQLGAD

-227 LANMGLRSYGSGSR
+227 LANMGLRSYGSATR
-241 EARLDGASEG
+241 EARLDGASGG
-251 EQVAYGAAAAAVD
+251 EQVVYGATAAAVD

-269 IFDVGKLFG
+269 MFDVGKLFG

-287 KLIGKLAKTDAGRSV
+287 KLVGKLAKTDAGRSV
-302 LRALTNAVGEGAEE
+302 VRALTSALGEGAEE

-326 RTIYDKGAAVKSS
+326 RAIYDKGAAAKSS

-350 AQSAYDAMIGAALST
+350 AQAGYDALIGAALST
-365 FGTAAGIVKGID
+365 FGTTAGIMKGVD
-377 AQKNAALRAGEPAA
+377 AQKNAALRAGEPATSVTA
-391 NVNAEASAKP
+391 SVNTEASAKP
-401 ADAET
+401 AET
-406 IAAEAQ
+406 ENIAAEAQ
-412 ADAAPVETAQDA
+412 AEPAPAETAQDV
-424 PAAQEENAAPADIR
+424 PAAQEKPQENSTLRMVEEAA
-438 ETGLETRIAGIKG
+438 GL
-451 NDTASVG
+451 
-458 NASTAMEN
+458 
-466 TLWMR
+466 
-471 RGTQSEPGWGE
+471 
-482 TYGTAQEAFN
+482 
-492 EAMKRIDS
+492 
-500 GLFSAMEKA
+500 
-509 VNEAERGINAKENL
+509 
-523 RLISTMISA
+523 
-532 AEFVRHYDVSPAAAA
+532 
-547 TVIINSYHND
+547 
-557 ALDSIRDRRGDL
+557 
-569 TDYALEQMRSIDNAV
+569 
-584 ESYGSNPVSEN
+584 
-595 DLSVAQNAEYPGNAE
+595 
-610 DATGMREPAQN
+610 REPAQS
-621 PTQERATE
+621 PAQERATE
-629 AGQSTERDANRQPQ
+629 AGQSAELDANRQPQ

-652 NRSDEY
+652 NRTDEY
-658 IAKRSTKSFQYN
+658 VAKRSTKSFQYN
-670 HPELHEHFERVAEDL
+670 HPELHKHFERVAEDL
-685 APMIYGSMRSDRY
+685 TPMIYGSMQSDRH
-698 KRGKGTITNNSRV
+698 KRGKGTITNNTRV
-711 VQDVID
+711 VQRVID

-742 ADAKRVEK
+742 ANAKRVEK

-798 SLLLGEITEEES
+798 SLMLGEITEEES
-810 YNDWRAERDA
+810 YNDWRAQRDA

-827 QEQSQNSDNF
+827 QEQSQKTGEIVNESAENAVEAQNGDNF
-837 ADVQQRETETDAGQ
+837 ADVQQREAETDAGQ
-851 RGTLPEGQGAK
+851 RGTFPEGQGAK

-867 YDEAKTQARSL
+867 YAEAQTQTRSTDGVLTDDERAMEGLRP
-878 KNLFEKGDREK
+878 EDR
-889 LGLTEQDLSHKVEHD
+889 THKVNRDE
-904 AEAEAKAQER
+904 EVNAKAQER

-928 EKRDWDKTDT
+928 EKQDWDDTDT
-938 LLADKI
+938 VL
-944 MGAELD
+944 
-950 KAHKSGSMD
+950 AHKIIVKEVAKARESGSKD
-959 DYAEVA
+959 AYAEVA
-965 RLVKRWYA
+965 KLMKEWDA
-973 QGTDVGQVMQM
+973 HGTEAGQAL
-984 RQVLSK
+984 RQRRQLASD
-990 SPKLMEAEAIEL
+990 PALMEADAIQL
-1002 LMDEK
+1002 LNDSE

-1022 SVSQNAER
+1022 SVSQNAEKLR
-1030 LLSIE
+1030 SIE

-1040 GVVDLIKDMSM
+1040 GVVGLIKDMST
-1051 ERRTNSLWS
+1051 ERRTNGLWS

-1075 KLPDGESFL
+1075 KLPGGEAFL
-1084 RDIAASQVRGI
+1084 RDVAASQVRGI
-1095 AYDYAKPSVLEQIK
+1095 AYDYAKPSTLEQIK

-1121 TPARNLIGN
+1121 TPGRNLAGN

-1143 GVGLDMLLSKCTG
+1143 GVGLDMLLSKYTG
-1156 TRSVAVDMSYLSKAK
+1156 TRSVAVDKSYLSKTK

-1180 KSYIEMGLD
+1180 KSYIETGLD

-1197 KYGTGGSRSYKMTGN
+1197 KYGTGGSRSFKMTGN

-1229 VTTDQMQKG
+1229 VTSDQMQKG

-1243 AQRGIDELEAKGKV
+1243 AQRGIDALEAKGKV

-1275 QNDSKLAQATGVVR
+1275 QNEGKLSGVMGGMR
-1289 RGLNVFSIKD
+1289 NALNKLSIKD
-1299 KRGGRFGVGD
+1299 KQGGSIGLGD
-1309 LILPFTN
+1309 IMLPFTH

-1344 HKAKA
+1344 NKAKA

-1391 DDKDKE
+1391 DDEDKE

-1448 ALLADCYEED
+1448 ALLADCYKDE
-1458 GKITFGD
+1458 GLTFANVAGG
-1465 VTRENLSSIYQSVM
+1465 NLESAFQSVM
-1479 DLPAMSQFQEIENS
+1479 DLPAMSQFQEIANGY
-1493 LKYSKAD
+1493 KYSKAD
-1500 NDGGKLADATLRYG
+1500 TTGGKVAEAALRYG
-1514 ASQVT
+1514 ASQAT
-1519 SFIPNVVSGVAQGI
+1519 SFVPNVVSGVAQGV

-1559 WLRETLP
+1559 GLRETLP

-1601 SAVNQELYRLDSLN
+1601 SAVNQELYRLGEN
-1615 IDVKYPE
+1615 IDIKYPE
-1622 KKTPSDVSRNGKK
+1622 KKAPNSGNRDGEK
-1635 VTLNQDEKRQYQMA
+1635 VPLDQGERRQYQMA

-1683 KVATAAGKK
+1683 EVATAAGKK
-1692 KAKLDGSDTP
+1692 KAKLDGGDTP
-1702 SWTTKSSGSVA
+1702 AWTTKSSGSVA

-1725 KDTLPADAR
+1725 KDTLPDNAR

-1761 VMAQE
+1761 VMAQKLTE
-1766 IESGTL
+1766 NTQ

-1787 IVDFYQAMYAKK
+1787 IVDFYQAKYATK
-1799 PGTSQKK
+1799 PGTSQRK
-1806 YKKPDLYV
+1806 YKKADLYA

-1826 NQLWNLFGK
+1826 NQLWKLFS
-1835 TKK
+1835 

>member
-1 MAFTVQ
+1 MASDFLKQ
-7 REQRN
+7 YAKSSREKIDREYGKKAYGGSKYKMDKVWGQT
-12 HDFAQAGRR
+12 AT
-21 ARSMLEQDKKTIEAE
+21 QDTA
-36 EQRAKEYA
+36 AK

-61 ENISFWEKLLSAFGD
+61 ENISFWEKLLNAFGD
-76 AGYSADTTTPLAMTN
+76 AGYSADTTTPLALTN
-91 QAITDD
+91 QAISDD

-110 AGGNIVKSAAKSAES
+110 AGGNIAKSAYEGAKS

-143 MGVTVADNAVSQED
+143 MGVTVADNAVPQED
-157 KDKADAARKRNQE
+157 KDKAEAARKRNQE

-216 MALNALLPGAG
+216 MALNALLPGVG

-302 LRALTNAVGEGAEE
+302 VRALTNAVGEGAEE

-326 RTIYDKGAAVKSS
+326 RAIYDKGAAAKSS

-350 AQSAYDAMIGAALST
+350 AQSAYDAMIGAVLST
-365 FGTAAGIVKGID
+365 FGTAAGIAKGID

-391 NVNAEASAKP
+391 CVNAEASAKP
-401 ADAET
+401 AEAEN

-412 ADAAPVETAQDA
+412 AEAAPVETAQVEDSQATVRTLLKKGIISNSEANRVLADA
-424 PAAQEENAAPADIR
+424 
-438 ETGLETRIAGIKG
+438 GLRTEFERQT
-451 NDTASVG
+451 
-458 NASTAMEN
+458 
-466 TLWMR
+466 
-471 RGTQSEPGWGE
+471 GE
-482 TYGTAQEAFN
+482 TLTGTKADQRAQI
-492 EAMKRIDS
+492 KRVALTQNITGETAKS
-500 GLFSAMEKA
+500 EEQSQKTGEI
-509 VNEAERGINAKENL
+509 VNESAE
-523 RLISTMISA
+523 
-532 AEFVRHYDVSPAAAA
+532 
-547 TVIINSYHND
+547 
-557 ALDSIRDRRGDL
+557 
-569 TDYALEQMRSIDNAV
+569 NAV
-584 ESYGSNPVSEN
+584 E
-595 DLSVAQNAEYPGNAE
+595 A
-610 DATGMREPAQN
+610 
-621 PTQERATE
+621 
-629 AGQSTERDANRQPQ
+629 
-643 EYTPEDHID
+643 
-652 NRSDEY
+652 
-658 IAKRSTKSFQYN
+658 
-670 HPELHEHFERVAEDL
+670 
-685 APMIYGSMRSDRY
+685 
-698 KRGKGTITNNSRV
+698 
-711 VQDVID
+711 
-717 KTGLSRPEILRA
+717 
-729 LDAIIKDNGAENY
+729 
-742 ADAKRVEK
+742 
-750 ALDSLLVDGY
+750 
-760 TKPNG
+760 
-765 EYVAPDAAY
+765 
-774 MEAKSQISGGTD
+774 
-786 PYSWEYY
+786 
-793 RDNDL
+793 
-798 SLLLGEITEEES
+798 
-810 YNDWRAERDA
+810 
-820 REAAKAA
+820 
-827 QEQSQNSDNF
+827 QNSDNF
-837 ADVQQRETETDAGQ
+837 ADVQQREAETDAGQ

-867 YDEAKTQARSL
+867 YDEARTQTHSTDGVLTDDERAMQGLRP
-878 KNLFEKGDREK
+878 EDR
-889 LGLTEQDLSHKVEHD
+889 THKVNHD
-904 AEAEAKAQER
+904 EEVNAKAQER

-928 EKRDWDKTDT
+928 TKQDWDDTDT
-938 LLADKI
+938 VL
-944 MGAELD
+944 
-950 KAHKSGSMD
+950 AHKIIVKEVAKARESGSKD
-959 DYAEVA
+959 AYAEVA
-965 RLVKRWYA
+965 KLMKEWDA
-973 QGTDVGQVMQM
+973 HGTEAGQAL
-984 RQVLSK
+984 RQRRQFASD
-990 SPKLMEAEAIEL
+990 PALMEADAIQL
-1002 LMDEK
+1002 LSDSE

-1022 SVSQNAER
+1022 SVSQNAEKLR
-1030 LLSIE
+1030 SIE

-1040 GVVDLIKDMSM
+1040 GVVDLIKGMST
-1051 ERRTNSLWS
+1051 ERRTNGLWS

-1075 KLPDGESFL
+1075 KLPGGEAFL
-1084 RDIAASQVRGI
+1084 RDVAASQVRGI
-1095 AYDYAKPSVLEQIK
+1095 AYDYAKPSTLEQIK
-1109 TYRYL
+1109 AYRYL

-1121 TPARNLIGN
+1121 TPGRNLVGN

-1143 GVGLDMLLSKCTG
+1143 GVGLDMLLSKYTG
-1156 TRSVAVDMSYLSKAK
+1156 TRSVAADKSYFSKTK
-1171 RKGMGEARL
+1171 RKGMGEATL
-1180 KSYIEMGLD
+1180 KSYIETGLD
-1189 ASVSNARG
+1189 ASVSNAQG
-1197 KYGTGGSRSYKMTGN
+1197 KYETGGSRSFKMTGN

-1243 AQRGIDELEAKGKV
+1243 AQRGIDALEAKGKV

-1264 RAEETARERTF
+1264 RAEEIARERTF
-1275 QNDSKLAQATGVVR
+1275 QNEGKLAQATGVVR
-1289 RGLNVFSIKD
+1289 RALNVFSIKD
-1299 KRGGRFGVGD
+1299 KRGGSFGVGD

-1344 HKAKA
+1344 NKAKA
-1349 GTLTAAEQAKAV
+1349 GTLTASEQAKAV

-1372 GIALFAVLAGA
+1372 GIAFFAVLAGA
-1383 GVMNVAGD
+1383 GIMNVAGD

-1448 ALLADCYEED
+1448 ALLADCYKDE
-1458 GKITFGD
+1458 GLTFANVAGG
-1465 VTRENLSSIYQSVM
+1465 NLESAFQSVM

-1500 NDGGKLADATLRYG
+1500 TTGGKLADATFRYG
-1514 ASQVT
+1514 ASQAT
-1519 SFIPNVVSGVAQGI
+1519 SFVPNVVSGVAQGV

-1548 NSLNAMKSKIP
+1548 NSLSAMKSKIP
-1559 WLRETLP
+1559 GLRETLP

-1601 SAVNQELYRLDSLN
+1601 SAVNQELYRLGEN
-1615 IDVKYPE
+1615 IDIKYPE
-1622 KKTPSDVSRNGKK
+1622 KKAPNSGNRDGEKVS
-1635 VTLNQDEKRQYQMA
+1635 LDQDERRQYQMA

-1661 IQSSVYK
+1661 IRSSVYK

-1683 KVATAAGKK
+1683 EVATSAGKK
-1692 KAKLDGSDTP
+1692 KAKLDGGDTP
-1702 SWTTKSSGSVA
+1702 AWTTKSTGTIGE
-1713 DNAVYRAKLGTA
+1713 NAVYKAMLGTA
-1725 KDTLPADAR
+1725 KDALPEDKR
-1734 DRNGDVMQAIIKTVV
+1734 TKTGNVLQSV
-1749 GKRGG
+1749 LKTAGNKRGG
-1754 SDQLALN
+1754 DNLMLN
-1761 VMAQE
+1761 IMAQQLSE
-1766 IESGTL
+1766 GTQD
-1772 AKVETAYNG
+1772 KFETAYNG

-1787 IVDFYQAMYAKK
+1787 IVDFYQAKYATK
-1799 PGTSQKK
+1799 PGTSQRK
-1806 YKKPDLYV
+1806 YKKADLYA

-1826 NQLWNLFGK
+1826 NQLWKLFS
-1835 TKK
+1835 

>member
-1 MAFTVQ
+1 MASDFLKQ
-7 REQRN
+7 YAKSSREKIDREYGKKAYGGSKYKMDKVWGQT
-12 HDFAQAGRR
+12 AT
-21 ARSMLEQDKKTIEAE
+21 QDTA
-36 EQRAKEYA
+36 AK

-61 ENISFWEKLLSAFGD
+61 ENISFWEKLLNAFGD
-76 AGYSADTTTPLAMTN
+76 AGYSADMTTPLALTN
-91 QAITDD
+91 QAISDD

-110 AGGNIVKSAAKSAES
+110 AGGNIAKSAYEGAKS

-143 MGVTVADNAVSQED
+143 MGVTVADNAVPQED
-157 KDKADAARKRNQE
+157 KDKAEAARKRNQE

-216 MALNALLPGAG
+216 MALNALLPGVG

-302 LRALTNAVGEGAEE
+302 VRALTNAVGEGAEE

-326 RTIYDKGAAVKSS
+326 RAIYDKGAAAKSS

-350 AQSAYDAMIGAALST
+350 AQSAYDAMIGAVLST
-365 FGTAAGIVKGID
+365 FGTAAGIAKGID

-391 NVNAEASAKP
+391 SVNAEASAKP
-401 ADAET
+401 AEAEN

-412 ADAAPVETAQDA
+412 AEAAPVETAQVEDSQATVRTLLKKGIISNSEANRVLADA
-424 PAAQEENAAPADIR
+424 
-438 ETGLETRIAGIKG
+438 GLRTEFERQT
-451 NDTASVG
+451 
-458 NASTAMEN
+458 
-466 TLWMR
+466 
-471 RGTQSEPGWGE
+471 GE
-482 TYGTAQEAFN
+482 TLTGTKADQRAQI
-492 EAMKRIDS
+492 KRVALTQNITGETAKS
-500 GLFSAMEKA
+500 EEQSQKTGEI
-509 VNEAERGINAKENL
+509 VNESAE
-523 RLISTMISA
+523 
-532 AEFVRHYDVSPAAAA
+532 
-547 TVIINSYHND
+547 
-557 ALDSIRDRRGDL
+557 
-569 TDYALEQMRSIDNAV
+569 NAV
-584 ESYGSNPVSEN
+584 E
-595 DLSVAQNAEYPGNAE
+595 A
-610 DATGMREPAQN
+610 
-621 PTQERATE
+621 
-629 AGQSTERDANRQPQ
+629 
-643 EYTPEDHID
+643 
-652 NRSDEY
+652 
-658 IAKRSTKSFQYN
+658 
-670 HPELHEHFERVAEDL
+670 
-685 APMIYGSMRSDRY
+685 
-698 KRGKGTITNNSRV
+698 
-711 VQDVID
+711 
-717 KTGLSRPEILRA
+717 
-729 LDAIIKDNGAENY
+729 
-742 ADAKRVEK
+742 
-750 ALDSLLVDGY
+750 
-760 TKPNG
+760 
-765 EYVAPDAAY
+765 
-774 MEAKSQISGGTD
+774 
-786 PYSWEYY
+786 
-793 RDNDL
+793 
-798 SLLLGEITEEES
+798 
-810 YNDWRAERDA
+810 
-820 REAAKAA
+820 
-827 QEQSQNSDNF
+827 QNSDNF
-837 ADVQQRETETDAGQ
+837 ADVQQREAETDAGQ

-867 YDEAKTQARSL
+867 YDEARTQTHSTDGVLTDDERAMQGLRP
-878 KNLFEKGDREK
+878 EDR
-889 LGLTEQDLSHKVEHD
+889 THKVNHD
-904 AEAEAKAQER
+904 EEVNAKAQER

-928 EKRDWDKTDT
+928 TKQDWDDTDT
-938 LLADKI
+938 VL
-944 MGAELD
+944 
-950 KAHKSGSMD
+950 AHKIIVKEVAKARESGSKD
-959 DYAEVA
+959 AYAEVA
-965 RLVKRWYA
+965 KLMKEWDA
-973 QGTDVGQVMQM
+973 HGTEAGQAL
-984 RQVLSK
+984 RQRRQFASD
-990 SPKLMEAEAIEL
+990 PALMEADAIQL
-1002 LMDEK
+1002 LSDSE

-1022 SVSQNAER
+1022 SVSQNAEKLR
-1030 LLSIE
+1030 SIE

-1040 GVVDLIKDMSM
+1040 GVVDLIKGMST
-1051 ERRTNSLWS
+1051 ERRTNGLWS

-1075 KLPDGESFL
+1075 KLPGGEAFL
-1084 RDIAASQVRGI
+1084 RDVAASQVRGI
-1095 AYDYAKPSVLEQIK
+1095 AYDYAKPSTLEQIK
-1109 TYRYL
+1109 AYRYL

-1121 TPARNLIGN
+1121 TPGRNLVGN

-1143 GVGLDMLLSKCTG
+1143 GVGLDMLLSKYTG
-1156 TRSVAVDMSYLSKAK
+1156 TRSVAADKSYFSKTK
-1171 RKGMGEARL
+1171 RKGMGEATL
-1180 KSYIEMGLD
+1180 KSYIETGLD
-1189 ASVSNARG
+1189 ASVSNAQG
-1197 KYGTGGSRSYKMTGN
+1197 KYETGGSRSFKMTGN

-1243 AQRGIDELEAKGKV
+1243 AQRGIDALEAKGKV

-1264 RAEETARERTF
+1264 RAEEIARERTF
-1275 QNDSKLAQATGVVR
+1275 QNEGKLAQATGVVR
-1289 RGLNVFSIKD
+1289 RALNVFSIKD
-1299 KRGGRFGVGD
+1299 KRGGSFGVGD

-1344 HKAKA
+1344 NKAKA
-1349 GTLTAAEQAKAV
+1349 GTLTASEQAKAV

-1372 GIALFAVLAGA
+1372 GIAFFAVLAGA
-1383 GVMNVAGD
+1383 GIMNVAGD

-1448 ALLADCYEED
+1448 ALLADCYKDE
-1458 GKITFGD
+1458 GLTFANVAGG
-1465 VTRENLSSIYQSVM
+1465 NLESAFQSVM

-1500 NDGGKLADATLRYG
+1500 TTGGKLADATFRYG
-1514 ASQVT
+1514 ASQAT
-1519 SFIPNVVSGVAQGI
+1519 SFVPNVVSGVAQGV

-1548 NSLNAMKSKIP
+1548 NSLSAMKSKIP
-1559 WLRETLP
+1559 GLRETLP

-1601 SAVNQELYRLDSLN
+1601 SAVNQELYRLGEN
-1615 IDVKYPE
+1615 IDIKYPE
-1622 KKTPSDVSRNGKK
+1622 KKAPNSGNRDGEKVS
-1635 VTLNQDEKRQYQMA
+1635 LDQDERRQYQMA

-1661 IQSSVYK
+1661 IRSSVYK

-1683 KVATAAGKK
+1683 EVATSAGKK
-1692 KAKLDGSDTP
+1692 KAKLDGGDTP
-1702 SWTTKSSGSVA
+1702 AWTTKSTGTIGE
-1713 DNAVYRAKLGTA
+1713 NAVYKAMLGTA
-1725 KDTLPADAR
+1725 KDALPEDKR
-1734 DRNGDVMQAIIKTVV
+1734 TKTGNVLQSV
-1749 GKRGG
+1749 LKTAGNKRGG
-1754 SDQLALN
+1754 DNLMLN
-1761 VMAQE
+1761 IMAQQLSE
-1766 IESGTL
+1766 GTQD
-1772 AKVETAYNG
+1772 KFETAYNG

-1787 IVDFYQAMYAKK
+1787 IVDFYQAKYATK
-1799 PGTSQKK
+1799 PGTSQRK
-1806 YKKPDLYV
+1806 YKKADLYA

-1826 NQLWNLFGK
+1826 NQLWKLFS
-1835 TKK
+1835 

>member
-1 MAFTVQ
+1 MAFKKATISIDDWLKSTGATE
-7 REQRN
+7 RPR
-12 HDFAQAGRR
+12 AQ
-21 ARSMLEQDKKTIEAE
+21 QDTAAE
-36 EQRAKEYA
+36 
-44 QKPVTKPI
+44 QKPAAKPI
-52 SEPVPQKKK
+52 TEPVPQKKK
-61 ENISFWEKLLSAFGD
+61 ENISFWEKLLNAFGD
-76 AGYSADTTTPLAMTN
+76 AGYSADTTTPLALTN

-110 AGGNIVKSAAKSAES
+110 AGGNIVKSAVKGAES

-143 MGVTVADNAVSQED
+143 MGVTVADNAVPQED
-157 KDKADAARKRNQE
+157 KDKAEAVRKRNQE

-227 LANMGLRSYGSGSR
+227 LVNMGLRSYGSGSR

-287 KLIGKLAKTDAGRSV
+287 KLIGKLAKTDVGRSV
-302 LRALTNAVGEGAEE
+302 VRALTNAVGEGAEE
-316 AVADILNPAI
+316 AVAGILNPAI
-326 RTIYDKGAAVKSS
+326 RAIYDNGAAAKSS

-401 ADAET
+401 EEAET

-412 ADAAPVETAQDA
+412 AEAAPVETAQDV
-424 PAAQEENAAPADIR
+424 PAAQEKPQENSTLRMVEEAA
-438 ETGLETRIAGIKG
+438 GL
-451 NDTASVG
+451 
-458 NASTAMEN
+458 
-466 TLWMR
+466 
-471 RGTQSEPGWGE
+471 
-482 TYGTAQEAFN
+482 
-492 EAMKRIDS
+492 
-500 GLFSAMEKA
+500 
-509 VNEAERGINAKENL
+509 
-523 RLISTMISA
+523 
-532 AEFVRHYDVSPAAAA
+532 
-547 TVIINSYHND
+547 
-557 ALDSIRDRRGDL
+557 
-569 TDYALEQMRSIDNAV
+569 
-584 ESYGSNPVSEN
+584 
-595 DLSVAQNAEYPGNAE
+595 
-610 DATGMREPAQN
+610 REPAQ
-621 PTQERATE
+621 
-629 AGQSTERDANRQPQ
+629 S
-643 EYTPEDHID
+643 PE
-652 NRSDEY
+652 
-658 IAKRSTKSFQYN
+658 
-670 HPELHEHFERVAEDL
+670 
-685 APMIYGSMRSDRY
+685 
-698 KRGKGTITNNSRV
+698 
-711 VQDVID
+711 
-717 KTGLSRPEILRA
+717 
-729 LDAIIKDNGAENY
+729 
-742 ADAKRVEK
+742 
-750 ALDSLLVDGY
+750 
-760 TKPNG
+760 
-765 EYVAPDAAY
+765 
-774 MEAKSQISGGTD
+774 
-786 PYSWEYY
+786 
-793 RDNDL
+793 
-798 SLLLGEITEEES
+798 
-810 YNDWRAERDA
+810 
-820 REAAKAA
+820 
-827 QEQSQNSDNF
+827 QEQSQNSGNF
-837 ADVQQRETETDAGQ
+837 ADVQQRDAEPDAGQ

-867 YDEAKTQARSL
+867 YDEARTQARSL
-878 KNLFEKGDREK
+878 EHLFKNGDRKK

-914 FESDYEGEKADLFG
+914 FDSDYLAEKADLFG

-990 SPKLMEAEAIEL
+990 SPKLMEAAAIEL

-1007 RTRKMSDEQRKKILD
+1007 RTRKMTAEKRKELLD
-1022 SVSQNAER
+1022 AVTENADR
-1030 LLSIE
+1030 LKDIPE
-1035 KGDVD
+1035 GDTA
-1040 GVVDLIKDMSM
+1040 GVVSLIKDLSA
-1051 ERRTNSLWS
+1051 ERRTNGLWS
-1060 NKMGRTMEKALEQAK
+1060 NKMGKTMEKALEQAK
-1075 KLPDGESFL
+1075 KLPDGEAFL
-1084 RDIAASQVRGI
+1084 RGIAASQVIGI
-1095 AYDYAKPSVLEQIK
+1095 AYDYAKPSTLEQIK

-1121 TPARNLIGN
+1121 TPDRNLIGN

-1143 GVGLDMLLSKCTG
+1143 GVWLDMLLSKYTG
-1156 TRSVAVDMSYLSKAK
+1156 TRSVAADKSYFSKAK
-1171 RKGMGEARL
+1171 RKGMGEATL
-1180 KSYIEMGLD
+1180 KSYIETGLD
-1189 ASVSNARG
+1189 ASVSNAQG
-1197 KYGTGGSRSYKMTGN
+1197 KYETGGSRSFKMTGN

-1229 VTTDQMQKG
+1229 VTSDQMQKG

-1243 AQRGIDELEAKGKV
+1243 AQRGIDALEAKGKV

-1264 RAEETARERTF
+1264 RAEEIARERTF

-1299 KRGGRFGVGD
+1299 KRGGSFGVGD

-1329 PAGFINAGAE
+1329 PAGFINAGVE
-1339 VVKVL
+1339 IVKVL
-1344 HKAKA
+1344 NKAKA

-1361 TDFGRAFNGTM
+1361 TDFGRAFNGTI

-1403 GVSGTQLNLSAL
+1403 GVSGTQLNISAL

-1500 NDGGKLADATLRYG
+1500 TTGGKLADAALRYG
-1514 ASQVT
+1514 ASQAT
-1519 SFIPNVVSGVAQGI
+1519 SFVPNVVSGVAQGV

-1559 WLRETLP
+1559 GLRETLP

-1601 SAVNQELYRLDSLN
+1601 SAVNQELYRLGEN
-1615 IDVKYPE
+1615 IDIKYPV
-1622 KKTPSDVSRNGKK
+1622 KKAPNSGNRDGEK
-1635 VTLNQDEKRQYQMA
+1635 VTLNQDERRQYQMA

-1683 KVATAAGKK
+1683 EVATAAGKK
-1692 KAKLDGSDTP
+1692 KAKLDGGDTP
-1702 SWTTKSSGSVA
+1702 AWTTKSDGSVA

-1761 VMAQE
+1761 VMAQKLTE
-1766 IESGTL
+1766 NTQE
-1772 AKVETAYNG
+1772 KVETAYNG

-1787 IVDFYQAMYAKK
+1787 IVDFYQAKYATK
-1799 PGTSQKK
+1799 PGTSQRK
-1806 YKKPDLYV
+1806 YKKADLYA

-1826 NQLWNLFGK
+1826 NQLWKLFS
-1835 TKK
+1835 

>member
-1 MAFTVQ
+1 MASDFLKQ
-7 REQRN
+7 YAKSSREKIDKEFGKKAYGGSEYDMSKVWGQPTQA
-12 HDFAQAGRR
+12 AQA
-21 ARSMLEQDKKTIEAE
+21 ANTTQNT
-36 EQRAKEYA
+36 
-44 QKPVTKPI
+44 QKPIT
-52 SEPVPQKKK
+52 EPVPQKKK
-61 ENISFWEKLLSAFGD
+61 ENISFWEKLLNAFGD
-76 AGYSADTTTPLAMTN
+76 AGYSADTTTPLALTN

-97 YRKSNMQESKTAE
+97 YRESNMQESKTAE
-110 AGGNIVKSAAKSAES
+110 AGGNIAKSAVKSAES

-143 MGVTVADNAVSQED
+143 MGVTVADNAVPQED
-157 KDKADAARKRNQE
+157 KDKAEAARQRNQKN
-170 SIYAKADKA
+170 IYAKADKA

-187 EKAKDN
+187 EKAKEN

-302 LRALTNAVGEGAEE
+302 VRALTNSVGEGAEE

-326 RTIYDKGAAVKSS
+326 RAIYDKGAAAKSS

-365 FGTAAGIVKGID
+365 FGTAAGIAKGLD

-401 ADAET
+401 AEAET

-412 ADAAPVETAQDA
+412 AEAAPVETAQDV
-424 PAAQEENAAPADIR
+424 PTVQEKPQENSTLRMVEEAA
-438 ETGLETRIAGIKG
+438 GL
-451 NDTASVG
+451 
-458 NASTAMEN
+458 
-466 TLWMR
+466 
-471 RGTQSEPGWGE
+471 
-482 TYGTAQEAFN
+482 
-492 EAMKRIDS
+492 
-500 GLFSAMEKA
+500 
-509 VNEAERGINAKENL
+509 
-523 RLISTMISA
+523 
-532 AEFVRHYDVSPAAAA
+532 
-547 TVIINSYHND
+547 
-557 ALDSIRDRRGDL
+557 
-569 TDYALEQMRSIDNAV
+569 
-584 ESYGSNPVSEN
+584 
-595 DLSVAQNAEYPGNAE
+595 
-610 DATGMREPAQN
+610 REPAQN
-621 PTQERATE
+621 PAQERATE
-629 AGQSTERDANRQPQ
+629 AGQSAERDANRQPQ

-652 NRSDEY
+652 NRTDEY

-685 APMIYGSMRSDRY
+685 APMIYGSMQSDRY

-717 KTGLSRPEILRA
+717 ETGLSRPEILRA

-765 EYVAPDAAY
+765 EYVAPDAVY

-798 SLLLGEITEEES
+798 SLMLGEITEEEA

-827 QEQSQNSDNF
+827 QEQAQNSGNF
-837 ADVQQRETETDAGQ
+837 ADVQQREAETDAGQ
-851 RGTLPEGQGAK
+851 RAVLPEGQGAK

-867 YDEAKTQARSL
+867 YDEARTQTRSTDGVL
-878 KNLFEKGDREK
+878 TDDERAMEGLRPEDR
-889 LGLTEQDLSHKVEHD
+889 THKVNHD
-904 AEAEAKAQER
+904 EEVNAKAQER

-928 EKRDWDKTDT
+928 EKQDWDDTDT
-938 LLADKI
+938 VL
-944 MGAELD
+944 
-950 KAHKSGSMD
+950 AHKIIVKEVAKARESGSKD
-959 DYAEVA
+959 AYAEVA
-965 RLVKRWYA
+965 KLMKEWDA
-973 QGTDVGQVMQM
+973 HGTEAGQAL
-984 RQVLSK
+984 RQRRQLASD
-990 SPKLMEAEAIEL
+990 PALMEADAIQL
-1002 LMDEK
+1002 LNDSA

-1022 SVSQNAER
+1022 SVSQNAEKLR
-1030 LLSIE
+1030 SIE

-1040 GVVDLIKDMSM
+1040 GVVDLIKDMST
-1051 ERRTNSLWS
+1051 ERRTNGLWS

-1075 KLPDGESFL
+1075 KLPGGEAFL
-1084 RDIAASQVRGI
+1084 RDVAASQVRGI
-1095 AYDYAKPSVLEQIK
+1095 AYDYAKPSTLEQIK

-1121 TPARNLIGN
+1121 TAARNLVGN

-1143 GVGLDMLLSKCTG
+1143 GVGLDMLLSKYTG
-1156 TRSVAVDMSYLSKAK
+1156 TRSVTADKSYFSKTK
-1171 RKGMGEARL
+1171 RKGMGEATL
-1180 KSYIEMGLD
+1180 KSYIETGLD
-1189 ASVSNARG
+1189 ASVSNAQG
-1197 KYGTGGSRSYKMTGN
+1197 KYETGGSRSFKMTGN

-1229 VTTDQMQKG
+1229 VTSDQMQKG

-1243 AQRGIDELEAKGKV
+1243 TQRGIDALGAKGKV

-1275 QNDSKLAQATGVVR
+1275 QNEGKLSGVMGGMR
-1289 RGLNVFSIKD
+1289 NALNKLSIKD
-1299 KRGGRFGVGD
+1299 KQGGSIGIGD
-1309 LILPFTN
+1309 IMLPFTN

-1344 HKAKA
+1344 NKAKA
-1349 GTLTAAEQAKAV
+1349 GTLTASEQAKAV

-1391 DDKDKE
+1391 DDEDKE

-1403 GVSGTQLNLSAL
+1403 GITGTQLNLSAL

-1448 ALLADCYEED
+1448 ALLADCYKDE
-1458 GKITFGD
+1458 GLTFANVAGG
-1465 VTRENLSSIYQSVM
+1465 NLESAFQSVM
-1479 DLPAMSQFQEIENS
+1479 DLPAMSQFQEIANGY
-1493 LKYSKAD
+1493 KYSKAD
-1500 NDGGKLADATLRYG
+1500 TTGGKVAEAALRYG
-1514 ASQVT
+1514 ASQTT
-1519 SFIPNVVSGVAQGI
+1519 SFVPNVVSGVAQWV

-1559 WLRETLP
+1559 GLRETLP

-1601 SAVNQELYRLDSLN
+1601 SAVNQELYRLGEN
-1615 IDVKYPE
+1615 IDIKYPE
-1622 KKTPSDVSRNGKK
+1622 KKAPNSGNRDGEKVS
-1635 VTLNQDEKRQYQMA
+1635 LDQDERRQYQMA

-1683 KVATAAGKK
+1683 EVATAAGKK
-1692 KAKLDGSDTP
+1692 KAKLDGGDTP
-1702 SWTTKSSGSVA
+1702 AWTTKSSGSVA

-1725 KDTLPADAR
+1725 KDTLPANAR
-1734 DRNGDVMQAIIKTVV
+1734 ERNGDVMQAIIKTVV

-1761 VMAQE
+1761 VMAQKLTE
-1766 IESGTL
+1766 NTQE
-1772 AKVETAYNG
+1772 KVETAYNG

-1787 IVDFYQAMYAKK
+1787 IVDFYQAKYATK
-1799 PGTSQKK
+1799 PGTSQRK
-1806 YKKPDLYV
+1806 YKKADLYA

-1826 NQLWNLFGK
+1826 NQLWKLFS
-1835 TKK
+1835 

>member
-1 MAFTVQ
+1 MASDFLKQ
-7 REQRN
+7 YAKSSREKIDREYGKKAYGGSKYKMDKVWGQT
-12 HDFAQAGRR
+12 AT
-21 ARSMLEQDKKTIEAE
+21 QDTA
-36 EQRAKEYA
+36 AK

-61 ENISFWEKLLSAFGD
+61 ENISFWEKLLNAFGD
-76 AGYSADTTTPLAMTN
+76 AGYSADTTTPLALTN
-91 QAITDD
+91 QAISDD

-110 AGGNIVKSAAKSAES
+110 AGGNIAKSAYEGAKS

-143 MGVTVADNAVSQED
+143 MGVTVADNAVPQED
-157 KDKADAARKRNQE
+157 KDKAEAARKRNQE

-216 MALNALLPGAG
+216 MALNALLPGVG

-302 LRALTNAVGEGAEE
+302 VRALTNAVGEGAEE

-326 RTIYDKGAAVKSS
+326 RAIYDKGAAAKSS

-350 AQSAYDAMIGAALST
+350 AQSAYDAMIGAVLST
-365 FGTAAGIVKGID
+365 FGTAAGIAKGID

-391 NVNAEASAKP
+391 SVNAEASAKP
-401 ADAET
+401 AEAEN

-412 ADAAPVETAQDA
+412 AEAAPVETAQVEDSQATVRTLLKKGIISNSEANRVLADA
-424 PAAQEENAAPADIR
+424 
-438 ETGLETRIAGIKG
+438 GLRTEFERQT
-451 NDTASVG
+451 
-458 NASTAMEN
+458 
-466 TLWMR
+466 
-471 RGTQSEPGWGE
+471 GE
-482 TYGTAQEAFN
+482 TLTGTKADQRAQI
-492 EAMKRIDS
+492 KRVALTQNITGETAKS
-500 GLFSAMEKA
+500 EEQSQKTGEI
-509 VNEAERGINAKENL
+509 VNESAE
-523 RLISTMISA
+523 
-532 AEFVRHYDVSPAAAA
+532 
-547 TVIINSYHND
+547 
-557 ALDSIRDRRGDL
+557 
-569 TDYALEQMRSIDNAV
+569 NAV
-584 ESYGSNPVSEN
+584 E
-595 DLSVAQNAEYPGNAE
+595 A
-610 DATGMREPAQN
+610 
-621 PTQERATE
+621 
-629 AGQSTERDANRQPQ
+629 
-643 EYTPEDHID
+643 
-652 NRSDEY
+652 
-658 IAKRSTKSFQYN
+658 
-670 HPELHEHFERVAEDL
+670 
-685 APMIYGSMRSDRY
+685 
-698 KRGKGTITNNSRV
+698 
-711 VQDVID
+711 
-717 KTGLSRPEILRA
+717 
-729 LDAIIKDNGAENY
+729 
-742 ADAKRVEK
+742 
-750 ALDSLLVDGY
+750 
-760 TKPNG
+760 
-765 EYVAPDAAY
+765 
-774 MEAKSQISGGTD
+774 
-786 PYSWEYY
+786 
-793 RDNDL
+793 
-798 SLLLGEITEEES
+798 
-810 YNDWRAERDA
+810 
-820 REAAKAA
+820 
-827 QEQSQNSDNF
+827 QNSDNF
-837 ADVQQRETETDAGQ
+837 ADVQQREAETDAGQ

-867 YDEAKTQARSL
+867 YDEARTQTHSTDGVLTDDERAMQGLRP
-878 KNLFEKGDREK
+878 EDR
-889 LGLTEQDLSHKVEHD
+889 THKVNHD
-904 AEAEAKAQER
+904 EEVNAKAQER

-928 EKRDWDKTDT
+928 TKQDWDDTDT
-938 LLADKI
+938 VL
-944 MGAELD
+944 
-950 KAHKSGSMD
+950 AHKIIVKEVAKARESGSKD
-959 DYAEVA
+959 AYAEVA
-965 RLVKRWYA
+965 KLMKEWDA
-973 QGTDVGQVMQM
+973 HGTEAGQAL
-984 RQVLSK
+984 RQRRQFASD
-990 SPKLMEAEAIEL
+990 PALMEADAIQL
-1002 LMDEK
+1002 LSDSE

-1022 SVSQNAER
+1022 SVSQNAEKLR
-1030 LLSIE
+1030 SIE

-1040 GVVDLIKDMSM
+1040 GVVDLIKGMST
-1051 ERRTNSLWS
+1051 ERRTNGLWS

-1075 KLPDGESFL
+1075 KLPGGEAFL
-1084 RDIAASQVRGI
+1084 RDVAASQVRGI
-1095 AYDYAKPSVLEQIK
+1095 AYDYAKPSTLEQIK
-1109 TYRYL
+1109 AYRYL

-1121 TPARNLIGN
+1121 TPGRNLVGN

-1143 GVGLDMLLSKCTG
+1143 GVGLDMLLSKYTG
-1156 TRSVAVDMSYLSKAK
+1156 TRSVAADKSYFSKTK
-1171 RKGMGEARL
+1171 RKGMGEATL
-1180 KSYIEMGLD
+1180 KSYIETGLD
-1189 ASVSNARG
+1189 ASVSNAQG
-1197 KYGTGGSRSYKMTGN
+1197 KYETGGSRSFKMTGN

-1243 AQRGIDELEAKGKV
+1243 AQRGIDALEAKGKV

-1264 RAEETARERTF
+1264 RAEEIARERTF
-1275 QNDSKLAQATGVVR
+1275 QNEGKLAQATGVVR
-1289 RGLNVFSIKD
+1289 RALNVFSIKD
-1299 KRGGRFGVGD
+1299 KRGGSFGVGD

-1344 HKAKA
+1344 NKAKA
-1349 GTLTAAEQAKAV
+1349 GTLTASEQTKAV

-1372 GIALFAVLAGA
+1372 GIAFFAVLAGA
-1383 GVMNVAGD
+1383 GIMNVAGD

-1448 ALLADCYEED
+1448 ALLADCYKDE
-1458 GKITFGD
+1458 GLTFANVAGG
-1465 VTRENLSSIYQSVM
+1465 NLESAFQSVM

-1500 NDGGKLADATLRYG
+1500 TTGGKLADATFRYG
-1514 ASQVT
+1514 ASQAT
-1519 SFIPNVVSGVAQGI
+1519 SFVPNVVSGVAQGV

-1548 NSLNAMKSKIP
+1548 NSLSAMKSKIP
-1559 WLRETLP
+1559 GLRETLP

-1601 SAVNQELYRLDSLN
+1601 SAVNQELYRLGEN
-1615 IDVKYPE
+1615 IDIKYPE
-1622 KKTPSDVSRNGKK
+1622 KKAPNSGNRDGEKVS
-1635 VTLNQDEKRQYQMA
+1635 LDQDERRQYQMA

-1661 IQSSVYK
+1661 IRSSVYK

-1683 KVATAAGKK
+1683 EVATSAGKK
-1692 KAKLDGSDTP
+1692 KAKLDGGDTP
-1702 SWTTKSSGSVA
+1702 AWTTKSTGTIGE
-1713 DNAVYRAKLGTA
+1713 NAVYKAMLGTA
-1725 KDTLPADAR
+1725 KDALPEDKR
-1734 DRNGDVMQAIIKTVV
+1734 TKTGNVLQSV
-1749 GKRGG
+1749 LKTAGNKRGG
-1754 SDQLALN
+1754 DNLMLN
-1761 VMAQE
+1761 IMAQQLSE
-1766 IESGTL
+1766 GTQD
-1772 AKVETAYNG
+1772 KFETAYNG

-1787 IVDFYQAMYAKK
+1787 IVDFYQAKYATK
-1799 PGTSQKK
+1799 PGTSQRK
-1806 YKKPDLYV
+1806 YKKADLYA

-1826 NQLWNLFGK
+1826 NQLWKLFS
-1835 TKK
+1835 

>member
-1 MAFTVQ
+1 MASEFLKQ
-7 REQRN
+7 YAKSSREKIDREYGKK
-12 HDFAQAGRR
+12 AYGG
-21 ARSMLEQDKKTIEAE
+21 SKYKMDKVWGQTATQETA
-36 EQRAKEYA
+36 AK
-44 QKPVTKPI
+44 QKPVTEPI

-61 ENISFWEKLLSAFGD
+61 ENISFWEKLLNAFGD
-76 AGYSADTTTPLAMTN
+76 AGYSADTTTPLALTN
-91 QAITDD
+91 QAISDD
-97 YRKSNMQESKTAE
+97 YRESNMQESKTAE
-110 AGGNIVKSAAKSAES
+110 TGGNIAKSAVKSAES

-143 MGVTVADNAVSQED
+143 MGVTVADNAVPQED
-157 KDKADAARKRNQE
+157 KDKAEAARKRNQE

-287 KLIGKLAKTDAGRSV
+287 KLVGKLAKTDAGRSV
-302 LRALTNAVGEGAEE
+302 VRALTNAVGEGAEE

-326 RTIYDKGAAVKSS
+326 RAIYDKGAAAKSS

-365 FGTAAGIVKGID
+365 FGTAAGIAKGID

-401 ADAET
+401 AEAEN

-412 ADAAPVETAQDA
+412 AEAAPVETAQDA
-424 PAAQEENAAPADIR
+424 PAAQEKPQENSTLRMVEEAA
-438 ETGLETRIAGIKG
+438 GL
-451 NDTASVG
+451 
-458 NASTAMEN
+458 
-466 TLWMR
+466 
-471 RGTQSEPGWGE
+471 
-482 TYGTAQEAFN
+482 
-492 EAMKRIDS
+492 
-500 GLFSAMEKA
+500 
-509 VNEAERGINAKENL
+509 
-523 RLISTMISA
+523 
-532 AEFVRHYDVSPAAAA
+532 
-547 TVIINSYHND
+547 
-557 ALDSIRDRRGDL
+557 
-569 TDYALEQMRSIDNAV
+569 
-584 ESYGSNPVSEN
+584 
-595 DLSVAQNAEYPGNAE
+595 
-610 DATGMREPAQN
+610 REPAQS
-621 PTQERATE
+621 PARERATE
-629 AGQSTERDANRQPQ
+629 AGRSEERDANRQPQ

-652 NRSDEY
+652 NRTDEY
-658 IAKRSTKSFQYN
+658 VAKRSTKSFQYN
-670 HPELHEHFERVAEDL
+670 RPELHEHFERVAEDL
-685 APMIYGSMRSDRY
+685 TTMIYGSMQSDRH
-698 KRGKGTITNNSRV
+698 KRGEGTITNNSRV
-711 VQDVID
+711 VQHVID
-717 KTGLSRPEILRA
+717 KTDLSRPEILRA

-742 ADAKRVEK
+742 ANAKRVEK

-765 EYVAPDAAY
+765 EYAAPDAAY

-786 PYSWEYY
+786 PYSREYY

-798 SLLLGEITEEES
+798 SLMLGEITEEEA
-810 YNDWRAERDA
+810 YNDWRAQHDA

-827 QEQSQNSDNF
+827 QEQSQKTGEIVNESAENAVESQNSDNF

-867 YDEAKTQARSL
+867 YAEAQTQTRSTDGVLTDDEHAMEGLRP
-878 KNLFEKGDREK
+878 EDR
-889 LGLTEQDLSHKVEHD
+889 THKVNHD
-904 AEAEAKAQER
+904 EEVNAKAQER

-928 EKRDWDKTDT
+928 EKQDWNDTDT
-938 LLADKI
+938 VL
-944 MGAELD
+944 
-950 KAHKSGSMD
+950 AHKIIVKEVAKARESGSKD
-959 DYAEVA
+959 AYAEVA
-965 RLVKRWYA
+965 KLMKEWDA
-973 QGTDVGQVMQM
+973 HGTEAGQAL
-984 RQVLSK
+984 RQRRQLASD
-990 SPKLMEAEAIEL
+990 PALMEADAIQL
-1002 LMDEK
+1002 LNDSE

-1022 SVSQNAER
+1022 SVSQNAEKLR
-1030 LLSIE
+1030 SIE

-1040 GVVDLIKDMSM
+1040 GVVDLIKDMST
-1051 ERRTNSLWS
+1051 ERRTNGLWS

-1075 KLPDGESFL
+1075 KLPGGEAFL
-1084 RDIAASQVRGI
+1084 RDVAASQVRGI
-1095 AYDYAKPSVLEQIK
+1095 AYDYAKPSTLEQIK

-1121 TPARNLIGN
+1121 TAARNLVGN

-1143 GVGLDMLLSKCTG
+1143 GVGLDMLLSKYTG
-1156 TRSVAVDMSYLSKAK
+1156 TRSVAADKSYLSKAK
-1171 RKGMGEARL
+1171 RKGMGEATL
-1180 KSYIEMGLD
+1180 KSYIETGLD
-1189 ASVSNARG
+1189 ASVSNAQG
-1197 KYGTGGSRSYKMTGN
+1197 KYETGGSRSFKMTGN

-1229 VTTDQMQKG
+1229 VTSDQMQKG

-1243 AQRGIDELEAKGKV
+1243 AQRGIDALEAKGKV

-1275 QNDSKLAQATGVVR
+1275 QNEGKLAQATGVVR
-1289 RGLNVFSIKD
+1289 RALNVFSIKD
-1299 KRGGRFGVGD
+1299 KRGGSFGVGD

-1344 HKAKA
+1344 NKAKA
-1349 GTLTAAEQAKAV
+1349 GTLTASEQAKAV

-1372 GIALFAVLAGA
+1372 GIAFFAVLAGA
-1383 GVMNVAGD
+1383 GIMNVAGD

-1448 ALLADCYEED
+1448 ALLADCYKDE
-1458 GKITFGD
+1458 GLTFANVAGG
-1465 VTRENLSSIYQSVM
+1465 NLESAFQSVM

-1500 NDGGKLADATLRYG
+1500 TTGGKLADATFRYG
-1514 ASQVT
+1514 ASQAT
-1519 SFIPNVVSGVAQGI
+1519 SFVPNVVSGVAQGV

-1548 NSLNAMKSKIP
+1548 NSLSAMKSKIP
-1559 WLRETLP
+1559 GLRETLP

-1601 SAVNQELYRLDSLN
+1601 SAVNQELYRLGEN
-1615 IDVKYPE
+1615 IDIKYPE
-1622 KKTPSDVSRNGKK
+1622 KKAPNSGNRDGEKVS
-1635 VTLNQDEKRQYQMA
+1635 LDQDERRQYQMA

-1661 IQSSVYK
+1661 IRSSVYK

-1683 KVATAAGKK
+1683 EVATSAGKK
-1692 KAKLDGSDTP
+1692 KAKLDGGDTP
-1702 SWTTKSSGSVA
+1702 AWTTKSTGTIGE
-1713 DNAVYRAKLGTA
+1713 NAVYKAMLGTA
-1725 KDTLPADAR
+1725 KDALPEDKR
-1734 DRNGDVMQAIIKTVV
+1734 TKTGNVLQSV
-1749 GKRGG
+1749 LKTAGNKRGG
-1754 SDQLALN
+1754 DNLMLN
-1761 VMAQE
+1761 IMAQQLSE
-1766 IESGTL
+1766 GTQD
-1772 AKVETAYNG
+1772 KFETAYNG

-1787 IVDFYQAMYAKK
+1787 IVDFYQAKYATK
-1799 PGTSQKK
+1799 PGTSQRK
-1806 YKKPDLYV
+1806 YKKADLYA

-1826 NQLWNLFGK
+1826 NQLWKLFS
-1835 TKK
+1835 

>member
-1 MAFTVQ
+1 MAFKKATVSIDDWLKSTGATE
-7 REQRN
+7 RPR
-12 HDFAQAGRR
+12 AQQSTA
-21 ARSMLEQDKKTIEAE
+21 A
-36 EQRAKEYA
+36 A
-44 QKPVTKPI
+44 QKSVTEPI

-61 ENISFWEKLLSAFGD
+61 ENISFWEKLLNAFGD
-76 AGYSADTTTPLAMTN
+76 AGYSADTSAPLGMMN
-91 QAITDD
+91 QAISDD
-97 YRKSNMQESKTAE
+97 YRSSGMQESKTAE
-110 AGGNIVKSAAKSAES
+110 AGGNIAKSAYEGAKS

-143 MGVTVADNAVSQED
+143 MGVTVADNAVPQED
-157 KDKADAARKRNQE
+157 KDKAEAARKRNQE

-179 AAAAAEAS
+179 AEAASEAS

-251 EQVAYGAAAAAVD
+251 EQVAYGAAATAVD

-287 KLIGKLAKTDAGRSV
+287 KLVRKLAKTDAGRSV
-302 LRALTNAVGEGAEE
+302 VRALTNAVGEGAEE

-326 RTIYDKGAAVKSS
+326 RAIYDKGAAAKSS

-365 FGTAAGIVKGID
+365 FGTTAGIMKGVD
-377 AQKNAALRAGEPAA
+377 AQKNAALRGGEPAA
-391 NVNAEASAKP
+391 SGVNAEASAKP
-401 ADAET
+401 AEAET

-412 ADAAPVETAQDA
+412 ADAAPVETAQGEGSQVTVRA
-424 PAAQEENAAPADIR
+424 
-438 ETGLETRIAGIKG
+438 LLKKGIIS
-451 NDTASVG
+451 NS
-458 NASTAMEN
+458 
-466 TLWMR
+466 
-471 RGTQSEPGWGE
+471 
-482 TYGTAQEAFN
+482 
-492 EAMKRIDS
+492 
-500 GLFSAMEKA
+500 
-509 VNEAERGINAKENL
+509 EAERIIKDAGL
-523 RLISTMISA
+523 R
-532 AEFVRHYDVSPAAAA
+532 AEFERQTGETLTGTKADQRAQIKRV
-547 TVIINSYHND
+547 
-557 ALDSIRDRRGDL
+557 ALTQNITGETAQSE
-569 TDYALEQMRSIDNAV
+569 EQSQKTGEIVNESAENAV
-584 ESYGSNPVSEN
+584 E
-595 DLSVAQNAEYPGNAE
+595 
-610 DATGMREPAQN
+610 
-621 PTQERATE
+621 
-629 AGQSTERDANRQPQ
+629 
-643 EYTPEDHID
+643 
-652 NRSDEY
+652 
-658 IAKRSTKSFQYN
+658 
-670 HPELHEHFERVAEDL
+670 
-685 APMIYGSMRSDRY
+685 
-698 KRGKGTITNNSRV
+698 
-711 VQDVID
+711 
-717 KTGLSRPEILRA
+717 
-729 LDAIIKDNGAENY
+729 
-742 ADAKRVEK
+742 
-750 ALDSLLVDGY
+750 
-760 TKPNG
+760 
-765 EYVAPDAAY
+765 
-774 MEAKSQISGGTD
+774 
-786 PYSWEYY
+786 
-793 RDNDL
+793 
-798 SLLLGEITEEES
+798 
-810 YNDWRAERDA
+810 
-820 REAAKAA
+820 
-827 QEQSQNSDNF
+827 SQNSDNF

-867 YDEAKTQARSL
+867 YDEARTQTRLTDGVLTDDERAMEGLRP
-878 KNLFEKGDREK
+878 EDR
-889 LGLTEQDLSHKVEHD
+889 THKVNHD
-904 AEAEAKAQER
+904 EEVNAKAQER

-928 EKRDWDKTDT
+928 EKQDWDDTDT
-938 LLADKI
+938 VL
-944 MGAELD
+944 
-950 KAHKSGSMD
+950 AHKIIVKEVAKARESGSKD
-959 DYAEVA
+959 AYAEVA
-965 RLVKRWYA
+965 KLMKEWDA
-973 QGTDVGQVMQM
+973 HGTEAGQAL
-984 RQVLSK
+984 RQRRQLASD
-990 SPKLMEAEAIEL
+990 PALMEADAIQL
-1002 LMDEK
+1002 LNDSE

-1022 SVSQNAER
+1022 SVSQNAEKLR
-1030 LLSIE
+1030 SIE

-1040 GVVDLIKDMSM
+1040 GVVDLIKDMST
-1051 ERRTNSLWS
+1051 ERRTNGLWS

-1075 KLPDGESFL
+1075 KLPGGEAFL
-1084 RDIAASQVRGI
+1084 RDVAASQVRGI
-1095 AYDYAKPSVLEQIK
+1095 AYDYAKPSTLEQIK
-1109 TYRYL
+1109 AYRYL

-1121 TPARNLIGN
+1121 TAARNLVGN

-1143 GVGLDMLLSKCTG
+1143 GVWLDMLLSKYTG
-1156 TRSVAVDMSYLSKAK
+1156 TRSVAVDKSYLSKTK
-1171 RKGMGEARL
+1171 QKGMGEARL
-1180 KSYIEMGLD
+1180 KSYIETGLD
-1189 ASVSNARG
+1189 ASVSNAQG
-1197 KYGTGGSRSYKMTGN
+1197 KYETGGSRSFKMTGN

-1229 VTTDQMQKG
+1229 VTSDQMQKG

-1243 AQRGIDELEAKGKV
+1243 AQRGIDALEAKGKV

-1275 QNDSKLAQATGVVR
+1275 QNEGKLSGVMGGMR
-1289 RGLNVFSIKD
+1289 NALNKLSIKD
-1299 KRGGRFGVGD
+1299 KQGGSIGLGD
-1309 LILPFTN
+1309 IMLPFTN

-1344 HKAKA
+1344 NKAKA
-1349 GTLTAAEQAKAV
+1349 GTLTASEQAKAV

-1391 DDKDKE
+1391 DDEDKE

-1448 ALLADCYEED
+1448 ALLADCYKDE
-1458 GKITFGD
+1458 GLTFANVAGG
-1465 VTRENLSSIYQSVM
+1465 NLESAFQSVM
-1479 DLPAMSQFQEIENS
+1479 DLPAMSQFQEIANGY
-1493 LKYSKAD
+1493 KYSKAKTT
-1500 NDGGKLADATLRYG
+1500 GGKVAEAALRYG
-1514 ASQVT
+1514 ASQAT
-1519 SFIPNVVSGVAQGI
+1519 SFVPNVVSGVAQGV

-1548 NSLNAMKSKIP
+1548 NNLNAMKSKIP
-1559 WLRETLP
+1559 GLRETLP

-1601 SAVNQELYRLDSLN
+1601 SAVNQELYRLESMN

-1622 KKTPSDVSRNGKK
+1622 KKAPLDGSRNGKD
-1635 VTLNQDEKRQYQMA
+1635 VDLTQDERRHYQMA

-1654 YDNIQKV
+1654 YDNIQRA

-1683 KVATAAGKK
+1683 EVATAAGKK

-1702 SWTTKSSGSVA
+1702 SWTTKSDGSVA

-1725 KDTLPADAR
+1725 KDTLPANAR

-1761 VMAQE
+1761 VMAQQLKE
-1766 IESGTL
+1766 GTQE
-1772 AKVETAYNG
+1772 KVETAYNG

-1787 IVDFYQAMYAKK
+1787 IVDFYQKKYAKK

-1806 YKKPDLYV
+1806 YKKADLYA

-1826 NQLWNLFGK
+1826 NQLWKLFS
-1835 TKK
+1835 

>member
-1 MAFTVQ
+1 MAFKKATISIDDWLKSTGATE
-7 REQRN
+7 RPR
-12 HDFAQAGRR
+12 AQ
-21 ARSMLEQDKKTIEAE
+21 QDTAD
-36 EQRAKEYA
+36 A

-61 ENISFWEKLLSAFGD
+61 ENISFWEKLLNAFGD
-76 AGYSADTTTPLAMTN
+76 AGYSADTTTPLALTN

-97 YRKSNMQESKTAE
+97 YRNSNMQESKTAE
-110 AGGNIVKSAAKSAES
+110 AGGNIVKSAVKGAES

-157 KDKADAARKRNQE
+157 KDKAEAVRKRNQE

-187 EKAKDN
+187 EKAKEN

-302 LRALTNAVGEGAEE
+302 VRALTNAVGEGAEE

-326 RTIYDKGAAVKSS
+326 RAIYDKGAAAKSS

-365 FGTAAGIVKGID
+365 FGTAAGIVKGVD
-377 AQKNAALRAGEPAA
+377 AQKNADLRAGEPAA
-391 NVNAEASAKP
+391 SVNTEASAKP
-401 ADAET
+401 AEAEN
-406 IAAEAQ
+406 IAAEVREETT
-412 ADAAPVETAQDA
+412 PVETAQAEDSQATVRTLLKKGIISNSEANRVLADA
-424 PAAQEENAAPADIR
+424 
-438 ETGLETRIAGIKG
+438 GLRTEFERQT
-451 NDTASVG
+451 
-458 NASTAMEN
+458 
-466 TLWMR
+466 
-471 RGTQSEPGWGE
+471 GE
-482 TYGTAQEAFN
+482 TLTGTKAEQRAQI
-492 EAMKRIDS
+492 KRVALTQNITGETAKS
-500 GLFSAMEKA
+500 EEQSQKTGEI
-509 VNEAERGINAKENL
+509 VNESAE
-523 RLISTMISA
+523 
-532 AEFVRHYDVSPAAAA
+532 
-547 TVIINSYHND
+547 
-557 ALDSIRDRRGDL
+557 
-569 TDYALEQMRSIDNAV
+569 NAV
-584 ESYGSNPVSEN
+584 E
-595 DLSVAQNAEYPGNAE
+595 AQN
-610 DATGMREPAQN
+610 
-621 PTQERATE
+621 
-629 AGQSTERDANRQPQ
+629 
-643 EYTPEDHID
+643 
-652 NRSDEY
+652 
-658 IAKRSTKSFQYN
+658 
-670 HPELHEHFERVAEDL
+670 
-685 APMIYGSMRSDRY
+685 
-698 KRGKGTITNNSRV
+698 
-711 VQDVID
+711 
-717 KTGLSRPEILRA
+717 
-729 LDAIIKDNGAENY
+729 
-742 ADAKRVEK
+742 
-750 ALDSLLVDGY
+750 
-760 TKPNG
+760 
-765 EYVAPDAAY
+765 
-774 MEAKSQISGGTD
+774 SG
-786 PYSWEYY
+786 
-793 RDNDL
+793 
-798 SLLLGEITEEES
+798 
-810 YNDWRAERDA
+810 
-820 REAAKAA
+820 
-827 QEQSQNSDNF
+827 NF
-837 ADVQQRETETDAGQ
+837 ADVQQREAETDAGP

-878 KNLFEKGDREK
+878 NNLFEKGDREK

-914 FESDYEGEKADLFG
+914 FDSDYLAEKADLFG

-950 KAHKSGSMD
+950 KAHKSGSME

-990 SPKLMEAEAIEL
+990 SPKLMEASAIEL

-1022 SVSQNAER
+1022 SVSQNAEK
-1030 LLSIE
+1030 LSSIE

-1040 GVVDLIKDMSM
+1040 GVVDLIKDMST
-1051 ERRTNSLWS
+1051 ERRTNSMWS
-1060 NKMGRTMEKALEQAK
+1060 NKMGKTMEKALEQAK
-1075 KLPDGESFL
+1075 KLPDGEAFL
-1084 RDIAASQVRGI
+1084 RDIAASQVLGI

-1121 TPARNLIGN
+1121 TPGRNLIGN

-1143 GVGLDMLLSKCTG
+1143 GVGLDMLLSKYTG
-1156 TRSVAVDMSYLSKAK
+1156 TRSVAVDKSYLSKTK

-1243 AQRGIDELEAKGKV
+1243 AQRGIDALEAKGKV

-1275 QNDSKLAQATGVVR
+1275 QNDSKLAQATGILR

-1299 KRGGRFGVGD
+1299 KHGGSFGVGD

-1344 HKAKA
+1344 RKAKA
-1349 GTLTAAEQAKAV
+1349 GTLTASEQAKAV

-1448 ALLADCYEED
+1448 ALLADCYKDD

-1500 NDGGKLADATLRYG
+1500 TTGGKLADATLRYG
-1514 ASQVT
+1514 ASQAA
-1519 SFIPNVVSGVAQGI
+1519 SFIPNIVSGIGQGV
-1533 DGTVRDTYNG
+1533 DGKVRDTYNG
-1543 DTVWE
+1543 DTTGE
-1548 NSLNAMKSKIP
+1548 NAWRAVKNKTIF
-1559 WLRETLP
+1559 LRQTNP
-1566 AALDNWGQEKKYTGT
+1566 VALDSWGNEKTYGDSV
-1581 AAENFLNATL
+1581 AMNFLNATL

-1601 SAVNQELYRLDSLN
+1601 DAVNQELYRLGEETE
-1615 IDVKYPE
+1615 IKYPDR
-1622 KKTPSDVSRNGKK
+1622 KAPTSANRDGKS
-1635 VTLNQDEKRQYQMA
+1635 VTLTEEERRKYQEA
-1649 YGQTA
+1649 YGKTA
-1654 YDNIQKV
+1654 HADIQKV
-1661 IQSSVYK
+1661 ISSAVYK
-1668 QSSDAEKAAAIQNLL
+1668 QASDAEKAEAIRNLFT
-1683 KVATAAGKK
+1683 VATANAKK
-1692 KAKLDGSDTP
+1692 QTRLDGGDTP
-1702 SWTTKSSGSVA
+1702 AWTTKSTGTIGE
-1713 DNAVYRAKLGTA
+1713 NAVYKAMLGTA
-1725 KDTLPADAR
+1725 KDALPEDKR
-1734 DRNGDVMQAIIKTVV
+1734 TKTGNVLQSV
-1749 GKRGG
+1749 LKTAGNKRGG
-1754 SDQLALN
+1754 DNLMLN
-1761 VMAQE
+1761 IMAQQLSE
-1766 IESGTL
+1766 GTQD
-1772 AKVETAYNG
+1772 KFETAYNG

-1787 IVDFYQAMYAKK
+1787 IVDFYQAKYATK
-1799 PGTSQKK
+1799 PGTSQRK
-1806 YKKPDLYV
+1806 YKKADLYA

-1826 NQLWNLFGK
+1826 NQLWKLFS
-1835 TKK
+1835 

>member
-1 MAFTVQ
+1 MASDFLKQ
-7 REQRN
+7 YAKSSREKIDREYGKKAYGGSKYKMDKVWGQT
-12 HDFAQAGRR
+12 AT
-21 ARSMLEQDKKTIEAE
+21 QDTA
-36 EQRAKEYA
+36 AK

-61 ENISFWEKLLSAFGD
+61 ENISFWEKLLNAFGD
-76 AGYSADTTTPLAMTN
+76 AGYSADTTTPLALTN
-91 QAITDD
+91 QAISDD

-110 AGGNIVKSAAKSAES
+110 AGGNIAKSAYEGAKS

-143 MGVTVADNAVSQED
+143 MGVTVADNAVPQED
-157 KDKADAARKRNQE
+157 KDKAEAARKRNQE

-216 MALNALLPGAG
+216 MALNALLPGVG

-302 LRALTNAVGEGAEE
+302 VRALTNAVGEGAEE

-326 RTIYDKGAAVKSS
+326 RAIYDKGAAAKSS

-350 AQSAYDAMIGAALST
+350 AQSAYDAMIGAVLST
-365 FGTAAGIVKGID
+365 FGTAAGIAKGID

-391 NVNAEASAKP
+391 SVNAEASAKP
-401 ADAET
+401 AEAEN

-412 ADAAPVETAQDA
+412 AEAAPVEDSQATVRTLLKKGIISNSEANRVLADA
-424 PAAQEENAAPADIR
+424 
-438 ETGLETRIAGIKG
+438 GLRTEFERQT
-451 NDTASVG
+451 
-458 NASTAMEN
+458 
-466 TLWMR
+466 
-471 RGTQSEPGWGE
+471 GE
-482 TYGTAQEAFN
+482 TLTGTKADQRAQI
-492 EAMKRIDS
+492 KRVALTQNITGETAKS
-500 GLFSAMEKA
+500 EEQSQKTGEI
-509 VNEAERGINAKENL
+509 VNESAE
-523 RLISTMISA
+523 
-532 AEFVRHYDVSPAAAA
+532 
-547 TVIINSYHND
+547 
-557 ALDSIRDRRGDL
+557 
-569 TDYALEQMRSIDNAV
+569 NAV
-584 ESYGSNPVSEN
+584 E
-595 DLSVAQNAEYPGNAE
+595 A
-610 DATGMREPAQN
+610 
-621 PTQERATE
+621 
-629 AGQSTERDANRQPQ
+629 
-643 EYTPEDHID
+643 
-652 NRSDEY
+652 
-658 IAKRSTKSFQYN
+658 
-670 HPELHEHFERVAEDL
+670 
-685 APMIYGSMRSDRY
+685 
-698 KRGKGTITNNSRV
+698 
-711 VQDVID
+711 
-717 KTGLSRPEILRA
+717 
-729 LDAIIKDNGAENY
+729 
-742 ADAKRVEK
+742 
-750 ALDSLLVDGY
+750 
-760 TKPNG
+760 
-765 EYVAPDAAY
+765 
-774 MEAKSQISGGTD
+774 
-786 PYSWEYY
+786 
-793 RDNDL
+793 
-798 SLLLGEITEEES
+798 
-810 YNDWRAERDA
+810 
-820 REAAKAA
+820 
-827 QEQSQNSDNF
+827 QNSDNF
-837 ADVQQRETETDAGQ
+837 ADVQQREAETDAGQ

-867 YDEAKTQARSL
+867 YDEARTQTHSTDGVLTDDERAMQGLRP
-878 KNLFEKGDREK
+878 EDR
-889 LGLTEQDLSHKVEHD
+889 THKVNHD
-904 AEAEAKAQER
+904 EEVNAKAQER

-928 EKRDWDKTDT
+928 TKQDWDDTDT
-938 LLADKI
+938 VL
-944 MGAELD
+944 
-950 KAHKSGSMD
+950 AHKIIVKEVAKARESGSKD
-959 DYAEVA
+959 AYAEVA
-965 RLVKRWYA
+965 KLMKEWDA
-973 QGTDVGQVMQM
+973 HGTEAGQAL
-984 RQVLSK
+984 RQRRQFASD
-990 SPKLMEAEAIEL
+990 PALMEADAIQL
-1002 LMDEK
+1002 LSDSE

-1022 SVSQNAER
+1022 SVSQNAEKLR
-1030 LLSIE
+1030 SIE

-1040 GVVDLIKDMSM
+1040 GVVDLIKGMST
-1051 ERRTNSLWS
+1051 ERRTNGLWS

-1075 KLPDGESFL
+1075 KLPGGEAFL
-1084 RDIAASQVRGI
+1084 RDVAASQVRGI
-1095 AYDYAKPSVLEQIK
+1095 AYDYAKPSTLEQIK
-1109 TYRYL
+1109 AYRYL

-1121 TPARNLIGN
+1121 TPGRNLVGN

-1143 GVGLDMLLSKCTG
+1143 GVGLDMLLSKYTG
-1156 TRSVAVDMSYLSKAK
+1156 TRSVAADKSYFSKTK
-1171 RKGMGEARL
+1171 RKGMGEATL
-1180 KSYIEMGLD
+1180 KSYIETGLD
-1189 ASVSNARG
+1189 ASVSNAQG
-1197 KYGTGGSRSYKMTGN
+1197 KYETGGSRSFKMTGN

-1243 AQRGIDELEAKGKV
+1243 AQRGIDALEAKGKV

-1264 RAEETARERTF
+1264 RAEEIARERTF
-1275 QNDSKLAQATGVVR
+1275 QNEGKLAQATGVVR
-1289 RGLNVFSIKD
+1289 RALNVFSIKD
-1299 KRGGRFGVGD
+1299 KRGGSFGVGD

-1344 HKAKA
+1344 NKAKA
-1349 GTLTAAEQAKAV
+1349 GTLTASEQAKAV

-1372 GIALFAVLAGA
+1372 GIAFFAVLAGA
-1383 GVMNVAGD
+1383 GIMNVAGD

-1429 DDLVSIG
+1429 DDLVSIV

-1448 ALLADCYEED
+1448 ALLADCYKDE
-1458 GKITFGD
+1458 GLTFANVAGG
-1465 VTRENLSSIYQSVM
+1465 NLESAFQSVM

-1500 NDGGKLADATLRYG
+1500 TTGGKLADATFRYG
-1514 ASQVT
+1514 ASQAT
-1519 SFIPNVVSGVAQGI
+1519 SFVPNVVSGVAQGV

-1548 NSLNAMKSKIP
+1548 NSLSAMKSKIP
-1559 WLRETLP
+1559 GLRETLP

-1601 SAVNQELYRLDSLN
+1601 SAVNQELYRLGEN
-1615 IDVKYPE
+1615 IDIKYPE
-1622 KKTPSDVSRNGKK
+1622 KKAPNSGNRDGEKVS
-1635 VTLNQDEKRQYQMA
+1635 LDQDERRQYQMA

-1661 IQSSVYK
+1661 IRSSVYK

-1683 KVATAAGKK
+1683 EVATSAGKK
-1692 KAKLDGSDTP
+1692 KAKLDGGDTP
-1702 SWTTKSSGSVA
+1702 AWTTKSTGTIGE
-1713 DNAVYRAKLGTA
+1713 NAVYKAMLGTA
-1725 KDTLPADAR
+1725 KDALPEDKR
-1734 DRNGDVMQAIIKTVV
+1734 TKTGNVLQSV
-1749 GKRGG
+1749 LKTAGNKRGG
-1754 SDQLALN
+1754 DNLMLN
-1761 VMAQE
+1761 IMAQQLSE
-1766 IESGTL
+1766 GTQD
-1772 AKVETAYNG
+1772 KFETAYNG

-1787 IVDFYQAMYAKK
+1787 IVDFYQAKYATK
-1799 PGTSQKK
+1799 PGTSQRK
-1806 YKKPDLYV
+1806 YKKADLYA

-1826 NQLWNLFGK
+1826 NQLWKLFS
-1835 TKK
+1835 

>member
-1 MAFTVQ
+1 MASDFLKQ
-7 REQRN
+7 YAKSSREKIDKEFGKKAYGGSKYKMDKVWGQT
-12 HDFAQAGRR
+12 AT
-21 ARSMLEQDKKTIEAE
+21 QDTA
-36 EQRAKEYA
+36 AK
-44 QKPVTKPI
+44 QKPVTEPI

-61 ENISFWEKLLSAFGD
+61 ENISFWEKLLNAFGD
-76 AGYSADTTTPLAMTN
+76 AGYSADTTTPLALTN
-91 QAITDD
+91 QAISDD

-110 AGGNIVKSAAKSAES
+110 AGGNIAKSAYEGAKS

-143 MGVTVADNAVSQED
+143 MGVTVADNAVPQED
-157 KDKADAARKRNQE
+157 KDKAETARKRNQE

-302 LRALTNAVGEGAEE
+302 VRALTNAIGEGAEE

-326 RTIYDKGAAVKSS
+326 RAIYDKGAAAKSS

-365 FGTAAGIVKGID
+365 FGTAAGIAKGLD

-391 NVNAEASAKP
+391 SVNAEASAKP
-401 ADAET
+401 AEAET

-412 ADAAPVETAQDA
+412 AK
-424 PAAQEENAAPADIR
+424 AAPAEDSQTTVRALLKTGVISNSEANR
-438 ETGLETRIAGIKG
+438 VLADAGLRTEFERQTGETLTGTKADQRAQIKRAALVQNITGESAKSEERAKSTAVDTSQKQHTPEQQASIQEYQNSVDNRVLAFIHKWNGLKSADYKKKARVRLDTVSERAVSDLKSTVGIDATG
-451 NDTASVG
+451 YRHSIDG
-458 NASTAMEN
+458 NALQHIEKRHGKNGEADHSMANEN
-466 TLWMR
+466 DIARISYVLDNYDEVR
-471 RGTQSEPGWGE
+471 PVLDKNGE
-482 TYGTAQEAFN
+482 QKHSAVFCNADGSPAPIVLYS
-492 EAMKRIDS
+492 KRID
-500 GLFSAMEKA
+500 G
-509 VNEAERGINAKENL
+509 
-523 RLISTMISA
+523 TYYA
-532 AEFVRHYDVSPAAAA
+532 AE
-547 TVIINSYHND
+547 
-557 ALDSIRDRRGDL
+557 
-569 TDYALEQMRSIDNAV
+569 
-584 ESYGSNPVSEN
+584 
-595 DLSVAQNAEYPGNAE
+595 
-610 DATGMREPAQN
+610 
-621 PTQERATE
+621 
-629 AGQSTERDANRQPQ
+629 
-643 EYTPEDHID
+643 
-652 NRSDEY
+652 
-658 IAKRSTKSFQYN
+658 
-670 HPELHEHFERVAEDL
+670 
-685 APMIYGSMRSDRY
+685 
-698 KRGKGTITNNSRV
+698 
-711 VQDVID
+711 
-717 KTGLSRPEILRA
+717 
-729 LDAIIKDNGAENY
+729 AI
-742 ADAKRVEK
+742 
-750 ALDSLLVDGY
+750 
-760 TKPNG
+760 
-765 EYVAPDAAY
+765 PDAAAHELRVVSAY
-774 MEAKSQISGGTD
+774 LAKNKNGNEGGMLNIPQSD
-786 PYSWEYY
+786 PQLTPEVPPRSNVSVE
-793 RDNDL
+793 N
-798 SLLLGEITEEES
+798 SIPAAGENVNTKI
-810 YNDWRAERDA
+810 
-820 REAAKAA
+820 RE
-827 QEQSQNSDNF
+827 
-837 ADVQQRETETDAGQ
+837 
-851 RGTLPEGQGAK
+851 TLPEGQGAK

-867 YDEAKTQARSL
+867 YDEARTQTHSTDGVLTDDERAMEGLRP
-878 KNLFEKGDREK
+878 EDR
-889 LGLTEQDLSHKVEHD
+889 THKVNHD
-904 AEAEAKAQER
+904 EEVNAKAQER

-928 EKRDWDKTDT
+928 EKQDWDDTDT
-938 LLADKI
+938 VL
-944 MGAELD
+944 
-950 KAHKSGSMD
+950 AHKIIVKEVAKARESGSKD
-959 DYAEVA
+959 AYAEVA
-965 RLVKRWYA
+965 KLMKEWDA
-973 QGTDVGQVMQM
+973 HGTEAGQAL
-984 RQVLSK
+984 RQRRQLASD
-990 SPKLMEAEAIEL
+990 PALMEADAIQL
-1002 LMDEK
+1002 LNDSE

-1022 SVSQNAER
+1022 SVSQNAEKLR
-1030 LLSIE
+1030 SIE

-1040 GVVDLIKDMSM
+1040 GVVDLIKSMST

-1060 NKMGRTMEKALEQAK
+1060 NKMGKAMEKALEQAK
-1075 KLPDGESFL
+1075 KLPGGEAFL

-1095 AYDYAKPSVLEQIK
+1095 AYDYAKPSTLEQIK

-1121 TPARNLIGN
+1121 TAARNLVGN

-1143 GVGLDMLLSKCTG
+1143 GVWLDMLLSKYTG
-1156 TRSVAVDMSYLSKAK
+1156 TRSVAADKSYLSKAK
-1171 RKGMGEARL
+1171 QKGMGEARL
-1180 KSYIEMGLD
+1180 KSYIETGLD
-1189 ASVSNARG
+1189 ASVSNAQG
-1197 KYGTGGSRSYKMTGN
+1197 KYETGGSRSFKMTGN

-1229 VTTDQMQKG
+1229 VTSDQMQKG

-1243 AQRGIDELEAKGKV
+1243 AQRGIDALEAKGKV

-1275 QNDSKLAQATGVVR
+1275 QNEGKLSGVMGGMR
-1289 RGLNVFSIKD
+1289 NALNKLSIKD
-1299 KRGGRFGVGD
+1299 KQGGSIGLGD
-1309 LILPFTN
+1309 IMLPFTN

-1344 HKAKA
+1344 NKAKA
-1349 GTLTAAEQAKAV
+1349 GTLTASEQAKAV

-1391 DDKDKE
+1391 DDEDKE

-1448 ALLADCYEED
+1448 ALLADCYKDE
-1458 GKITFGD
+1458 GLTFANVAGG
-1465 VTRENLSSIYQSVM
+1465 NLESAFQSVM
-1479 DLPAMSQFQEIENS
+1479 DLPAMSQFQEIANGY
-1493 LKYSKAD
+1493 KYSKAD
-1500 NDGGKLADATLRYG
+1500 TTGGKVAEAALRYG
-1514 ASQVT
+1514 ASQAT
-1519 SFIPNVVSGVAQGI
+1519 SFVPNVVSGVAQGV

-1548 NSLNAMKSKIP
+1548 NNLNAMKSKIP
-1559 WLRETLP
+1559 GLRETLP

-1601 SAVNQELYRLDSLN
+1601 SAVNQELYRLESMN

-1622 KKTPSDVSRNGKK
+1622 RKAPLDGSRNGKD
-1635 VTLNQDEKRQYQMA
+1635 VDLTQDERRQYQMA

-1683 KVATAAGKK
+1683 EVATAAGKK

-1702 SWTTKSSGSVA
+1702 SWTTKSDGSVA

-1725 KDTLPADAR
+1725 KDTLPANAR
-1734 DRNGDVMQAIIKTVV
+1734 GRNGDVMQAIIKTVV

-1761 VMAQE
+1761 VMAQQLE
-1766 IESGTL
+1766 EGTQE
-1772 AKVETAYNG
+1772 KVETAYNG

-1787 IVDFYQAMYAKK
+1787 IVDFYQKKYAKK

-1806 YKKPDLYV
+1806 YKKADLYA

-1826 NQLWNLFGK
+1826 NQLWKLFPG
-1835 TKK
+1835 

>member
-1 MAFTVQ
+1 MAFKKATISIDDWLKSTGATE
-7 REQRN
+7 RPR
-12 HDFAQAGRR
+12 AQ
-21 ARSMLEQDKKTIEAE
+21 QDTAD
-36 EQRAKEYA
+36 A

-61 ENISFWEKLLSAFGD
+61 ENISFWEKLLNAFGD
-76 AGYSADTTTPLAMTN
+76 AGYSADTTTPLALTN
-91 QAITDD
+91 QAISDD

-110 AGGNIVKSAAKSAES
+110 AGGNIAKSAYEGAKS

-143 MGVTVADNAVSQED
+143 MGVTVADNAVPQED
-157 KDKADAARKRNQE
+157 KDKAEAARKRNQE

-287 KLIGKLAKTDAGRSV
+287 KLVGKLAKTDAGRSV
-302 LRALTNAVGEGAEE
+302 VRVLTNAIGEGAEE

-326 RTIYDKGAAVKSS
+326 RAIYDKGAAAKSS

-365 FGTAAGIVKGID
+365 FGTAAGIAKGID

-401 ADAET
+401 AEVEN

-412 ADAAPVETAQDA
+412 AEAAPVETAQDA
-424 PAAQEENAAPADIR
+424 SAAQEKPQENSTLRMVEEAA
-438 ETGLETRIAGIKG
+438 GL
-451 NDTASVG
+451 
-458 NASTAMEN
+458 
-466 TLWMR
+466 
-471 RGTQSEPGWGE
+471 
-482 TYGTAQEAFN
+482 
-492 EAMKRIDS
+492 
-500 GLFSAMEKA
+500 
-509 VNEAERGINAKENL
+509 
-523 RLISTMISA
+523 
-532 AEFVRHYDVSPAAAA
+532 
-547 TVIINSYHND
+547 
-557 ALDSIRDRRGDL
+557 
-569 TDYALEQMRSIDNAV
+569 
-584 ESYGSNPVSEN
+584 
-595 DLSVAQNAEYPGNAE
+595 
-610 DATGMREPAQN
+610 REPAQS
-621 PTQERATE
+621 P
-629 AGQSTERDANRQPQ
+629 
-643 EYTPEDHID
+643 
-652 NRSDEY
+652 
-658 IAKRSTKSFQYN
+658 
-670 HPELHEHFERVAEDL
+670 
-685 APMIYGSMRSDRY
+685 
-698 KRGKGTITNNSRV
+698 
-711 VQDVID
+711 
-717 KTGLSRPEILRA
+717 
-729 LDAIIKDNGAENY
+729 
-742 ADAKRVEK
+742 
-750 ALDSLLVDGY
+750 
-760 TKPNG
+760 
-765 EYVAPDAAY
+765 
-774 MEAKSQISGGTD
+774 
-786 PYSWEYY
+786 
-793 RDNDL
+793 
-798 SLLLGEITEEES
+798 
-810 YNDWRAERDA
+810 
-820 REAAKAA
+820 A
-827 QEQSQNSDNF
+827 QEQSQKTGEIVNESAGNAVESQNSDNF
-837 ADVQQRETETDAGQ
+837 AGVQQQEAETDAGQ

-878 KNLFEKGDREK
+878 KNLFKNGDREK

-928 EKRDWDKTDT
+928 EKRDWDKADT
-938 LLADKI
+938 LLANKI

-990 SPKLMEAEAIEL
+990 SPKLMEASAVEL

-1007 RTRKMSDEQRKKILD
+1007 RTRKMTAEKRKELLD
-1022 SVSQNAER
+1022 AVTENANRLKDIPEGDTAEVVS
-1030 LLSIE
+1030 
-1035 KGDVD
+1035 
-1040 GVVDLIKDMSM
+1040 LIKDLSSIRKTNGIWFGNV
-1051 ERRTNSLWS
+1051 ERRMSKAMNGALDYAAD
-1060 NKMGRTMEKALEQAK
+1060 MEG
-1075 KLPDGESFL
+1075 GEAFL
-1084 RDIAASQVRGI
+1084 REIAATQIVNI
-1095 AYDYAKPSVLEQIK
+1095 AKDYALPSHIERVK
-1109 TYRYL
+1109 TWRYL

-1121 TPARNLIGN
+1121 TAARNYVGN
-1130 MVYDPVEAVSNNI
+1130 NVMNVVDATSQNC
-1143 GVGLDMLLSKCTG
+1143 GVPLDMLLSRYTG
-1156 TRSVAVDMSYLSKAK
+1156 VRAVPLDKGLAGKD
-1171 RKGMGEARL
+1171 RKKGADDAGI
-1180 KSYIEMGLD
+1180 KSFIEIGLD
-1189 ASVSNARG
+1189 ADTSGNRSKMETKTGRSN
-1197 KYGTGGSRSYKMTGN
+1197 KMTGN
-1212 FLERFLST
+1212 FIERLVST
-1220 WEKYSNYAM
+1220 FEKYSNYAM
-1229 VTTDQMQKG
+1229 VATDQRQKG
-1238 GIQAE
+1238 GIEAE
-1243 AQRGIDELEAKGKV
+1243 AQRGIRELERAGKV
-1257 AKGALDG
+1257 NKGALDS
-1264 RAEETARERTF
+1264 RPQELAKERTF
-1275 QNDSKLAQATGVVR
+1275 QNDSKIAQATSGVR
-1289 RGLNVFSIKD
+1289 RAFNIFSIKD
-1299 KRGGRFGVGD
+1299 KRGGSFGVGD

-1316 VPGNIASAAIQYS
+1316 VPGNIADTAIQHS
-1329 PAGFINAGAE
+1329 PFGFIRAGAE
-1339 VVKVL
+1339 VAKVVGKIKGAQL
-1344 HKAKA
+1344 TVEEREGVQSKLERAYKRAKSGELTKEEHAALWRDVASVIQKSSGVELMPKQRDSLKKAVDQYLIHAQNGAKAQCEAAVSEMANLLAKAKA
-1349 GTLTAAEQAKAV
+1349 GALTAPEQAKAV

-1372 GIALFAVLAGA
+1372 GIAFFAVLAGA
-1383 GVMNVAGD
+1383 GIMKVAGD

-1403 GVSGTQLNLSAL
+1403 GVSGTQLNTSAL
-1415 NRWIAG
+1415 VRLVSGGSAKWQ
-1421 ESTEWRDG
+1421 DG
-1429 DDLVSIG
+1429 DTLVSIG

-1479 DLPAMSQFQEIENS
+1479 DLPAMSQIQEIENS
-1493 LKYSKAD
+1493 FKYSKAD
-1500 NDGGKLADATLRYG
+1500 TTGGKLADATFRYG
-1514 ASQVT
+1514 ASQAT
-1519 SFIPNVVSGVAQGI
+1519 SFIPNIVSGIGQGI
-1533 DGTVRDTYNG
+1533 DGKVRDTYNG
-1543 DTVWE
+1543 DTTEE
-1548 NSLNAMKSKIP
+1548 NAWRAAKNKTIF
-1559 WLRETLP
+1559 LRQTNP
-1566 AALDNWGQEKKYTGT
+1566 VALDSWGNEKTYGDS
-1581 AAENFLNATL
+1581 AAMNFLNATL

-1601 SAVNQELYRLDSLN
+1601 SAVNQELYRLESMN

-1622 KKTPSDVSRNGKK
+1622 KKAPLDGSRNGKD
-1635 VTLNQDEKRQYQMA
+1635 VDLTQDERRQYQMA

-1661 IQSSVYK
+1661 IRSSVYK
-1668 QSSDAEKAAAIQNLL
+1668 QSSDVEKASAIQNLL
-1683 KVATAAGKK
+1683 EVATAAGKK
-1692 KAKLDGSDTP
+1692 KAKLDGGDAP
-1702 SWTTKSSGSVA
+1702 SWTTKSDGSVA

-1725 KDTLPADAR
+1725 KDTLPANAR
-1734 DRNGDVMQAIIKTVV
+1734 DRHGDVMQAIIKTVV

-1761 VMAQE
+1761 VMAQQLKE
-1766 IESGTL
+1766 GTQE
-1772 AKVETAYNG
+1772 KVETAYNG

-1806 YKKPDLYV
+1806 YKKPDLYA

-1826 NQLWNLFGK
+1826 NQLWKLFS
-1835 TKK
+1835 